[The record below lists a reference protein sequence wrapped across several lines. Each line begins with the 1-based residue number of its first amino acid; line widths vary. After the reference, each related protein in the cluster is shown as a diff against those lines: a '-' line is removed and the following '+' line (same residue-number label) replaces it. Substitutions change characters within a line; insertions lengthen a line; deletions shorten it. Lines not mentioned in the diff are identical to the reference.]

1 MRHQSSAQPEESERA
16 SLEAAGASAGRPKA
30 VVPARDLS
38 ALAWVAPNMRA
49 ALDDAVREFGEYAAD
64 VIANPEVIGARDT
77 TSLRLASQYLHQAAG
92 ALLIVGL
99 RGIDVYCQAAK
110 RLLEAVDAGTVPADV
125 QTLDVFSRAVQAL
138 QEYVA
143 DLMAG
148 MAEEPL
154 RLFQPYQVVLARLGE
169 ERIHPADLWADEL
182 RHLPALLLPSRDL
195 PGLARLRRKFELAL
209 LTALRAPSGAPASN
223 ADSAQADP
231 AAAAAA
237 YAPLE
242 ELLHGIRALEREPR
256 RTGDD
261 LQRDLWLVLAL
272 TFGALRAG
280 LVPADM
286 TAKRLAARVNLLLRQ
301 YSHNN
306 VHLPQGLLTD
316 ALYLLAGMAYS
327 NAPVAPVGDDTLGPD
342 IVACVQA
349 FAIPPTHA
357 PAGALHTRQ
366 YYALLPADATD
377 TLQRVGR
384 TLETLSQQAEPDAEE
399 TDAALQTL
407 ALHTEALGQ
416 PALMDLSQRLAQ
428 AHGRDIAPML
438 QFLSRMLA
446 RPWAL
451 HGESGDLRSAWFA
464 ARCNELAEHARA
476 TQAGDAVP
484 APAWLS
490 LLAEETAHRRTRA
503 EQVRALQTQLASAE
517 THLDA
522 FEREGEQSG
531 GLQEASRLFGDMQGA
546 FAAIDA
552 YEAVHATEAAQST
565 VAALEAAGE
574 DAGADRERYLG
585 ALAANASGLQGFLD
599 ALSAGTEL
607 TGTQIDEIVID
618 GTLTPTERESAWHTF
633 AFDAESGMLARREA
647 QDDAQVAEHTAAADV
662 ASPLQSLLDR
672 LLAKHPVDPTDP
684 LAAELRTALQEA
696 RDAAAIDDDPARRR
710 RLEEALAQF
719 DAWQVGSAGSLER
732 LQAALAAPVATPAEA
747 APAPAIAA
755 RDTQSIDAE
764 LLDIFLSEAEEV
776 LAGVRTDLHA
786 LHAAAEAGSGGLA
799 AGSDL
804 DLLTQLRRAFHT
816 LKGSGRM
823 VGLTRYGEAAWAIE
837 QVMNVWLAESRVPS
851 HDLAALLTRAE
862 SELSMWAAAIAQS
875 PQADHPIE
883 PLVAAAERV
892 RHGGPFVW
900 LETVPETPA
909 PAVEPVVAPV
919 DAAESVNDA
928 SSLVWEDAPVA
939 HAPEAPSVELE
950 VPHVGFE
957 TPSTAF
963 ETPHAESGTSH
974 AEFGTPNIASET
986 PSTEFETSHVESGTA
1001 HAAFG
1006 TSNIESGTPLAEFE
1020 TPNIEFETP
1029 HAESQAPSVEL
1040 ETPHAE
1046 IETPAHAADTDAKVI
1061 PFPFAQTGAAEEA
1074 PHDDGVKVI
1083 GPVRVSVALYN
1094 VYLQEADDLIRRLG
1108 VDFSEWRHEGRTPPS
1123 ELALRAAHTLQGS
1136 SAVVELEPVRQLADA
1151 LEQVLLN
1158 LNSRP
1163 VAMHPGDFRL
1173 LDQAVERMRGM
1184 LHQFAASVW
1193 PETDEPLRR
1202 GLEELCERVLVRP
1215 RLPLEPAP
1223 QALIEAA
1230 QAENETAGLADEPA
1244 FALPQDVAQL
1254 APAYQAPVAEPAV
1267 GELVRQA
1274 PSDALDPALLE
1285 IFLEEAHV
1293 ALPELGQHLRAW
1305 EAAPQDRAASG
1316 LLLRNLHTVKGSA
1329 RMAGAMT
1336 LGQAAHEMESAIESG
1351 LRQNRVD
1358 DALFRKLYVWF
1369 DRIQAHVDALGSGK
1383 VLPLDAGLAEA
1394 AEASQAQDEIQA
1406 APGTSMLPAVAATT
1420 NVDLT
1425 GTRSAEA
1432 EALEVAERQRAMVRV
1447 QARAL
1452 DSLIN
1457 DAGEVG
1463 AARARLESEVDALKT
1478 YLSELNDNVA
1488 RLRSQVREI
1497 EIQAETQMES
1507 RIADAQA
1514 HAEAFDP
1521 LEFDRFTRLQELTRM
1536 MAESVNDVATVQQ
1549 NLFRGFDQAS
1559 LDLETQARLTRGLQR
1574 SLMRARMVQFDTVA
1588 DRLYRVAR
1596 QAASETGKEVRL
1608 FIKGG
1613 TVELDRSV
1621 LDRMGGPLE
1630 HMIRNAVAHGIESAD
1645 ERRAKGKTP
1654 AGELTLEVQQEGNE
1668 VVLNF
1673 VDDGGGLNLDRIRAR
1688 ALERQLLAPDEEASD
1703 ARLTEMIF
1711 TPGFS
1716 TADQVSEL
1724 AGRGVGMDVVRAET
1738 VALGGRISLQTTPEV
1753 GTRFTIHLPLTT
1765 AITQV
1770 LLVRVGERVYAIP
1783 SGMID
1788 HVQQLRPQALAE
1800 AYNAAALQLPTGPV
1814 PFHYFGALLEEAQA
1828 VTGGRKYSPAV
1839 VVRSGAERA
1848 AVHVD
1853 EVIGN
1858 REVVVKHIGPHLA
1871 RLEGI
1876 AGATTLG
1883 DGEIVLI
1890 YNPVVLTQRFER
1902 EAAALGLPHGDQ
1914 ETTGAVAELSRNGST
1929 DAVPGLATQPIVMV
1943 VDDSLTVR
1951 KVTQRLLTRSG
1962 YQAVLARDGV
1972 DALRQ
1977 LQEITPDAMLVDI
1990 EMPHMDGFDLTRN
2003 VRADERIGAT
2013 PIIMITS
2020 RTADKHRRY
2029 AAEIGVNVYLGKP
2042 YNEEELLQHL
2052 RNLIGARAPAANAG

>member
-1 MRHQSSAQPEESERA
+1 MHHQSSAQPAQPDAA
-16 SLEAAGASAGRPKA
+16 SFEATGASVVRPKSA
-30 VVPARDLS
+30 VPARDLS
-38 ALAWVAPNMRA
+38 VLAWVAPNMRA
-49 ALDDAVREFGEYAAD
+49 ALDDAVREFGEYVAD
-64 VIANPEVIGARDT
+64 VSANPEVIGARDT
-77 TSLRLASQYLHQAAG
+77 TSLRLAGQYLHQAAG

-99 RGIDVYCQAAK
+99 RGVEVYCQAAK
-110 RLLEAVDAGTVPADV
+110 RLLEAVDGGTVAADA

-154 RLFQPYQVVLARLGE
+154 RLFQPYQAVLARLGE

-209 LTALRAPSGAPASN
+209 LTALRAPSSAPASN
-223 ADSAQADP
+223 ADGAQADP

-256 RTGDD
+256 RAGDD

-280 LVPADM
+280 LVPADL

-306 VHLPQGLLTD
+306 IHLPQGLLID
-316 ALYLLAGMAYS
+316 ALYLLAGMAYGS
-327 NAPVAPVGDDTLGPD
+327 APAAPVGDDTLGPD
-342 IVACVQA
+342 IVACVHA

-366 YYALLPADATD
+366 YYALLPADASD

-384 TLETLSQQAEPDAEE
+384 TLETLSQQSAPDAEE
-399 TDAALQTL
+399 IDAALQTL
-407 ALHTEALGQ
+407 AMHTHTLGQ
-416 PALMDLSQRLAQ
+416 PALMDLSQRLAE
-428 AHGRDIAPML
+428 ARGHDVVPSL

-464 ARCNELAEHARA
+464 ARCSELAEHARA
-476 TQAGDAVP
+476 TQDGSVVP
-484 APAWLS
+484 APAWLT
-490 LLAEETAHRRTRA
+490 LLAEETGQRRTRA

-522 FEREGEQSG
+522 FEREGVESG
-531 GLQEASRLFGDMQGA
+531 GLQEAARLFGEMQSTFIA
-546 FAAIDA
+546 LDA
-552 YEAVHATEAAQST
+552 TEAVRATAAAQST
-565 VAALEAAGE
+565 IDALHAAGG
-574 DAGADRERYLG
+574 GATVDRERYLA
-585 ALAANASGLQGFLD
+585 ALAANVSGLQGLLD

-607 TGTQIDEIVID
+607 TGGQVDEIVIESQ
-618 GTLTPTERESAWHTF
+618 LTPTGRETAWREF
-633 AFDAESGMLARREA
+633 AFDTETGMLARREPESNA
-647 QDDAQVAEHTAAADV
+647 QANADTARADA

-672 LLAKHPVDPTDP
+672 LLAKQPVDPADP

-696 RDAAAIDDDPARRR
+696 RDAATIDDDPARRR

-719 DAWQVGSAGSLER
+719 DAWQVGSVGSLER
-732 LQAALAAPVATPAEA
+732 LQAALAAPAAVPSAV
-747 APAPAIAA
+747 APAPAAA

-764 LLDIFLSEAEEV
+764 LLDIFLSEAGEV

-786 LHAAAEAGSGGLA
+786 LHAATDMGTGGVA

-862 SELSMWAAAIAQS
+862 AELSAWAAAIAQS
-875 PQADHPIE
+875 PEADHPIE

-900 LETVPETPA
+900 LETAPEVHEAQETPEA
-909 PAVEPVVAPV
+909 AAAEPVAPL
-919 DAAESVNDA
+919 ALPEPANDA
-928 SSLVWEDAPVA
+928 SSLVWDDEPAPA
-939 HAPEAPSVELE
+939 EPETLHAAFQTPSTE
-950 VPHVGFE
+950 FE
-957 TPSTAF
+957 TPPAEFGTSNAESGTANAEF
-963 ETPHAESGTSH
+963 ETPAAEFVTRNVELETPHAESGTSND
-974 AEFGTPNIASET
+974 AFET
-986 PSTEFETSHVESGTA
+986 PSAESETS
-1001 HAAFG
+1001 
-1006 TSNIESGTPLAEFE
+1006 
-1020 TPNIEFETP
+1020 
-1029 HAESQAPSVEL
+1029 
-1040 ETPHAE
+1040 HAE
-1046 IETPAHAADTDAKVI
+1046 IETSAHAAEADAKVI
-1061 PFPFAQTGAAEEA
+1061 PFPFAQTGEPEEV
-1074 PHDDGVKVI
+1074 PHDDGVKEI
-1083 GPVRVSVALYN
+1083 GPARISVALYN

-1151 LEQVLLN
+1151 LEQLLLN

-1202 GLEELCERVLVRP
+1202 SLEALCERLLVRP

-1223 QALIEAA
+1223 LALTEAE

-1244 FALPQDVAQL
+1244 FAPTEITPTF
-1254 APAYQAPVAEPAV
+1254 APALVPMHEPPVAEPAV

-1274 PSDALDPALLE
+1274 PTDALDPALLE
-1285 IFLEEAHV
+1285 IFLEEAHA
-1293 ALPELGQHLRAW
+1293 ALPELGQQLRTW
-1305 EAAPQDRAASG
+1305 EATPQDRNIPS

-1336 LGQAAHEMESAIESG
+1336 LGQAAHEMESAIEGG

-1369 DRIQAHVDALGSGK
+1369 DRIQAHVDALGAGNL
-1383 VLPLDAGLAEA
+1383 LPLDAGLADA
-1394 AEASQAQDEIQA
+1394 AEAQQA
-1406 APGTSMLPAVAATT
+1406 ATEMQAPSSTSMLPAVATT
-1420 NVDLT
+1420 TSVDLT
-1425 GTRSAEA
+1425 GTRTPEA

-1507 RIADAQA
+1507 RIADAAA
-1514 HAEAFDP
+1514 HDESFDP

-1630 HMIRNAVAHGIESAD
+1630 HMIRNAVAHGIEAAD
-1645 ERRAKGKTP
+1645 ERRAKGKNP

-1668 VVLNF
+1668 VVLHF
-1673 VDDGGGLNLDRIRAR
+1673 VDDGAGLNLDRIRAR
-1688 ALERQLLAPDEEASD
+1688 ALERQLLAPDEDASD

-1800 AYNAAALQLPTGPV
+1800 AYNAAALQLPAASGGPV
-1814 PFHYFGALLEEAQA
+1814 PFHYFGALLEEAA
-1828 VTGGRKYSPAV
+1828 SVTGGRKYSPAV
-1839 VVRSGAERA
+1839 VVRNGADRA

-1902 EAAALGLPHGDQ
+1902 EAAARGLTDQ
-1914 ETTGAVAELSRNGST
+1914 EATGAVAELHRDGST

-1977 LQEITPDAMLVDI
+1977 LQEVTPDAMLVDI

-2052 RNLIGARAPAANAG
+2052 RTLIGERAPAANAG

>member
-1 MRHQSSAQPEESERA
+1 MRHQSAAEPAQSHPASSGAAGVPAARPRSAPSSAQ
-16 SLEAAGASAGRPKA
+16 
-30 VVPARDLS
+30 ARDLS

-49 ALDDAVREFGEYAAD
+49 ALDDAVREFGEYAAE
-64 VIANPEVIGARDT
+64 VTAHPEVIGARDT
-77 TSLRLASQYLHQAAG
+77 TSLRLAGQYLHQAAG

-99 RGIDVYCQAAK
+99 RGVDVYCEAAK
-110 RLLEAVDAGTVPADV
+110 RLLDAVDAGSVPADM

-154 RLFQPYQVVLARLGE
+154 RLFQPYQAVLARLGE

-209 LTALRAPSGAPASN
+209 LTALRAPAS
-223 ADSAQADP
+223 AEGAQADP

-280 LVPADM
+280 LVPADL

-306 VHLPQGLLTD
+306 VQLPQGLLTD
-316 ALYLLAGMAYS
+316 ALYLLAGMAYN
-327 NAPVAPVGDDTLGPD
+327 NAPAAPMGDDTLGPD
-342 IVACVQA
+342 IVACVEA

-366 YYALLPADATD
+366 YYALLPTDASD

-384 TLETLSQQAEPDAEE
+384 TLEALSQQAAPAADEL
-399 TDAALQTL
+399 DAALQTL
-407 ALHTEALGQ
+407 ALHAGALGQ
-416 PALMDLSQRLAQ
+416 PALGELSNRLAD
-428 AHGRDIAPML
+428 AGTGDIAPAL

-464 ARCNELAEHARA
+464 ARCSELAAS
-476 TQAGDAVP
+476 DAHTT
-484 APAWLS
+484 PAWLA
-490 LLAEETAHRRTRA
+490 LLAQEAAQRRARA
-503 EQVRALQTQLASAE
+503 EQVRALQTLLASAE

-522 FEREGEQSG
+522 FEREGEQGG
-531 GLQEASRLFGDMQGA
+531 GLQEAHRLFGEMQGA
-546 FAAIDA
+546 FATLGADA
-552 YEAVHATEAAQST
+552 AVRATEVAQST
-565 VAALEAAGE
+565 IAALQAAGE
-574 DAGADRERYLG
+574 RPAERERCLA
-585 ALAANASGLQGFLD
+585 ALAANVSGLQSLLD
-599 ALSAGTEL
+599 ALSIGAEL
-607 TGTQIDEIVID
+607 TGGQVDEIVIA
-618 GTLTPTERESAWHTF
+618 GRLTPTEREVAWQAF
-633 AFDAESGMLARREA
+633 VFDAESGMLTRREA
-647 QDDAQVAEHTAAADV
+647 HTDAQDVAQAADADTV
-662 ASPLQSLLDR
+662 SPLQSLVDR
-672 LLAKHPVDPTDP
+672 LLARQPADPADP
-684 LAAELRTALQEA
+684 LAAELRTALQQA
-696 RDAAAIDDDPARRR
+696 RDAAAIDDDPVRRR

-719 DAWQVGSAGSLER
+719 DAWQVGSAGALER
-732 LQAALAAPVATPAEA
+732 MQAALAAPAATPSAA
-747 APAPAIAA
+747 APAPAAAA
-755 RDTQSIDAE
+755 RDTQSVDAE

-837 QVMNVWLAESRVPS
+837 QVMNVWLAESRVPTL
-851 HDLAALLTRAE
+851 DLAALLTRAE
-862 SELSMWAAAIAQS
+862 AELSAWAAAIAQM

-900 LETVPETPA
+900 LEAAPEVDSPA
-909 PAVEPVVAPV
+909 ETGAAVADASEPAT
-919 DAAESVNDA
+919 DAA
-928 SSLVWEDAPVA
+928 SLIWEDEPAAAEPHTPGVVSDTPDA
-939 HAPEAPSVELE
+939 EAQ
-950 VPHVGFE
+950 
-957 TPSTAF
+957 TPYSAF
-963 ETPHAESGTSH
+963 ETQDAGSEATTAGFGTGNAESDTPVAAQDEGEPD
-974 AEFGTPNIASET
+974 AESDAL
-986 PSTEFETSHVESGTA
+986 A
-1001 HAAFG
+1001 HAAEG
-1006 TSNIESGTPLAEFE
+1006 
-1020 TPNIEFETP
+1020 
-1029 HAESQAPSVEL
+1029 
-1040 ETPHAE
+1040 
-1046 IETPAHAADTDAKVI
+1046 DAKVI
-1061 PFPFAQTGAAEEA
+1061 PFPFAQTGAPEEA
-1074 PHDDGVKVI
+1074 PHDDGVKAI
-1083 GPVRVSVALYN
+1083 GPVRISVALYN

-1184 LHQFAASVW
+1184 LHQFAAGVW
-1193 PETDEPLRR
+1193 PEADEPVRR
-1202 GLEELCERVLVRP
+1202 SLEELCERLLLRP

-1223 QALIEAA
+1223 QAVIEAE
-1230 QAENETAGLADEPA
+1230 QAENETAGLAGEPA
-1244 FALPQDVAQL
+1244 FAPPAGLVPL
-1254 APAYQAPVAEPAV
+1254 APAYPSPVAEPAV
-1267 GELVRQA
+1267 AELVRQA

-1305 EAAPQDRAASG
+1305 EAAPQDRTGSG
-1316 LLLRNLHTVKGSA
+1316 LLLRNLHTLKGSA

-1336 LGQAAHEMESAIESG
+1336 LGQVAHEMESAIETG

-1358 DALFRKLYVWF
+1358 DTLFRKLYVWF
-1369 DRIQAHVDALGSGK
+1369 DRIQAHVDALGSGTL
-1383 VLPLDAGLAEA
+1383 LPLDAGLADA
-1394 AEASQAQDEIQA
+1394 ADAPQAPAEEQA
-1406 APGTSMLPAVAATT
+1406 ASSPSMLPAVATT
-1420 NVDLT
+1420 SVDLT
-1425 GTRSAEA
+1425 GARSPET

-1507 RIADAQA
+1507 RIANAA
-1514 HAEAFDP
+1514 VHSEAFDP

-1645 ERRAKGKTP
+1645 ERRAKGKNP

-1668 VVLNF
+1668 VVLHF
-1673 VDDGGGLNLDRIRAR
+1673 VDDGAGLNLDRIRAR

-1788 HVQQLRPQALAE
+1788 HVQQLRPQSLAE

-1814 PFHYFGALLEEAQA
+1814 PFHYFGALLEEAQP

-1839 VVRSGAERA
+1839 VVRNGADRA

-1902 EAAALGLPHGDQ
+1902 EAAALGLPQADQ

-2052 RNLIGARAPAANAG
+2052 RNLIGERAPAANVG

>member
-1 MRHQSSAQPEESERA
+1 MRHQSSAQPESA
-16 SLEAAGASAGRPKA
+16 FEATGAPAGSQKPSPKA
-30 VVPARDLS
+30 NVPARDLS

-49 ALDDAVREFGEYAAD
+49 ALDDAVREFGEYVAD
-64 VIANPEVIGARDT
+64 IVANPEVIGARDT
-77 TSLRLASQYLHQAAG
+77 TSLRLAGQYLHQAAG

-110 RLLEAVDAGTVPADV
+110 RLLDAVDAGTVPSDM
-125 QTLDVFSRAVQAL
+125 QTLDVFSRAVQAM

-154 RLFQPYQVVLARLGE
+154 RLFQPYQAVLARLGE

-209 LTALRAPSGAPASN
+209 LTALRAPAGEG
-223 ADSAQADP
+223 AQADP

-242 ELLHGIRALEREPR
+242 QLLHSIRALEREPR

-280 LVPADM
+280 LVPVDL

-306 VHLPQGLLTD
+306 IHLPQGLLTD

-327 NAPVAPVGDDTLGPD
+327 NAPAAPVGDDTLGPD

-384 TLETLSQQAEPDAEE
+384 TLDTLSQQTEPDADEI
-399 TDAALQTL
+399 DATFQTL
-407 ALHTEALGQ
+407 ALQADALGQ
-416 PALMDLSQRLAQ
+416 PALAELSQQLGK
-428 AHGRDIAPML
+428 AHGPNAAAAQ

-464 ARCNELAEHARA
+464 ARCNELSEHARA
-476 TQAGDAVP
+476 AQSGSP
-484 APAWLS
+484 MPPPAWLT
-490 LLAEETAHRRTRA
+490 LLAEETAQRRARA

-531 GLQEASRLFGDMQGA
+531 GLQEAARLFGEMQGT
-546 FAAIDA
+546 FAALGA
-552 YEAVHATEAAQST
+552 YEAVHATEVAQST
-565 VAALEAAGE
+565 IAALQAAGV
-574 DAGADRERYLG
+574 DVAADRERYLA
-585 ALAANASGLQGFLD
+585 ALAANVSGLQGLLD

-607 TGTQIDEIVID
+607 TGGQVDEIVIE
-618 GTLTPTERESAWHTF
+618 GKLTPTERETAWQAF
-633 AFDAESGMLARREA
+633 AFDAEAGMLVRREA
-647 QDDAQVAEHTAAADV
+647 QAAAQADAHAADADT
-662 ASPLQSLLDR
+662 ASPLQAMLDR
-672 LLAKHPVDPTDP
+672 LLAKQPVDPTDP
-684 LAAELRTALQEA
+684 LAVELRAALQEA

-719 DAWQVGSAGSLER
+719 DAWQAGSAGALER
-732 LQAALAAPVATPAEA
+732 MQAALAAPTA
-747 APAPAIAA
+747 APAAESSTAAPAAVA

-764 LLDIFLSEAEEV
+764 LLDIFLSEADEV

-786 LHAAAEAGSGGLA
+786 LHDAAEAGTGGVA
-799 AGSDL
+799 TGSDL

-837 QVMNVWLAESRVPS
+837 QVMNVWLAESRVPTR
-851 HDLAALLTRAE
+851 DLAALLARAE
-862 SELSMWAAAIAQS
+862 SELSTWAAAIAQS

-900 LETVPETPA
+900 LETSHEVQEAHEPAVHVEAVEPQA
-909 PAVEPVVAPV
+909 PAVEAALQEPAVAVEPHEAATLTLDDEPPLPEVEAPMPEATAPV
-919 DAAESVNDA
+919 MESDVT
-928 SSLVWEDAPVA
+928 
-939 HAPEAPSVELE
+939 APEAVMPFVE
-950 VPHVGFE
+950 PM
-957 TPSTAF
+957 
-963 ETPHAESGTSH
+963 AE
-974 AEFGTPNIASET
+974 PV
-986 PSTEFETSHVESGTA
+986 TEPFVEAVAT
-1001 HAAFG
+1001 
-1006 TSNIESGTPLAEFE
+1006 EPLAEPIVE
-1020 TPNIEFETP
+1020 PVAELAEDAVAEP
-1029 HAESQAPSVEL
+1029 VADHAETE
-1040 ETPHAE
+1040 
-1046 IETPAHAADTDAKVI
+1046 AKVI
-1061 PFPFAQTGAAEEA
+1061 PFPFGQTGEHEDA

-1184 LHQFAASVW
+1184 LHQFAASLW

-1202 GLEELCERVLVRP
+1202 SLEELCERVLVRP

-1223 QALIEAA
+1223 QAFVEAE
-1230 QAENETAGLADEPA
+1230 QAENETAGLAGEPA
-1244 FALPQDVAQL
+1244 FAPTF
-1254 APAYQAPVAEPAV
+1254 APAQDLVQLTPVYEPPVAEPAV
-1267 GELVRQA
+1267 AELVRQA
-1274 PSDALDPALLE
+1274 PADALDPALLE
-1285 IFLEEAHV
+1285 IFLEEAHA

-1305 EAAPQDRAASG
+1305 EAAPQDRSASG

-1336 LGQAAHEMESAIESG
+1336 LGQVAHEMESAIEGG

-1383 VLPLDAGLAEA
+1383 VLPMDAGLADATEA
-1394 AEASQAQDEIQA
+1394 PQAPSDTQASS
-1406 APGTSMLPAVAATT
+1406 GTSMLPAVATT
-1420 NVDLT
+1420 TSVDLT
-1425 GTRSAEA
+1425 GARSPEA

-1507 RIADAQA
+1507 RIADAAA
-1514 HAEAFDP
+1514 HSEAFDP

-1630 HMIRNAVAHGIESAD
+1630 HMIRNAVAHGIETAD
-1645 ERRAKGKTP
+1645 ERRAKGKAP

-1738 VALGGRISLQTTPEV
+1738 VALGGRISLQTTPDV

-1814 PFHYFGALLEEAQA
+1814 PFHYFGALLEEAQPVA
-1828 VTGGRKYSPAV
+1828 GARKYSPAV
-1839 VVRSGAERA
+1839 VVRSGADRA

-1902 EAAALGLPHGDQ
+1902 EAAALGLPQADQ
-1914 ETTGAVAELSRNGST
+1914 ETTGAVAELSRSGST

-2052 RNLIGARAPAANAG
+2052 RTLIGERAPAANAG

>member
-1 MRHQSSAQPEESERA
+1 MRHQSAAEPAQSHLA
-16 SLEAAGASAGRPKA
+16 SLEVAGAPAVRSKSA
-30 VVPARDLS
+30 VPARDLS

-77 TSLRLASQYLHQAAG
+77 TSLRLAGQYLHQAAG

-99 RGIDVYCQAAK
+99 RGVDVYCQAAK
-110 RLLEAVDAGTVPADV
+110 RLLEAVDAGTVAADA

-154 RLFQPYQVVLARLGE
+154 RLFQPYQAVLARLGE
-169 ERIHPADLWADEL
+169 ERVHPADLWADEL

-209 LTALRAPSGAPASN
+209 LTALRAPASN
-223 ADSAQADP
+223 ADGAQVDP
-231 AAAAAA
+231 SAAAAA

-242 ELLHGIRALEREPR
+242 DLLHGIRALEREPR
-256 RTGDD
+256 RAGDD

-327 NAPVAPVGDDTLGPD
+327 NAPAAPVGDDTLGPD
-342 IVACVQA
+342 IMACVQA

-366 YYALLPADATD
+366 YYALLPADASD

-384 TLETLSQQAEPDAEE
+384 SLETLSQQSEPAADEL
-399 TDAALQTL
+399 DAALQTL
-407 ALHTEALGQ
+407 ALHADALGQ
-416 PALMDLSQRLAQ
+416 PALTDLSNRLTEAAGQ
-428 AHGRDIAPML
+428 DVAPTL

-464 ARCNELAEHARA
+464 ARCSELAEHARA
-476 TQAGDAVP
+476 TQDGHAVP
-484 APAWLS
+484 APAWLT
-490 LLAEETAHRRTRA
+490 LLAEEAVQRRART
-503 EQVRALQTQLASAE
+503 EQVRALQTLLASAE

-522 FEREGEQSG
+522 FEREGEESG
-531 GLQEASRLFGDMQGA
+531 GLQEAARLFGEMQTA
-546 FAAIDA
+546 FAALDA

-565 VAALEAAGE
+565 INALHAAGE
-574 DAGADRERYLG
+574 GATADRERYLA
-585 ALAANASGLQGFLD
+585 ALAANVSGLQALLD

-607 TGTQIDEIVID
+607 TGGQVDEIVIE
-618 GTLTPTERESAWHTF
+618 GQLTPTERETAWREF
-633 AFDAESGMLARREA
+633 AFDAESGMLNRREPQSETLA
-647 QDDAQVAEHTAAADV
+647 GAGVANADA

-672 LLAKHPVDPTDP
+672 LLAKQPVDPTDP

-719 DAWQVGSAGSLER
+719 DAWQVGSAGALER
-732 LQAALAAPVATPAEA
+732 MQAALAAPAAVPAAAA
-747 APAPAIAA
+747 APALGAV

-776 LAGVRTDLHA
+776 LAGVRADLHG
-786 LHAAAEAGSGGLA
+786 LQAAADMGTGGLA

-837 QVMNVWLAESRVPS
+837 QVMNVWLAESRVPT
-851 HDLAALLTRAE
+851 HDLAALLARAE
-862 SELSMWAAAIAQS
+862 SELSTWAAAIAQS
-875 PQADHPIE
+875 PQADHAIE

-900 LETVPETPA
+900 LEAVPEAQAAPEHVEPQTPEA
-909 PAVEPVVAPV
+909 PAAETASHDVDAVQPMELAAPDVPVAEAEEAVALTWDDEPPLPEVEAPMPEATAPVVEHEAVEPVAEHVEEAHQEA
-919 DAAESVNDA
+919 AAE
-928 SSLVWEDAPVA
+928 PVA
-939 HAPEAPSVELE
+939 
-950 VPHVGFE
+950 
-957 TPSTAF
+957 
-963 ETPHAESGTSH
+963 
-974 AEFGTPNIASET
+974 
-986 PSTEFETSHVESGTA
+986 
-1001 HAAFG
+1001 
-1006 TSNIESGTPLAEFE
+1006 
-1020 TPNIEFETP
+1020 
-1029 HAESQAPSVEL
+1029 
-1040 ETPHAE
+1040 
-1046 IETPAHAADTDAKVI
+1046 ADADAKVI
-1061 PFPFAQTGAAEEA
+1061 PFPFAQTGEPEEA
-1074 PHDDGVKVI
+1074 PHDDGVKEI
-1083 GPVRVSVALYN
+1083 GPVRISVALYN

-1136 SAVVELEPVRQLADA
+1136 SAVVELEPVRQLAGA

-1173 LDQAVERMRGM
+1173 LDQSIERMRGM
-1184 LHQFAASVW
+1184 LHQFAASLW
-1193 PETDEPLRR
+1193 PESDEAMRR
-1202 GLEELCERVLVRP
+1202 SLDELCERLLVRP

-1223 QALIEAA
+1223 AAFTEAE
-1230 QAENETAGLADEPA
+1230 QAENETAGLAGEPEFEPA
-1244 FALPQDVAQL
+1244 EITPTFVPSLVPVHES
-1254 APAYQAPVAEPAV
+1254 PVAEPAV
-1267 GELVRQA
+1267 GELVRSA
-1274 PSDALDPALLE
+1274 PADALDPALLE

-1305 EAAPQDRAASG
+1305 EAAPQDRNAAG

-1336 LGQAAHEMESAIESG
+1336 LGQAAHEMESAIEGG

-1369 DRIQAHVDALGSGK
+1369 DRIQAHVDALGAGNL
-1383 VLPLDAGLAEA
+1383 LPLDAGLADATEA
-1394 AEASQAQDEIQA
+1394 PQTAADAQTSS
-1406 APGTSMLPAVAATT
+1406 GTSMLPAVAVST

-1425 GTRSAEA
+1425 GARSPEA

-1507 RIADAQA
+1507 RIADAAA
-1514 HAEAFDP
+1514 HDESFDP

-1645 ERRAKGKTP
+1645 ERRAKGKNP

-1668 VVLNF
+1668 VVLHF
-1673 VDDGGGLNLDRIRAR
+1673 VDDGAGLNLDRIRAR

-1770 LLVRVGERVYAIP
+1770 LLVRVSERVYAIP

-1814 PFHYFGALLEEAQA
+1814 PFHYFGALLEEAKS

-1839 VVRSGAERA
+1839 VVRNGAERA

-1902 EAAALGLPHGDQ
+1902 EAAARGLSDQ
-1914 ETTGAVAELSRNGST
+1914 EATGAVAELHRDGST

-2052 RNLIGARAPAANAG
+2052 RNLIGERAPAANAG

>member
-1 MRHQSSAQPEESERA
+1 MRHQSSAQPESA
-16 SLEAAGASAGRPKA
+16 SVEAVGAPAGRQKSVPKPA
-30 VVPARDLS
+30 VPARDLS

-64 VIANPEVIGARDT
+64 VIADPEVIGARDT
-77 TSLRLASQYLHQAAG
+77 TSLRLAGQYLHQAAG

-99 RGIDVYCQAAK
+99 RGVDVYCQAAK
-110 RLLEAVDAGTVPADV
+110 RLLEAVDTGTVAADA

-138 QEYVA
+138 QEYVS

-154 RLFQPYQVVLARLGE
+154 RLFQPYQAVLARLGE

-209 LTALRAPSGAPASN
+209 LTALRAPASN
-223 ADSAQADP
+223 ADGAVVDP

-242 ELLHGIRALEREPR
+242 DLLHGIRALEREPR
-256 RTGDD
+256 RAGDD

-327 NAPVAPVGDDTLGPD
+327 NAPAAPVGDDTLGPD

-366 YYALLPADATD
+366 YYALLPTDASD

-384 TLETLSQQAEPDAEE
+384 SLETLSQQSAPAADEL
-399 TDAALQTL
+399 DAALQTL
-407 ALHTEALGQ
+407 ALHADALGQ
-416 PALMDLSQRLAQ
+416 PALSDLSNRLAEAAGQ
-428 AHGRDIAPML
+428 DVSPTL

-464 ARCNELAEHARA
+464 ARCSELAEHARA
-476 TQAGDAVP
+476 TQDGHAVP
-484 APAWLS
+484 APAWLT
-490 LLAEETAHRRTRA
+490 LLAEQAAERRSRA
-503 EQVRALQTQLASAE
+503 DQVRALQTLLASAE

-522 FEREGEQSG
+522 FEREGAESG
-531 GLQEASRLFGDMQGA
+531 GLQEAARLFGEMQSA
-546 FAAIDA
+546 FAALDA

-565 VAALEAAGE
+565 IDALQAAGE
-574 DAGADRERYLG
+574 GATADRERYLA
-585 ALAANASGLQGFLD
+585 ALAANVSGLQALLD
-599 ALSAGTEL
+599 ALSASTEL
-607 TGTQIDEIVID
+607 TGGQVDEIVIE
-618 GTLTPTERESAWHTF
+618 GQLTPTERETAWREF
-633 AFDAESGMLARREA
+633 AFDTEAGMLARREPQSETQA
-647 QDDAQVAEHTAAADV
+647 GADIANADA

-672 LLAKHPVDPTDP
+672 LLAKQPVDPTDP

-719 DAWQVGSAGSLER
+719 DAWQVGSAGALER
-732 LQAALAAPVATPAEA
+732 MQAALAAPAAVPAAA
-747 APAPAIAA
+747 APAPAAA

-776 LAGVRTDLHA
+776 LAGVRADLQG
-786 LHAAAEAGSGGLA
+786 LQAAADMGTGGLA

-837 QVMNVWLAESRVPS
+837 QVMNVWLAESRVPT

-862 SELSMWAAAIAQS
+862 SELSTWAAAIAQS
-875 PQADHPIE
+875 PQADHAIE

-900 LETVPETPA
+900 LEAVPASEASEPAEAA
-909 PAVEPVVAPV
+909 PAAEHAEPQPVEAPAADTASHDAVAEPSLEL
-919 DAAESVNDA
+919 AAP
-928 SSLVWEDAPVA
+928 DAPVA
-939 HAPEAPSVELE
+939 ETEAEDAVALTWDDEPALPEVEAPMPEATAPLVEHE
-950 VPHVGFE
+950 AADPV
-957 TPSTAF
+957 
-963 ETPHAESGTSH
+963 AE
-974 AEFGTPNIASET
+974 
-986 PSTEFETSHVESGTA
+986 HVEETIQE
-1001 HAAFG
+1001 AA
-1006 TSNIESGTPLAEFE
+1006 AE
-1020 TPNIEFETP
+1020 P
-1029 HAESQAPSVEL
+1029 V
-1040 ETPHAE
+1040 
-1046 IETPAHAADTDAKVI
+1046 AADADAKVI
-1061 PFPFAQTGAAEEA
+1061 PFPFAQTGEPEEA
-1074 PHDDGVKVI
+1074 PHDDGVKEI
-1083 GPVRVSVALYN
+1083 GPVRISVALYN

-1136 SAVVELEPVRQLADA
+1136 SAVVELEPVRQLAAA

-1184 LHQFAASVW
+1184 LHQFAASLW
-1193 PETDEPLRR
+1193 PDTDEPLRR
-1202 GLEELCERVLVRP
+1202 SLDELCERLLVRP

-1223 QALIEAA
+1223 AAFTEAE
-1230 QAENETAGLADEPA
+1230 QAENETAGLAGEPDFEPA
-1244 FALPQDVAQL
+1244 QVTSTFV
-1254 APAYQAPVAEPAV
+1254 PAHESPVAEPAV

-1274 PSDALDPALLE
+1274 PTDALDPALLE

-1305 EAAPQDRAASG
+1305 EAAPQDRNAAG

-1336 LGQAAHEMESAIESG
+1336 LGQAAHEMESAIEGG

-1369 DRIQAHVDALGSGK
+1369 DRIQAHVDALGAGNL
-1383 VLPLDAGLAEA
+1383 LPLDAGLADA
-1394 AEASQAQDEIQA
+1394 ADVQQTADAQASSSA
-1406 APGTSMLPAVAATT
+1406 SMLPAVAVSTS
-1420 NVDLT
+1420 VDLT
-1425 GTRSAEA
+1425 GTRSPEA

-1507 RIADAQA
+1507 RIADAAA
-1514 HAEAFDP
+1514 HSEAFDP

-1596 QAASETGKEVRL
+1596 QAAAETGKEVRL

-1645 ERRAKGKTP
+1645 ERRAKGKAP

-1668 VVLNF
+1668 VVLHF
-1673 VDDGGGLNLDRIRAR
+1673 VDDGAGLNLDRIRAR
-1688 ALERQLLAPDEEASD
+1688 ALERQLLAADEEASD

-1770 LLVRVGERVYAIP
+1770 LLVRVSERVYAIP

-1814 PFHYFGALLEEAQA
+1814 PFHYFGALLEEATS

-1839 VVRSGAERA
+1839 VVRNGADRA

-1902 EAAALGLPHGDQ
+1902 EAAARSLTDQ
-1914 ETTGAVAELSRNGST
+1914 ETTGAVAELHRDGST

-2052 RNLIGARAPAANAG
+2052 RNLIGERAPAANAG

>member
-1 MRHQSSAQPEESERA
+1 MHHPSSAQPESA
-16 SLEAAGASAGRPKA
+16 SLEAVGDVSAARPASS
-30 VVPARDLS
+30 VPARDLS

-49 ALDDAVREFGEYAAD
+49 ALDDAVREFSEYVAD
-64 VIANPEVIGARDT
+64 VVANPEVLGARDT
-77 TSLRLASQYLHQAAG
+77 TSLRLAGQYLHQAAG

-110 RLLEAVDAGTVPADV
+110 RLLEAVDAGTLVADA
-125 QTLDVFSRAVQAL
+125 QTLDIFSRAVQAL
-138 QEYVA
+138 QEYVT

-154 RLFQPYQVVLARLGE
+154 RLFQPYQAVLARLGE

-195 PGLARLRRKFELAL
+195 VGLSRLRRKFELAL
-209 LTALRAPSGAPASN
+209 LAALRLPNAAGAEH
-223 ADSAQADP
+223 DP
-231 AAAAAA
+231 AVAAA
-237 YAPLE
+237 YAPME
-242 ELLHGIRALEREPR
+242 KLLHAIRALEREPR

-280 LVPADM
+280 LVPADL
-286 TAKRLAARVNLLLRQ
+286 TGKRLAARVNLLLRQ

-306 VHLPQGLLTD
+306 IHLPQGLVTD
-316 ALYLLAGMAYS
+316 ALYLLAGMAYG
-327 NAPVAPVGDDTLGPD
+327 NAPVEPVGDDTLGPD

-349 FAIPPTHA
+349 FSIPATHA
-357 PAGALHTRQ
+357 PAGALHTRH
-366 YYALLPADATD
+366 YYALLPAETAD
-377 TLQRVGR
+377 TLQQVGR
-384 TLETLSQQAEPDAEE
+384 SLETLSQQSAPAADELA
-399 TDAALQTL
+399 AALHTL
-407 ALHTEALGQ
+407 ALHADALGQ
-416 PALMDLSQRLAQ
+416 PALSALASRLGEPTDAS
-428 AHGRDIAPML
+428 GYDTAPTL
-438 QFLSRMLA
+438 LFLSRMLA

-464 ARCNELAEHARA
+464 ARCHELAEHARV
-476 TQAGDAVP
+476 QRAGEGTP
-484 APAWLS
+484 APIWLS
-490 LLAEETAHRRTRA
+490 RLTDEITQRRTRG
-503 EQVRALQTQLASAE
+503 EQVRALQTRLASAE

-522 FEREGEQSG
+522 FEREGEVSG
-531 GLQEASRLFGDMQGA
+531 GLKEASRLFAEMQAAFVALGA
-546 FAAIDA
+546 T
-552 YEAVHATEAAQST
+552 EAVRATEAAQAT
-565 VAALEAAGE
+565 IGALEAIGSHA
-574 DAGADRERYLG
+574 AADREHYLA
-585 ALAANASGLQGFLD
+585 ALASNVSGLQGFLD

-607 TGTQIDEIVID
+607 TGAQIDQIVIE
-618 GTLTPTERESAWHTF
+618 GVLTFVERESAWRAF
-633 AFDAESGMLARREA
+633 VFDAETGMLVRREPQVDLDAGADAA
-647 QDDAQVAEHTAAADV
+647 QADADV
-662 ASPLQSLLDR
+662 SHLQSMLDR
-672 LLAKHPVDPTDP
+672 LLARQPVDLADP
-684 LAAELRTALQEA
+684 LAAELRAALQEA

-719 DAWQVGSAGSLER
+719 DAWQAGSPAALER
-732 LQAALAAPVATPAEA
+732 MQAALAAPAAEAAVVA
-747 APAPAIAA
+747 APAPAASDA
-755 RDTQSIDAE
+755 QSIDAE
-764 LLDIFLSEAEEV
+764 LLEIFLFEAEEV
-776 LAGVRTDLHA
+776 LGGVRTDLQS
-786 LHAAAEAGSGGLA
+786 LHAAAQAGAGGA
-799 AGSDL
+799 ATGTDL

-837 QVMNVWLAESRVPS
+837 QVMNVWLAESRVPTP
-851 HDLAALLTRAE
+851 DLAALLTRAE
-862 SELSMWAAAIAQS
+862 ADLSAWTTAIAQA
-875 PQADHPIE
+875 PHADHPIE
-883 PLVAAAERV
+883 PLVAAADRV

-900 LETVPETPA
+900 LEVVATPA
-909 PAVEPVVAPV
+909 PQAPQVSVEPVAALEPVALAPAPAPQLHHAPEPVVALAEVPV
-919 DAAESVNDA
+919 APEVPFAPVEPTVTVNDA
-928 SSLVWEDAPVA
+928 ATLSWDDAPA
-939 HAPEAPSVELE
+939 LPEAETSAAEAEAIAEPVTAFVAEPAGESVDEPIAEPFVEPVAEAFAAEPASVE
-950 VPHVGFE
+950 
-957 TPSTAF
+957 
-963 ETPHAESGTSH
+963 
-974 AEFGTPNIASET
+974 
-986 PSTEFETSHVESGTA
+986 
-1001 HAAFG
+1001 
-1006 TSNIESGTPLAEFE
+1006 
-1020 TPNIEFETP
+1020 
-1029 HAESQAPSVEL
+1029 
-1040 ETPHAE
+1040 
-1046 IETPAHAADTDAKVI
+1046 TDAKVI
-1061 PFPFAQTGAAEEA
+1061 PFPFEQTGAPEDAS
-1074 PHDDGVKVI
+1074 HDDGIKII
-1083 GPVRVSVALYN
+1083 GPVYISVALYN
-1094 VYLQEADDLIRRLG
+1094 VYLQEADALIRRLG
-1108 VDFSEWRHEGRTPPS
+1108 VDFSEWHHEGRAQPS

-1136 SAVVELEPVRQLADA
+1136 SAVVGLEPVRLIADG

-1158 LNSRP
+1158 LDSRP
-1163 VAMHPGDFRL
+1163 VVMHPGDFRL

-1193 PETDEPLRR
+1193 PDADDALCRS
-1202 GLEELCERVLVRP
+1202 LAELCERVLVRP
-1215 RLPLEPAP
+1215 RLQLESESQERSGA
-1223 QALIEAA
+1223 EAV
-1230 QAENETAGLADEPA
+1230 ESP
-1244 FALPQDVAQL
+1244 VASEDDTPEIVVPE
-1254 APAYQAPVAEPAV
+1254 AVPEAIVPIAPVYEAPVVAGPAV
-1267 GELVRQA
+1267 AELVRQA

-1293 ALPELGQHLRAW
+1293 ALPELGQQLREW
-1305 EAAPQDRAASG
+1305 ETAPQDRTVSG

-1336 LGQAAHEMESAIESG
+1336 LGQAAHEMESAVDNG
-1351 LRQNRVD
+1351 LRHNRVD
-1358 DALFRKLYVWF
+1358 DTLFRKLYVWL
-1369 DRIQAHVDALGSGK
+1369 DRIQAHVDALGAGK
-1383 VLPLDAGLAEA
+1383 LLPLDAGVRDAPDAPSA
-1394 AEASQAQDEIQA
+1394 AGGDPA
-1406 APGTSMLPAVAATT
+1406 AAGSMLPAVAGATS
-1420 NVDLT
+1420 VDLAGARGPDT
-1425 GTRSAEA
+1425 D
-1432 EALEVAERQRAMVRV
+1432 ALEAAERQRAMVRV

-1452 DSLIN
+1452 DALIN

-1463 AARARLESEVDALKT
+1463 AARARLEAEVQALKS

-1488 RLRSQVREI
+1488 RLRAQVREI
-1497 EIQAETQMES
+1497 EIQAESQMES
-1507 RIADAQA
+1507 RIADAAA
-1514 HAEAFDP
+1514 HSEAFDP

-1596 QAASETGKEVRL
+1596 QAAAETGKEVRL

-1630 HMIRNAVAHGIESAD
+1630 HMIRNAVAHGIELAE
-1645 ERRAKGKTP
+1645 ERRTKGKSP

-1668 VVLNF
+1668 VVLHF
-1673 VDDGGGLNLDRIRAR
+1673 VDDGAGLNLERIRAR
-1688 ALERQLLAPDEEASD
+1688 ALERQLLAPDEEASE

-1711 TPGFS
+1711 SPGFS
-1716 TADQVSEL
+1716 TAQQVSEL

-1738 VALGGRISLQTTPEV
+1738 VALGGRISLQTTLNV
-1753 GTRFTIHLPLTT
+1753 GTHFTIHLPLTT

-1788 HVQQLRPQALAE
+1788 HVQQLRPQSLAE
-1800 AYNAAALQLPTGPV
+1800 AYNAASLELPGGAV
-1814 PFHYFGALLEEAQA
+1814 PFHYFGALLEEARP
-1828 VTGGRKYSPAV
+1828 VMGGRKYSPAV
-1839 VVRSGAERA
+1839 VVRSGNDRA

-1883 DGEIVLI
+1883 DGEVVLI

-1902 EAAALGLPHGDQ
+1902 EAAAQGQLQADQ
-1914 ETTGAVAELSRNGST
+1914 GTTGAVAELSRNGSI

-1977 LQEITPDAMLVDI
+1977 LQEVTPDAMLVDI

-2003 VRADERIGAT
+2003 VRADERIGAM

-2020 RTADKHRRY
+2020 RAADKHRRY

-2042 YNEEELLQHL
+2042 YNEDELLRHL

>member
-1 MRHQSSAQPEESERA
+1 MRHQSSAQPEASERA
-16 SLEAAGASAGRPKA
+16 SLEAAGASAGGPKFGPKSVA
-30 VVPARDLS
+30 PARDLS

-49 ALDDAVREFGEYAAD
+49 ALDDAVREFGEYAAE

-77 TSLRLASQYLHQAAG
+77 TSLRLAGQYLHQAAG

-99 RGIDVYCQAAK
+99 RGIDVYSQAAK
-110 RLLEAVDAGTVPADV
+110 RLLEAVDAGTMQADAH
-125 QTLDVFSRAVQAL
+125 TLDVFSRAVQAL

-154 RLFQPYQVVLARLGE
+154 RLFQPYQAVLARLGE

-209 LTALRAPSGAPASN
+209 LTALRAPSGAPAST

-256 RTGDD
+256 RAGDD

-306 VHLPQGLLTD
+306 IHLPQGLLTD
-316 ALYLLAGMAYS
+316 ALYLLAGMAYN
-327 NAPVAPVGDDTLGPD
+327 NAPAAPVGDDTLGPD

-384 TLETLSQQAEPDAEE
+384 TLETLSQQPAPDAEE

-407 ALHTEALGQ
+407 ALHTDALGQ
-416 PALMDLSQRLAQ
+416 PALLDLSQHLAQ
-428 AHGRDIAPML
+428 AHGQGVAPTL

-476 TQAGDAVP
+476 TQAGDTVP
-484 APAWLS
+484 APAWLH
-490 LLAEETAHRRTRA
+490 LLAEETAYRRTRA

-531 GLQEASRLFGDMQGA
+531 GLQEASRLFGEMQGA
-546 FAAIDA
+546 FAAIGA
-552 YEAVHATEAAQST
+552 HEAVHATEAAQST
-565 VAALEAAGE
+565 IAALEAAGE
-574 DAGADRERYLG
+574 GAGADRERYLG

-607 TGTQIDEIVID
+607 TSTQIDEIVIA
-618 GTLTPTERESAWHTF
+618 GTLTPTERETAWHEF
-633 AFDAESGMLARREA
+633 AFDAESGMLARRETQA
-647 QDDAQVAEHTAAADV
+647 DAYAAEHAAAADI

-696 RDAAAIDDDPARRR
+696 RDAATIDDDPARRR

-732 LQAALAAPVATPAEA
+732 LQAALAAPVAAPAEA
-747 APAPAIAA
+747 APAPATAA

-786 LHAAAEAGSGGLA
+786 LHAAAEAGTGGVA

-862 SELSMWAAAIAQS
+862 SELSTWAAAIAQS

-900 LETVPETPA
+900 LEAVPESEPLA
-909 PAVEPVVAPV
+909 PAAVVEPELSELE
-919 DAAESVNDA
+919 AAEPANDA
-928 SSLVWEDAPVA
+928 SSLVWEDEPKALE
-939 HAPEAPSVELE
+939 PETPSVELE
-950 VPHVGFE
+950 
-957 TPSTAF
+957 A
-963 ETPHAESGTSH
+963 PHAESGTPYV
-974 AEFGTPNIASET
+974 ESET
-986 PSTEFETSHVESGTA
+986 PPTEFEAASVESETPHVESD
-1001 HAAFG
+1001 
-1006 TSNIESGTPLAEFE
+1006 TPQTE
-1020 TPNIEFETP
+1020 
-1029 HAESQAPSVEL
+1029 V
-1040 ETPHAE
+1040 
-1046 IETPAHAADTDAKVI
+1046 ETPAHAADGDAKVI
-1061 PFPFAQTGAAEEA
+1061 PFPFAQTGDAEEA
-1074 PHDDGVKVI
+1074 PHDDGMKVV

-1151 LEQVLLN
+1151 LEHVLLN

-1193 PETDEPLRR
+1193 PDADEPLRR

-1223 QALIEAA
+1223 QAFVEIA
-1230 QAENETAGLADEPA
+1230 QAENETAGLADAPVLTQLQQA
-1244 FALPQDVAQL
+1244 QDLVQL

-1274 PSDALDPALLE
+1274 PADALDPALLE

-1305 EAAPQDRAASG
+1305 EATPQDRAASG

-1358 DALFRKLYVWF
+1358 DALFRKLYMWF

-1383 VLPLDAGLAEA
+1383 VLSLDAGLAEA
-1394 AEASQAQDEIQA
+1394 AEALQTQDETQA
-1406 APGTSMLPAVAATT
+1406 VPGASMLPAVAATT
-1420 NVDLT
+1420 NIDLT

-1645 ERRAKGKTP
+1645 ERRAKGKSP

-1668 VVLNF
+1668 VVLHF
-1673 VDDGGGLNLDRIRAR
+1673 VDDGAGLNLDRIRAR
-1688 ALERQLLAPDEEASD
+1688 ALERQLLGPDEEASD

-1788 HVQQLRPQALAE
+1788 HVQQLRSQALAE

-1814 PFHYFGALLEEAQA
+1814 PFHYFGALLEEAQP
-1828 VTGGRKYSPAV
+1828 VTGARKYSPAV
-1839 VVRSGAERA
+1839 VVRSGADRA

-1902 EAAALGLPHGDQ
+1902 EVAALGLPQADQ
-1914 ETTGAVAELSRNGST
+1914 ETTGAVAELSRNGNT

-1977 LQEITPDAMLVDI
+1977 LQEVTPDAMLVDI

-2052 RNLIGARAPAANAG
+2052 RNLIGARAPAGNAG

>member
-1 MRHQSSAQPEESERA
+1 MRHQSAAEPAQSHPA
-16 SLEAAGASAGRPKA
+16 SLEATGAPAVRPKA
-30 VVPARDLS
+30 AVPARDLS

-64 VIANPEVIGARDT
+64 VIADPEVIGARDT
-77 TSLRLASQYLHQAAG
+77 TSLRLAGQYLHQAAG

-99 RGIDVYCQAAK
+99 RGVDVYCQAAK
-110 RLLEAVDAGTVPADV
+110 RLLEAVDAGTVAADA

-148 MAEEPL
+148 MGEEPL
-154 RLFQPYQVVLARLGE
+154 RLFQPYQAVLTRLGE

-209 LTALRAPSGAPASN
+209 LTALRAPASN
-223 ADSAQADP
+223 ADGAVVDP
-231 AAAAAA
+231 SAAAAA

-242 ELLHGIRALEREPR
+242 DILHGIRALEREPR
-256 RTGDD
+256 RAGDD
-261 LQRDLWLVLAL
+261 LHRDLWLVLAL

-327 NAPVAPVGDDTLGPD
+327 NAPATPVGDDTLGPD

-366 YYALLPADATD
+366 YYALLPTDASD

-384 TLETLSQQAEPDAEE
+384 SLETLSQQPAPAADEL
-399 TDAALQTL
+399 DAALQTL
-407 ALHTEALGQ
+407 ALHADALGQ
-416 PALMDLSQRLAQ
+416 PALSELSNRLTEAAGQ
-428 AHGRDIAPML
+428 DVAPTL

-464 ARCNELAEHARA
+464 ARCSELAEHARVA
-476 TQAGDAVP
+476 QDGQAVP
-484 APAWLS
+484 APAWLT
-490 LLAEETAHRRTRA
+490 LLAGEAAQRRTRA

-522 FEREGEQSG
+522 FEREGEESG
-531 GLQEASRLFGDMQGA
+531 GLQEAARLFGEMQNA
-546 FAAIDA
+546 FAALDA

-565 VAALEAAGE
+565 INALQAAGE
-574 DAGADRERYLG
+574 GATADRERYLA
-585 ALAANASGLQGFLD
+585 ALAANVSGLQALLD

-607 TGTQIDEIVID
+607 TGGQVDEIVIE
-618 GTLTPTERESAWHTF
+618 GRLTPNARETAWREF
-633 AFDAESGMLARREA
+633 VFDTESGMLARREPQSETQSGA
-647 QDDAQVAEHTAAADV
+647 DAANADA

-672 LLAKHPVDPTDP
+672 LLAKQPVDPTDP

-719 DAWQVGSAGSLER
+719 DAWQVGSPGALER
-732 LQAALAAPVATPAEA
+732 MQAALAAPVAAPAAA
-747 APAPAIAA
+747 APAPTAA

-776 LAGVRTDLHA
+776 LAGVRADLQG
-786 LHAAAEAGSGGLA
+786 LQAAADMGTGGLA

-837 QVMNVWLAESRVPS
+837 QVMNVWLAESRVPTP
-851 HDLAALLTRAE
+851 DLAALLTRAE
-862 SELSMWAAAIAQS
+862 SELSTWAAAIAQS
-875 PQADHPIE
+875 PQADHAIE

-900 LETVPETPA
+900 LEAVPASEPAKGAPAAEYAEPHPVEAPAAETASHDAVAEPSLELAAPDAPVAEAADPVALTWDDEPA
-909 PAVEPVVAPV
+909 EPEAEAPVSDATAPVVEHDAVEPVAEHVEEAHQEA
-919 DAAESVNDA
+919 AAE
-928 SSLVWEDAPVA
+928 PVA
-939 HAPEAPSVELE
+939 
-950 VPHVGFE
+950 
-957 TPSTAF
+957 
-963 ETPHAESGTSH
+963 
-974 AEFGTPNIASET
+974 
-986 PSTEFETSHVESGTA
+986 
-1001 HAAFG
+1001 
-1006 TSNIESGTPLAEFE
+1006 
-1020 TPNIEFETP
+1020 
-1029 HAESQAPSVEL
+1029 
-1040 ETPHAE
+1040 
-1046 IETPAHAADTDAKVI
+1046 ADSDAKVI
-1061 PFPFAQTGAAEEA
+1061 PFPFAQTGEPEEV
-1074 PHDDGVKVI
+1074 PHDDGVKEI
-1083 GPVRVSVALYN
+1083 GPVRISVALYN

-1136 SAVVELEPVRQLADA
+1136 SAVVELEPVRQLAGA

-1184 LHQFAASVW
+1184 LHQFAASLW
-1193 PETDEPLRR
+1193 PDTDEPLRR
-1202 GLEELCERVLVRP
+1202 SLDELCERLLVRP

-1223 QALIEAA
+1223 AAFSEAEP
-1230 QAENETAGLADEPA
+1230 AENETAGSAGEPE
-1244 FALPQDVAQL
+1244 FDP
-1254 APAYQAPVAEPAV
+1254 APVAPTFVPVHESPVVEPAV

-1274 PSDALDPALLE
+1274 PADALDPALLE

-1305 EAAPQDRAASG
+1305 EAAPQDRNAAG

-1336 LGQAAHEMESAIESG
+1336 LGQAAHEMESAIEGG

-1369 DRIQAHVDALGSGK
+1369 DRIQAHVDALGAGNL
-1383 VLPLDAGLAEA
+1383 LPLDAGLADA
-1394 AEASQAQDEIQA
+1394 ADATQASSETQT
-1406 APGTSMLPAVAATT
+1406 PSGTSMLPAMATT
-1420 NVDLT
+1420 SVDLA
-1425 GTRSAEA
+1425 GTRSPEA

-1507 RIADAQA
+1507 RIADAAA
-1514 HAEAFDP
+1514 HDESFDP

-1596 QAASETGKEVRL
+1596 QAAAETGKEVRL

-1645 ERRAKGKTP
+1645 ERRAKGKAP

-1668 VVLNF
+1668 VVLHF
-1673 VDDGGGLNLDRIRAR
+1673 VDDGAGLNLDRIRAR
-1688 ALERQLLAPDEEASD
+1688 ALERQLLAADEEASD

-1770 LLVRVGERVYAIP
+1770 LLVRVSERVYAIP

-1814 PFHYFGALLEEAQA
+1814 PFHYFGALLEEATS
-1828 VTGGRKYSPAV
+1828 VTSGRKYSPAV
-1839 VVRSGAERA
+1839 VVRNGADRA

-1902 EAAALGLPHGDQ
+1902 EAVARSLSDPEA
-1914 ETTGAVAELSRNGST
+1914 TGAVAELQRDGST

-2052 RNLIGARAPAANAG
+2052 RNLIGERAPAAKAG

>member
-1 MRHQSSAQPEESERA
+1 MV
-16 SLEAAGASAGRPKA
+16 RPKS

-49 ALDDAVREFGEYAAD
+49 ALDDAVREFGEYTAD

-77 TSLRLASQYLHQAAG
+77 TSLRLAGQYLHQAAG

-99 RGIDVYCQAAK
+99 RGVDVYCQAAK
-110 RLLEAVDAGTVPADV
+110 RLLEAVDAGTVAADV
-125 QTLDVFSRAVQAL
+125 QTLDVLSRAVQAL
-138 QEYVA
+138 QEYVV

-154 RLFQPYQVVLARLGE
+154 RLFQPYQTVLARLGE

-209 LTALRAPSGAPASN
+209 LTALRAPSSAPASN
-223 ADSAQADP
+223 ADGAQVDP
-231 AAAAAA
+231 SAAAAA

-242 ELLHGIRALEREPR
+242 KLLHGIRALEREPR

-327 NAPVAPVGDDTLGPD
+327 NAPAVPVGDDTLGPD

-366 YYALLPADATD
+366 YYALLPTDTSD

-384 TLETLSQQAEPDAEE
+384 ALEALSQQPAPAADEL
-399 TDAALQTL
+399 DAALQTL
-407 ALHTEALGQ
+407 ALHADALGQ
-416 PALMDLSQRLAQ
+416 PALSDLSNRLTEAGVQ
-428 AHGRDIAPML
+428 DVAPTL

-464 ARCNELAEHARA
+464 ARCSELAEHARA
-476 TQAGDAVP
+476 TQDGHAVP
-484 APAWLS
+484 APAWLM
-490 LLAEETAHRRTRA
+490 LLAEETAQRRTRA
-503 EQVRALQTQLASAE
+503 EQVRALQTLLASAE

-522 FEREGEQSG
+522 FEREGEESG
-531 GLQEASRLFGDMQGA
+531 GLHEAARLFGEMQSA
-546 FAAIDA
+546 FAALDT

-565 VAALEAAGE
+565 IAALQAA
-574 DAGADRERYLG
+574 DAGAAADRERYLA
-585 ALAANASGLQGFLD
+585 ALAANVSGLQALLD

-607 TGTQIDEIVID
+607 TGGQVDEIIIEAQ
-618 GTLTPTERESAWHTF
+618 LTPTERETAWREF
-633 AFDAESGMLARREA
+633 AFDSESGMLARREPQSEA
-647 QDDAQVAEHTAAADV
+647 QAGADIANADA

-672 LLAKHPVDPTDP
+672 LLAKQPVDSTDP
-684 LAAELRTALQEA
+684 LAAELRTTLQEA

-719 DAWQVGSAGSLER
+719 DAWQVGSPGALER
-732 LQAALAAPVATPAEA
+732 MQAALAAPAAVPAA
-747 APAPAIAA
+747 AIAPVPA
-755 RDTQSIDAE
+755 AVRDTQSIDAE

-776 LAGVRTDLHA
+776 LAGVRADLHG
-786 LHAAAEAGSGGLA
+786 LQAAADMGTGGLA

-837 QVMNVWLAESRVPS
+837 QVMNVWLAESRVPT
-851 HDLAALLTRAE
+851 HDLAALLARAE
-862 SELSMWAAAIAQS
+862 SELSTWAAAIAQS
-875 PQADHPIE
+875 PQADHAIE

-900 LETVPETPA
+900 LEAMAEVPA
-909 PAVEPVVAPV
+909 PAEHAEQDAP
-919 DAAESVNDA
+919 AAETTSHDA
-928 SSLVWEDAPVA
+928 SAVQPMALAATDGPVAETEQAVALTWDDEPALPEVEAPMPEAIAPVA
-939 HAPEAPSVELE
+939 EPAAVE
-950 VPHVGFE
+950 
-957 TPSTAF
+957 
-963 ETPHAESGTSH
+963 
-974 AEFGTPNIASET
+974 
-986 PSTEFETSHVESGTA
+986 
-1001 HAAFG
+1001 
-1006 TSNIESGTPLAEFE
+1006 PLAE
-1020 TPNIEFETP
+1020 PIEEVIAQTA
-1029 HAESQAPSVEL
+1029 AELVGDDA
-1040 ETPHAE
+1040 
-1046 IETPAHAADTDAKVI
+1046 DAKVI
-1061 PFPFAQTGAAEEA
+1061 PFPFAQTGEPEEA
-1074 PHDDGVKVI
+1074 PHDDGVKEI
-1083 GPVRVSVALYN
+1083 GPVRISVALYN

-1136 SAVVELEPVRQLADA
+1136 SAVVELEPVRQLAAA

-1173 LDQAVERMRGM
+1173 LDQAIERMRGM
-1184 LHQFAASVW
+1184 LHQFAASLW
-1193 PETDEPLRR
+1193 PDADEPLRR
-1202 GLEELCERVLVRP
+1202 SLDELCERLLVRP

-1223 QALIEAA
+1223 AA
-1230 QAENETAGLADEPA
+1230 FTDAERAENQPAGVAGEPGFEPTAITPTFVPA
-1244 FALPQDVAQL
+1244 L
-1254 APAYQAPVAEPAV
+1254 APVHASPIAEPAV

-1274 PSDALDPALLE
+1274 PADALDPALLE

-1305 EAAPQDRAASG
+1305 EAAPQDRNAAG

-1336 LGQAAHEMESAIESG
+1336 LGQAAHEMESAIEGG

-1358 DALFRKLYVWF
+1358 DVLFRKLYVWF
-1369 DRIQAHVDALGSGK
+1369 DRIQAHVDALGAGNL
-1383 VLPLDAGLAEA
+1383 LPLDAGLADA
-1394 AEASQAQDEIQA
+1394 ADAQQA
-1406 APGTSMLPAVAATT
+1406 ATDVQASSGASMLPAVAASAG
-1420 NVDLT
+1420 VDLT
-1425 GTRSAEA
+1425 GTRSPEA

-1507 RIADAQA
+1507 RIADAAA
-1514 HAEAFDP
+1514 HDESFDP

-1645 ERRAKGKTP
+1645 DRRAKGKAP

-1668 VVLNF
+1668 VVLHF
-1673 VDDGGGLNLDRIRAR
+1673 VDDGAGLNLDRIRAR
-1688 ALERQLLAPDEEASD
+1688 ALERQLLAADEDASD

-1770 LLVRVGERVYAIP
+1770 LLVRVSERVYAIP

-1814 PFHYFGALLEEAQA
+1814 PFHYFGVLLEEAA
-1828 VTGGRKYSPAV
+1828 SVTGGRKYSPAV
-1839 VVRSGAERA
+1839 VVRNGADRA

-1902 EAAALGLPHGDQ
+1902 EAAARGLSDQ
-1914 ETTGAVAELSRNGST
+1914 EATGAVAELHRDGST

-1977 LQEITPDAMLVDI
+1977 LQEVTPDAMLVDI

-2042 YNEEELLQHL
+2042 YNEEELLRHL
-2052 RNLIGARAPAANAG
+2052 RNLIGERAPAAANAG

>member
-1 MRHQSSAQPEESERA
+1 MRHQSSAQPESA
-16 SLEAAGASAGRPKA
+16 SFEAAGAAPA
-30 VVPARDLS
+30 VRAASTMPARDLS

-49 ALDDAVREFGEYAAD
+49 ALDDAVREFGEYVAD
-64 VIANPEVIGARDT
+64 IVANPEVIGARDT
-77 TSLRLASQYLHQAAG
+77 TSLRLAGQYLHQAAG

-99 RGIDVYCQAAK
+99 RGVDVYSQAAK
-110 RLLEAVDAGTVPADV
+110 RLLEAVDAGTLAADAL
-125 QTLDVFSRAVQAL
+125 TLDVFSRAVQAL

-148 MAEEPL
+148 MPEEPL
-154 RLFQPYQVVLARLGE
+154 RLFQPYQAVLARLGE
-169 ERIHPADLWADEL
+169 ERVHPADLWADEL

-209 LTALRAPSGAPASN
+209 LTALRAPQAA
-223 ADSAQADP
+223 ADAADP
-231 AAAAAA
+231 SAAAAA

-242 ELLHGIRALEREPR
+242 QLLHGIRALEREPR

-306 VHLPQGLLTD
+306 IHLPQGLLTD

-327 NAPVAPVGDDTLGPD
+327 NAPAAPVGDDTLGPD

-349 FAIPPTHA
+349 FAIPATHA

-384 TLETLSQQAEPDAEE
+384 SLETLSQQPSPAADEL
-399 TDAALQTL
+399 DAALQTL
-407 ALHTEALGQ
+407 TLHADTLGQ
-416 PALMDLSQRLAQ
+416 PALSALANRLSETPDAPDAP
-428 AHGRDIAPML
+428 AHDVAPTL
-438 QFLSRMLA
+438 LFLSRMLA

-464 ARCNELAEHARA
+464 ARCNELSEHARA
-476 TQAGDAVP
+476 TQAGEAVP

-490 LLAEETAHRRTRA
+490 CLAEETTRRRA
-503 EQVRALQTQLASAE
+503 LGEQVRALQTKLASAE

-522 FEREGEQSG
+522 FEREGAVSG
-531 GLQEASRLFGDMQGA
+531 GLAEASRLFGEMQGT
-546 FAAIDA
+546 FAALDA
-552 YEAVHATEAAQST
+552 HEAVHATESAQST
-565 VAALEAAGE
+565 VAALESIGAGAA
-574 DAGADRERYLG
+574 ADRERYLS

-607 TGTQIDEIVID
+607 SGAQIDQIVIE
-618 GTLTPTERESAWHTF
+618 GKLTPTARESAWREF
-633 AFDAESGMLARREA
+633 AFDAETGMLARREPQADETDAAEAA
-647 QDDAQVAEHTAAADV
+647 QADAPG
-662 ASPLQSLLDR
+662 ASPLQSVLDR
-672 LLAKHPVDPTDP
+672 LLAKQPVDPADP

-719 DAWQVGSAGSLER
+719 DAWQVGSAGALER
-732 LQAALAAPVATPAEA
+732 MQAALAAPVAAPSPAA
-747 APAPAIAA
+747 APAATAAA
-755 RDTQSIDAE
+755 RDTQSVDAE
-764 LLDIFLSEAEEV
+764 LLDIFLSEADEV
-776 LAGVRTDLHA
+776 LAGVRTDLQA
-786 LHAAAEAGSGGLA
+786 LHAAAQIGSGGVA
-799 AGSDL
+799 VGSDL

-823 VGLTRYGEAAWAIE
+823 VGLTRFGEAAWAIE
-837 QVMNVWLAESRVPS
+837 QVMNVWLAESRVPTP
-851 HDLAALLTRAE
+851 DLAALLSRAE
-862 SELSMWAAAIAQS
+862 AELSAWAAVIAQS
-875 PQADHPIE
+875 PSADHPIE

-900 LETVPETPA
+900 LEAVPEA
-909 PAVEPVVAPV
+909 QAPVVAESV
-919 DAAESVNDA
+919 AQAVAAEPANDA
-928 SSLVWEDAPVA
+928 SSLVWEDEPVA
-939 HAPEAPSVELE
+939 AEPQAPNVEFQTPSAESEAPSVELE
-950 VPHVGFE
+950 
-957 TPSTAF
+957 TLS
-963 ETPHAESGTSH
+963 
-974 AEFGTPNIASET
+974 
-986 PSTEFETSHVESGTA
+986 
-1001 HAAFG
+1001 
-1006 TSNIESGTPLAEFE
+1006 AEFE
-1020 TPNIEFETP
+1020 TPSVAFQTPAAESETPIAESETSTVEFETP
-1029 HAESQAPSVEL
+1029 IAESVTPGVESETPIAEFETPSVES
-1040 ETPHAE
+1040 EAPHAD
-1046 IETPAHAADTDAKVI
+1046 TDAPAHDAEADAKVI
-1061 PFPFAQTGAAEEA
+1061 PFPFAQTGTPEEL
-1074 PHDDGVKVI
+1074 PHDDGVKAI
-1083 GPVRVSVALYN
+1083 GPVRISVALYN

-1108 VDFSEWRHEGRTPPS
+1108 VDFSEWRHEGRAQPS

-1136 SAVVELEPVRQLADA
+1136 SAAVELEPVRQVADA

-1158 LNSRP
+1158 LHGRP

-1173 LDQAVERMRGM
+1173 LDQSVERMRGM

-1193 PETDEPLRR
+1193 PDADEPLCR
-1202 GLEELCERVLVRP
+1202 GLAELCERVLVRP
-1215 RLPLEPAP
+1215 RLPLDAAP
-1223 QALIEAA
+1223 QALEEATGVEQTTAA
-1230 QAENETAGLADEPA
+1230 QDDAPA
-1244 FALPQDVAQL
+1244 YAVPQDLATL
-1254 APAYQAPVAEPAV
+1254 APAYEPPVAEPAV
-1267 GELVRQA
+1267 AELVRQA
-1274 PSDALDPALLE
+1274 PADALDPALLE

-1305 EAAPQDRAASG
+1305 EAAPQDRTASG

-1336 LGQAAHEMESAIESG
+1336 LGQAAHEMESAIETG
-1351 LRQNRVD
+1351 LRHNRVD
-1358 DALFRKLYVWF
+1358 DTLFRKLYVWF
-1369 DRIQAHVDALGSGK
+1369 DRIQAHVDALGAGK
-1383 VLPLDAGLAEA
+1383 SLPLDAGLADA
-1394 AEASQAQDEIQA
+1394 AEAPQA
-1406 APGTSMLPAVAATT
+1406 AAEAEAPAGTSMLPAVAAATS
-1420 NVDLT
+1420 VDLSAA
-1425 GTRSAEA
+1425 RSAAVEA
-1432 EALEVAERQRAMVRV
+1432 QEAAERQRAMVRV

-1452 DSLIN
+1452 DALIN

-1514 HAEAFDP
+1514 HSEAFDP

-1630 HMIRNAVAHGIESAD
+1630 HMIRNSVAHGIELAD
-1645 ERRAKGKTP
+1645 ERRAKGKSP

-1668 VVLNF
+1668 VVLHF
-1673 VDDGGGLNLDRIRAR
+1673 VDDGAGLNLERIRAR

-1716 TADQVSEL
+1716 TAEQVSEL
-1724 AGRGVGMDVVRAET
+1724 AGRGVGMDVVCAET
-1738 VALGGRISLQTTPEV
+1738 VALGGRISLQTTPDV

-1770 LLVRVGERVYAIP
+1770 LLVRVSERVYAIP

-1788 HVQQLRPQALAE
+1788 HVQQLRPQSLAE
-1800 AYNAAALQLPTGPV
+1800 AYNAAQLQLPAGPV
-1814 PFHYFGALLEEAQA
+1814 PFHYFGALLEEGKVVA
-1828 VTGGRKYSPAV
+1828 GGRKYSPAV
-1839 VVRSGAERA
+1839 VVRNGAERA

-1902 EAAALGLPHGDQ
+1902 EAAALGLPQNAQ
-1914 ETTGAVAELSRNGST
+1914 ETTGAVAELQRNGST
-1929 DAVPGLATQPIVMV
+1929 DAVPGLATQPIIMV

-1962 YQAVLARDGV
+1962 YQVVLARDGV

-1977 LQEITPDAMLVDI
+1977 LQEVTPDAMLVDI

-2029 AAEIGVNVYLGKP
+2029 AADIGVNVYLGKP

>member
-1 MRHQSSAQPEESERA
+1 MRHQSSAQPEQPEGA
-16 SLEAAGASAGRPKA
+16 SFEAAGAPAVRTRSAA
-30 VVPARDLS
+30 PARDLS
-38 ALAWVAPNMRA
+38 VLAWVAPNMRA
-49 ALDDAVREFGEYAAD
+49 ALDDAVREFGEYVAD

-77 TSLRLASQYLHQAAG
+77 TSLRLAGQYLHQAAG

-99 RGIDVYCQAAK
+99 RGVDVYCQAAK
-110 RLLEAVDAGTVPADV
+110 RLLDAVDAGTVAADA
-125 QTLDVFSRAVQAL
+125 QTLDVLSRAVQAL

-154 RLFQPYQVVLARLGE
+154 RLFQPYQAVLARLGE

-209 LTALRAPSGAPASN
+209 LTALRAPASS
-223 ADSAQADP
+223 ADGVHVDP
-231 AAAAAA
+231 VAAAAA

-256 RTGDD
+256 RAGDD

-306 VHLPQGLLTD
+306 VQLPQGLLTD
-316 ALYLLAGMAYS
+316 ALYLLAGMAYN
-327 NAPVAPVGDDTLGPD
+327 NAPAAPVGDDTLGPD

-366 YYALLPADATD
+366 YYALLPADASD
-377 TLQRVGR
+377 ALQRVGR
-384 TLETLSQQAEPDAEE
+384 TLETLSQQSAPDAEDI
-399 TDAALQTL
+399 DAALQTL
-407 ALHTEALGQ
+407 AMHTHTLGQ
-416 PALMDLSQRLAQ
+416 PALLDLSQSLAQ
-428 AHGRDIAPML
+428 ARGHDVAPAL
-438 QFLSRMLA
+438 QFLSRMLT
-446 RPWAL
+446 RPWAV

-464 ARCNELAEHARA
+464 ARCGELAEHARA
-476 TQAGDAVP
+476 TQEGHTRP
-484 APAWLS
+484 APAWLA
-490 LLAEETAHRRTRA
+490 LLAEETAQRRMRA
-503 EQVRALQTQLASAE
+503 EQVRTLQTLLASAE

-522 FEREGEQSG
+522 FEREGAESG
-531 GLQEASRLFGDMQGA
+531 GLQEADRLFGEMQGA
-546 FAAIDA
+546 FAALDA
-552 YEAVHATEAAQST
+552 YEAVHATQAAQST
-565 VAALEAAGE
+565 IGALHAAGE
-574 DAGADRERYLG
+574 GAPVDRERYLA
-585 ALAANASGLQGFLD
+585 ALAANVSGLQGLLD

-607 TGTQIDEIVID
+607 SGGQVDEIVIE
-618 GTLTPTERESAWHTF
+618 GRLTPTERETAWREF
-633 AFDAESGMLARREA
+633 AFDTETGMLARREPQA
-647 QDDAQVAEHTAAADV
+647 DAQADAHTAQTDA
-662 ASPLQSLLDR
+662 ASPVQALLDR
-672 LLAKHPVDPTDP
+672 LLAKYPADPADP

-696 RDAAAIDDDPARRR
+696 RDAATIDDDPARRR

-732 LQAALAAPVATPAEA
+732 LQAALAAPVAMPSA
-747 APAPAIAA
+747 APAPAAA

-764 LLDIFLSEAEEV
+764 LLDIFLSEADEV

-786 LHAAAEAGSGGLA
+786 LHAAADMGSGGLA

-837 QVMNVWLAESRVPS
+837 QVMNVWLAESRVPT

-862 SELSMWAAAIAQS
+862 SELSAWAAAIAQS
-875 PQADHPIE
+875 PDADHPIE

-900 LETVPETPA
+900 LETVPQAQEVSEAHVPAAAEPLAPLDLPA
-909 PAVEPVVAPV
+909 PA
-919 DAAESVNDA
+919 NDA
-928 SSLVWEDAPVA
+928 SSLVWDDEPAHVA
-939 HAPEAPSVELE
+939 SETSHMAFETPSA
-950 VPHVGFE
+950 GFE
-957 TPSTAF
+957 TPHTESVTSSAES
-963 ETPHAESGTSH
+963 ETPHAE
-974 AEFGTPNIASET
+974 
-986 PSTEFETSHVESGTA
+986 
-1001 HAAFG
+1001 FG
-1006 TSNIESGTPLAEFE
+1006 TSNAESGTPGVEFVPSTESETPHAGFE
-1020 TPNIEFETP
+1020 TPN
-1029 HAESQAPSVEL
+1029 AESGAASAES
-1040 ETPHAE
+1040 ETSPAE
-1046 IETPAHAADTDAKVI
+1046 IETPAVDVDAKVI
-1061 PFPFAQTGAAEEA
+1061 PFPFAQTGEPEEVV
-1074 PHDDGVKVI
+1074 HDDGVKEI
-1083 GPVRVSVALYN
+1083 GPARISVALYN

-1202 GLEELCERVLVRP
+1202 SLDELCERLLVRP

-1223 QALIEAA
+1223 LALTEAE
-1230 QAENETAGLADEPA
+1230 QAENETAGLAGEPA
-1244 FALPQDVAQL
+1244 FAPSEIAPTLSPLYEPPVAQ
-1254 APAYQAPVAEPAV
+1254 PAEPAV

-1274 PSDALDPALLE
+1274 PADALDPALLE
-1285 IFLEEAHV
+1285 IFLEEAHA
-1293 ALPELGQHLRAW
+1293 ALPELGQQLRTW
-1305 EAAPQDRAASG
+1305 EAAPQDRNIAS

-1336 LGQAAHEMESAIESG
+1336 LGQAAHEMESAIEGG

-1369 DRIQAHVDALGSGK
+1369 DRIQAHVDALGAGNL
-1383 VLPLDAGLAEA
+1383 LPLDAGLTDA
-1394 AEASQAQDEIQA
+1394 AEAPQTAAEAQASS
-1406 APGTSMLPAVAATT
+1406 GTAMLPAVAATT
-1420 NVDLT
+1420 SVDLT
-1425 GTRSAEA
+1425 GARSPEA

-1452 DSLIN
+1452 DALIN

-1507 RIADAQA
+1507 RIADAAA
-1514 HAEAFDP
+1514 HDESFDP

-1613 TVELDRSV
+1613 TVEVDRSV

-1645 ERRAKGKTP
+1645 ERRAKGKAA

-1668 VVLNF
+1668 VVLHF
-1673 VDDGGGLNLDRIRAR
+1673 VDDGAGLNLDRIRAR

-1753 GTRFTIHLPLTT
+1753 GARFTIHLPLTT

-1814 PFHYFGALLEEAQA
+1814 PFHYFGALLEEAA
-1828 VTGGRKYSPAV
+1828 PVTGGRKYSPAV
-1839 VVRSGAERA
+1839 VVRNGADRA

-1902 EAAALGLPHGDQ
+1902 EAAARGLSDQ
-1914 ETTGAVAELSRNGST
+1914 EPTGAVAELLRDGST

-2052 RNLIGARAPAANAG
+2052 RTLIGERAPAANAG

>member
-1 MRHQSSAQPEESERA
+1 MRHQSSAQPESA
-16 SLEAAGASAGRPKA
+16 SLEATGAPAVRPKA
-30 VVPARDLS
+30 NVPARDLS

-64 VIANPEVIGARDT
+64 VMASPEVIGARDT
-77 TSLRLASQYLHQAAG
+77 TSLRLAGQYLHQAAG

-99 RGIDVYCQAAK
+99 RGVDVYCQAAK
-110 RLLEAVDAGTVPADV
+110 RLLEAVDAGTVPADA

-154 RLFQPYQVVLARLGE
+154 RLFQPYQTVLARLGE

-209 LTALRAPSGAPASN
+209 LTALRTPAPTAEGT
-223 ADSAQADP
+223 QADP

-242 ELLHGIRALEREPR
+242 QLLHGIRAIEREPR
-256 RTGDD
+256 RAGDD
-261 LQRDLWLVLAL
+261 LQRDLWRVLAL

-306 VHLPQGLLTD
+306 IHLPQGLLTD

-327 NAPVAPVGDDTLGPD
+327 NAPATPVGDDTLGPD
-342 IVACVQA
+342 IVACVEA

-366 YYALLPADATD
+366 YYALLPADASD

-384 TLETLSQQAEPDAEE
+384 TLETLSQQAEPAADEL
-399 TDAALQTL
+399 DAALQTL
-407 ALHTEALGQ
+407 TLHAESLGQ
-416 PALMDLSQRLAQ
+416 PALSELSNRLAQ
-428 AHGRDIAPML
+428 AGGTPVAPTL
-438 QFLSRMLA
+438 QFLARMLA

-451 HGESGDLRSAWFA
+451 HGESGDLRSTWFA
-464 ARCNELAEHARA
+464 ARCAQLAEHARA
-476 TQAGDAVP
+476 TQEGNAVP

-490 LLAEETAHRRTRA
+490 LLADETAQRNTRA
-503 EQVRALQTQLASAE
+503 EQVRALQTLLASAE

-531 GLQEASRLFGDMQGA
+531 GLQEASRLFGEMQGA
-546 FAAIDA
+546 FAALDA

-565 VAALEAAGE
+565 IAALQAAGE
-574 DAGADRERYLG
+574 GAGADRERYLA
-585 ALAANASGLQGFLD
+585 ALAANVSGLQGLLD

-607 TGTQIDEIVID
+607 TGAQIDEIIIE
-618 GTLTPTERESAWHTF
+618 GKLTPTERETAWRAF
-633 AFDAESGMLARREA
+633 AFDTESGMLARREA
-647 QDDAQVAEHTAAADV
+647 QAETHADAHAADAEA

-672 LLAKHPVDPTDP
+672 LLAKQPVDPSDP
-684 LAAELRTALQEA
+684 LAAELRAALQEA

-719 DAWQVGSAGSLER
+719 DAWQVGSAGALER
-732 LQAALAAPVATPAEA
+732 MQAALAAPAAVPPTPAPGPATTA
-747 APAPAIAA
+747 AAA

-786 LHAAAEAGSGGLA
+786 LQAAAEAGSGGLA

-837 QVMNVWLAESRVPS
+837 QVMNVWLAESRVPT

-862 SELSMWAAAIAQS
+862 SELSTWAAAIAQS

-900 LETVPETPA
+900 LETVPEAQEASA
-909 PAVEPVVAPV
+909 PSAPVTLVEP
-919 DAAESVNDA
+919 AEPANDA
-928 SSLVWEDAPVA
+928 SSLVWEDEPAAAELQTPSVESETPDVELLAP
-939 HAPEAPSVELE
+939 HAEFEAPSAES
-950 VPHVGFE
+950 E
-957 TPSTAF
+957 TPSAEF
-963 ETPHAESGTSH
+963 EAPIGEFQTPHAESE
-974 AEFGTPNIASET
+974 A
-986 PSTEFETSHVESGTA
+986 
-1001 HAAFG
+1001 
-1006 TSNIESGTPLAEFE
+1006 
-1020 TPNIEFETP
+1020 
-1029 HAESQAPSVEL
+1029 
-1040 ETPHAE
+1040 
-1046 IETPAHAADTDAKVI
+1046 PAHAVDADAKVI
-1061 PFPFAQTGAAEEA
+1061 PFPFAQTGAPEE
-1074 PHDDGVKVI
+1074 PSHDDGVKVI
-1083 GPVRVSVALYN
+1083 GPVRISVALYN

-1173 LDQAVERMRGM
+1173 LDQTVERMRGM

-1193 PETDEPLRR
+1193 PETDETLRR

-1215 RLPLEPAP
+1215 RLPLEPVEPLEPVQQAITEAEPEQSEAGEPVFTSADIAP
-1223 QALIEAA
+1223 VE
-1230 QAENETAGLADEPA
+1230 EPVQ
-1244 FALPQDVAQL
+1244 FTPVYE
-1254 APAYQAPVAEPAV
+1254 PPVAEPAV
-1267 GELVRQA
+1267 AELVRQA

-1336 LGQAAHEMESAIESG
+1336 LGQAGHEMESAIETG
-1351 LRQNRVD
+1351 LRHNRVD

-1383 VLPLDAGLAEA
+1383 VLPLDAGLADA
-1394 AEASQAQDEIQA
+1394 AEAPQAPVDAQA
-1406 APGTSMLPAVAATT
+1406 ASGTSMLPAVAAATS
-1420 NVDLT
+1420 VDLT
-1425 GTRSAEA
+1425 GTRSPEA

-1452 DSLIN
+1452 DALIN

-1507 RIADAQA
+1507 RIADAAA
-1514 HAEAFDP
+1514 HSEAFDP

-1645 ERRAKGKTP
+1645 ERRAKGKSP

-1668 VVLNF
+1668 VVLHF
-1673 VDDGGGLNLDRIRAR
+1673 VDDGAGLNLDRIRAR

-1711 TPGFS
+1711 SPGFS

-1738 VALGGRISLQTTPEV
+1738 VALGGRISLQTTPDV

-1788 HVQQLRPQALAE
+1788 HVQQLRPAALAE
-1800 AYNAAALQLPTGPV
+1800 AYNAAALQLPSGPV
-1814 PFHYFGALLEEAQA
+1814 PFHYFGALLEEAQP

-1839 VVRSGAERA
+1839 VVRNGADRA

-1902 EAAALGLPHGDQ
+1902 EAAALGMPQGDQ
-1914 ETTGAVAELSRNGST
+1914 EATGAVAELQRNGST

-2042 YNEEELLQHL
+2042 YNEEELLGHL
-2052 RNLIGARAPAANAG
+2052 RNLIGERAPAANAG

>member
-1 MRHQSSAQPEESERA
+1 MRHQSSAQPESA
-16 SLEAAGASAGRPKA
+16 AFEAAGAPAGRQKSA
-30 VVPARDLS
+30 APARDLS

-64 VIANPEVIGARDT
+64 VIASPEVIGARDT
-77 TSLRLASQYLHQAAG
+77 TSLRLAGQYLHQAAG

-99 RGIDVYCQAAK
+99 RGVDVYCQAAK
-110 RLLEAVDAGTVPADV
+110 RLLEAVDAGTVAADA

-154 RLFQPYQVVLARLGE
+154 RLFQPYQAVLARLGE

-209 LTALRAPSGAPASN
+209 LTALRAPGSN
-223 ADSAQADP
+223 ADGAQVDP
-231 AAAAAA
+231 SAAAAA

-242 ELLHGIRALEREPR
+242 DLLHSIRALEREPR
-256 RTGDD
+256 RAGDD

-327 NAPVAPVGDDTLGPD
+327 NAPAAPAAGETGDDTLGPD

-366 YYALLPADATD
+366 YYALLPTDATD

-384 TLETLSQQAEPDAEE
+384 TLETLSQQSEPDAEE

-407 ALHTEALGQ
+407 AMHTHALGQ
-416 PALMDLSQRLAQ
+416 PALFDLSQRLAV
-428 AHGRDIAPML
+428 ARGNDVAPTL

-464 ARCNELAEHARA
+464 ARCGELVEHARA
-476 TQAGDAVP
+476 TQDGHVVP
-484 APAWLS
+484 APAWLT
-490 LLAEETAHRRTRA
+490 LLAEETAQRRTRA
-503 EQVRALQTQLASAE
+503 EQVRALQTLLASAE

-522 FEREGEQSG
+522 FEREGHESG
-531 GLQEASRLFGDMQGA
+531 GLQEANRLFGEMQSA
-546 FAAIDA
+546 FAALDA
-552 YEAVHATEAAQST
+552 NEAVHATEVAQST
-565 VAALEAAGE
+565 IAALETAGE
-574 DAGADRERYLG
+574 GAAADRERYLA
-585 ALAANASGLQGFLD
+585 ALAANVSGLQALLD
-599 ALSAGTEL
+599 ALSTGTEL
-607 TGTQIDEIVID
+607 TGGQVDEIVIESK
-618 GTLTPTERESAWHTF
+618 LTPTERESAWREF
-633 AFDAESGMLARREA
+633 AFDAESGMLARREPQSEA
-647 QDDAQVAEHTAAADV
+647 PAGADTAESDA
-662 ASPLQSLLDR
+662 ASPLQALLDR
-672 LLAKHPVDPTDP
+672 LLAKQPVDPADP

-696 RDAAAIDDDPARRR
+696 RDAAAIDDEPARRR

-719 DAWQVGSAGSLER
+719 DAWQVGSAAALER
-732 LQAALAAPVATPAEA
+732 MQAALAAPAAVPSAVAH
-747 APAPAIAA
+747 APAAA
-755 RDTQSIDAE
+755 RDSQSVDAE
-764 LLDIFLSEAEEV
+764 LLDIFLSEADEV
-776 LAGVRTDLHA
+776 LAGVRADLQA
-786 LHAAAEAGSGGLA
+786 LRAAADMGTGGLA

-823 VGLTRYGEAAWAIE
+823 VGLTRYGDAAWAIE
-837 QVMNVWLAESRVPS
+837 QVMNVWLAESRVPT
-851 HDLAALLTRAE
+851 HDLAELLARAE
-862 SELSMWAAAIAQS
+862 SELSAWAAAIAQS

-900 LETVPETPA
+900 LEVVQEASAAEPASDPAAVQPTELAAPEALEASTA
-909 PAVEPVVAPV
+909 PAEP
-919 DAAESVNDA
+919 AAESHEAVGLTWDDEPA
-928 SSLVWEDAPVA
+928 LPEVEAPMPEATAPVIEPEAAAFFTEPVGEPAEMAPVA
-939 HAPEAPSVELE
+939 EPVDEAALE
-950 VPHVGFE
+950 
-957 TPSTAF
+957 AA
-963 ETPHAESGTSH
+963 AE
-974 AEFGTPNIASET
+974 P
-986 PSTEFETSHVESGTA
+986 V
-1001 HAAFG
+1001 
-1006 TSNIESGTPLAEFE
+1006 
-1020 TPNIEFETP
+1020 
-1029 HAESQAPSVEL
+1029 
-1040 ETPHAE
+1040 
-1046 IETPAHAADTDAKVI
+1046 AADVDAKVI
-1061 PFPFAQTGAAEEA
+1061 PFPFAQTGEPEEM
-1074 PHDDGVKVI
+1074 PHDDGVKEI
-1083 GPVRVSVALYN
+1083 GPTRISVALYN

-1173 LDQAVERMRGM
+1173 LDQTVERMRGM

-1193 PETDEPLRR
+1193 PETDEPLCR
-1202 GLEELCERVLVRP
+1202 GLNELCERLLVRP

-1223 QALIEAA
+1223 AA
-1230 QAENETAGLADEPA
+1230 FTDAEQAENETAGLAGEPEFEPA
-1244 FALPQDVAQL
+1244 EITPTFEPALVPMHESA
-1254 APAYQAPVAEPAV
+1254 VAEPAV

-1274 PSDALDPALLE
+1274 PADALDPALLE

-1305 EAAPQDRAASG
+1305 EAAPQDRTNSG

-1351 LRQNRVD
+1351 LRLNRVD

-1383 VLPLDAGLAEA
+1383 VLSLDAGLADA
-1394 AEASQAQDEIQA
+1394 AQAPQAQNETQA
-1406 APGTSMLPAVAATT
+1406 ASGTSMLPAVTT
-1420 NVDLT
+1420 SVDLT
-1425 GTRSAEA
+1425 GTRSPEA
-1432 EALEVAERQRAMVRV
+1432 EALEVAERQRAVVRV

-1507 RIADAQA
+1507 RIADAAA
-1514 HAEAFDP
+1514 HDESFDP

-1630 HMIRNAVAHGIESAD
+1630 HMIRNAVAHGIEAAD
-1645 ERRAKGKTP
+1645 ERRAKGKAP

-1668 VVLNF
+1668 VVLHF
-1673 VDDGGGLNLDRIRAR
+1673 VDDGAGLNLDRIRAR
-1688 ALERQLLAPDEEASD
+1688 ALERQLLTADEDASD

-1788 HVQQLRPQALAE
+1788 HVQQLRAQALAE
-1800 AYNAAALQLPTGPV
+1800 AYNAAALQLPTGSV
-1814 PFHYFGALLEEAQA
+1814 PFHYFGALLEEAVP

-1839 VVRSGAERA
+1839 VVRNGADRA

-1902 EAAALGLPHGDQ
+1902 EAAARGLTDQ
-1914 ETTGAVAELSRNGST
+1914 EATGAVAELHRDGST

-1951 KVTQRLLTRSG
+1951 KVTQRLLMRSG

-1977 LQEITPDAMLVDI
+1977 LQEVTPDAMLVDI

-2042 YNEEELLQHL
+2042 YNEEELLAHL
-2052 RNLIGARAPAANAG
+2052 RNLIGERAPAANAG

>member
-1 MRHQSSAQPEESERA
+1 
-16 SLEAAGASAGRPKA
+16 
-30 VVPARDLS
+30 
-38 ALAWVAPNMRA
+38 MRA

-77 TSLRLASQYLHQAAG
+77 TSLRLAGQYLHQAAG

-99 RGIDVYCQAAK
+99 RGVEVYCQAAK
-110 RLLEAVDAGTVPADV
+110 RLLEAVDAGTVPADA

-154 RLFQPYQVVLARLGE
+154 RLFQPYQAVLARLGE

-195 PGLARLRRKFELAL
+195 AGLARLRRKFELAL
-209 LTALRAPSGAPASN
+209 LTALRAPASV
-223 ADSAQADP
+223 DGTDADP

-242 ELLHGIRALEREPR
+242 DLLHNIRALEREPR
-256 RTGDD
+256 RAGDD

-280 LVPADM
+280 LVPADL

-301 YSHNN
+301 YSQNN
-306 VHLPQGLLTD
+306 IHLPQGLLTD
-316 ALYLLAGMAYS
+316 ALYLLAGMAYG
-327 NAPVAPVGDDTLGPD
+327 NAPAVPVADDTLGPD
-342 IVACVQA
+342 IVACVEA

-366 YYALLPADATD
+366 YYALLPADASE
-377 TLQRVGR
+377 TLQRAGR
-384 TLETLSQQAEPDAEE
+384 TLDALSQQPTPDAEE
-399 TDAALQTL
+399 LDAALQTL
-407 ALHTEALGQ
+407 ALHTETLGQ
-416 PALMDLSQRLAQ
+416 PALLDLSQRLAQ
-428 AHGRDIAPML
+428 ARGHDVVPVL

-464 ARCNELAEHARA
+464 ARCGELAEHARA
-476 TQAGDAVP
+476 VENGHAES
-484 APAWLS
+484 APAWLT
-490 LLAEETAHRRTRA
+490 LLAQETTQRRARA
-503 EQVRALQTQLASAE
+503 EQVRALQTLLASAE

-522 FEREGEQSG
+522 FEREGDESG
-531 GLQEASRLFGDMQGA
+531 SLNEATRLFGEMQTA
-546 FAAIDA
+546 FAALEA
-552 YEAVHATEAAQST
+552 NEAVHATVAAQST
-565 VAALEAAGE
+565 IAALQAAHG
-574 DAGADRERYLG
+574 DAAADREHHLA
-585 ALAANASGLQGFLD
+585 ALAANVSGLQSLLD

-607 TGTQIDEIVID
+607 SGTQIDEIVIE
-618 GTLTPTERESAWHTF
+618 GRLTPTERETAWR
-633 AFDAESGMLARREA
+633 AFVFDTEAGMLARRETHT
-647 QDDAQVAEHTAAADV
+647 DAQPGNTVEAEA
-662 ASPLQSLLDR
+662 ASPLHALLDR
-672 LLAKHPVDPTDP
+672 LLAKQPADPADP
-684 LAAELRTALQEA
+684 LAAELRTALQQA

-719 DAWQVGSAGSLER
+719 DAWQVGSAGALER
-732 LQAALAAPVATPAEA
+732 LQAALAAPAAAPSANA
-747 APAPAIAA
+747 APAAPA
-755 RDTQSIDAE
+755 RDAQSVDAE
-764 LLDIFLSEAEEV
+764 LLDIFLSEAEDV
-776 LAGVRTDLHA
+776 LAGVRTDLQA
-786 LHAAAEAGSGGLA
+786 LHAAADAGTGGVA
-799 AGSDL
+799 AGPDL

-837 QVMNVWLAESRVPS
+837 QVMNVWLAESRVPT

-862 SELSMWAAAIAQS
+862 SELSTWAAAIAQS

-900 LETVPETPA
+900 LETAPQPQETA
-909 PAVEPVVAPV
+909 PAAP
-919 DAAESVNDA
+919 VNDA
-928 SSLVWEDAPVA
+928 SSLVWDDEPAAAEPEGLNPQSEDADGA
-939 HAPEAPSVELE
+939 SGASIAAFTAPP
-950 VPHVGFE
+950 
-957 TPSTAF
+957 
-963 ETPHAESGTSH
+963 AESD
-974 AEFGTPNIASET
+974 A
-986 PSTEFETSHVESGTA
+986 V
-1001 HAAFG
+1001 
-1006 TSNIESGTPLAEFE
+1006 
-1020 TPNIEFETP
+1020 
-1029 HAESQAPSVEL
+1029 
-1040 ETPHAE
+1040 
-1046 IETPAHAADTDAKVI
+1046 PATDGDAKVI
-1061 PFPFAQTGAAEEA
+1061 PFPFAQTGEPEEA
-1074 PHDDGVKVI
+1074 PHDDGVKEI
-1083 GPVRVSVALYN
+1083 GPVRISVALYN

-1158 LNSRP
+1158 LHTRP

-1193 PETDEPLRR
+1193 PEADEPLRR
-1202 GLEELCERVLVRP
+1202 SLEELCERVLVRP

-1223 QALIEAA
+1223 LALTDAE
-1230 QAENETAGLADEPA
+1230 QAENETAGLAGEPA
-1244 FALPQDVAQL
+1244 FE
-1254 APAYQAPVAEPAV
+1254 PADITPTLVPVYEPPAAEPAV

-1274 PSDALDPALLE
+1274 PADALDPALLE

-1293 ALPELGQHLRAW
+1293 ALPELGQQLRAW
-1305 EAAPQDRAASG
+1305 EAAPQDRTTAG

-1336 LGQAAHEMESAIESG
+1336 LGQAAHEMESAIEGG

-1369 DRIQAHVDALGSGK
+1369 DRIQAHVDALGAGN
-1383 VLPLDAGLAEA
+1383 VLPLDAGLADA
-1394 AEASQAQDEIQA
+1394 AEPQQAGADAQA
-1406 APGTSMLPAVAATT
+1406 PSGNAMLPAVATT
-1420 NVDLT
+1420 TSVDLA

-1452 DSLIN
+1452 DALIN

-1488 RLRSQVREI
+1488 RLRAQVREI

-1507 RIADAQA
+1507 RIADAAA
-1514 HAEAFDP
+1514 HSEAFDP

-1630 HMIRNAVAHGIESAD
+1630 HMIRNAVAHGIEPAD
-1645 ERRAKGKTP
+1645 ERRAKGKP
-1654 AGELTLEVQQEGNE
+1654 AAGELTLEVQQEGNE
-1668 VVLNF
+1668 VVLHF
-1673 VDDGGGLNLDRIRAR
+1673 VDDGAGLNLDRIRAR

-1839 VVRSGAERA
+1839 VVRSGADRA

-1902 EAAALGLPHGDQ
+1902 EAAALGLPQADQ
-1914 ETTGAVAELSRNGST
+1914 ETTGAVAELQRNGST

-2003 VRADERIGAT
+2003 VRADERIGRT

-2052 RNLIGARAPAANAG
+2052 RTLIGERAPAANVG

>member
-1 MRHQSSAQPEESERA
+1 MEALMHHPSSAQPESA
-16 SLEAAGASAGRPKA
+16 SLEAAGAVSAARPVSSA
-30 VVPARDLS
+30 PARDLS

-49 ALDDAVREFGEYAAD
+49 ALDDAVREFSEYVAD
-64 VIANPEVIGARDT
+64 VVASPEVIGARDT
-77 TSLRLASQYLHQAAG
+77 TSLRLAGQYLHQAAG

-99 RGIDVYCQAAK
+99 RGVDVYSQAAK
-110 RLLEAVDAGTVPADV
+110 RLLEAVDAGTLAADA
-125 QTLDVFSRAVQAL
+125 QTLDIFSRAVQAL

-154 RLFQPYQVVLARLGE
+154 RLFQPYQAVLARLGE

-195 PGLARLRRKFELAL
+195 VGLSRLRRKFELAL
-209 LTALRAPSGAPASN
+209 LAALRLPNTAGAEH
-223 ADSAQADP
+223 DP
-231 AAAAAA
+231 VVAAAA
-237 YAPLE
+237 YAPME
-242 ELLHGIRALEREPR
+242 KLLHGIRALEREPR

-280 LVPADM
+280 LVPVDI
-286 TAKRLAARVNLLLRQ
+286 TGKRLAARVNLLLRQ

-316 ALYLLAGMAYS
+316 ALYLLAGMAYG
-327 NAPVAPVGDDTLGPD
+327 NAPAMPVGDDTLGPD
-342 IVACVQA
+342 IIACVQA
-349 FAIPPTHA
+349 FSIPVTHA
-357 PAGALHTRQ
+357 PAGALHTRH
-366 YYALLPADATD
+366 YYALLPAETTD
-377 TLQRVGR
+377 MLQRVGR
-384 TLETLSQQAEPDAEE
+384 TLETLSQQPAPAADEF
-399 TDAALQTL
+399 DAALQTL
-407 ALHTEALGQ
+407 ALHADALGQ
-416 PALMDLSQRLAQ
+416 PALSALTNRLGEPA
-428 AHGRDIAPML
+428 DVPYDDVAPTL
-438 QFLSRMLA
+438 LFLSRMLA

-476 TQAGDAVP
+476 QRAGEGAP
-484 APAWLS
+484 APIWLS
-490 LLAEETAHRRTRA
+490 RLTDEITQHRARG

-522 FEREGEQSG
+522 FEREGDASG
-531 GLQEASRLFGDMQGA
+531 GLKEASRLFAEMQGM
-546 FAAIDA
+546 FASLGAS
-552 YEAVHATEAAQST
+552 EAVRATEAAQST
-565 VAALEAAGE
+565 IAALEAPGQHA
-574 DAGADRERYLG
+574 AADREHYLA
-585 ALAANASGLQGFLD
+585 ALASNVSGLQGFLD

-607 TGTQIDEIVID
+607 TGAQIDQIVIE
-618 GTLTPTERESAWHTF
+618 GVLTSVERESAWRAF
-633 AFDAESGMLARREA
+633 AFDAETGMLVRREPQVDLDASADAA
-647 QDDAQVAEHTAAADV
+647 QADADV
-662 ASPLQSLLDR
+662 SHLQSLLDR
-672 LLAKHPVDPTDP
+672 LLAKHPVDLADP
-684 LAAELRTALQEA
+684 LAVELRAALQEA

-719 DAWQVGSAGSLER
+719 DAWQAGS
-732 LQAALAAPVATPAEA
+732 QAALERMQAALVAPAAGAAVVAAHPPVASDA
-747 APAPAIAA
+747 
-755 RDTQSIDAE
+755 QSIDAE
-764 LLDIFLSEAEEV
+764 LLEIFLSEADEV
-776 LAGVRTDLHA
+776 LAGVRTDLQA
-786 LHAAAEAGSGGLA
+786 LHAGAQAGSGGA
-799 AGSDL
+799 ATGTDL

-837 QVMNVWLAESRVPS
+837 QVMNVWLAESRVPTP
-851 HDLAALLTRAE
+851 DLAALLKRAE
-862 SELSMWAAAIAQS
+862 ADLSAWTAAIAQA
-875 PQADHPIE
+875 PHADHAIE
-883 PLVAAAERV
+883 PLVAAADRV

-900 LETVPETPA
+900 LEAVADTPA
-909 PAVEPVVAPV
+909 PQASEAPAEPAVSLEPVAPAPEPRLHV
-919 DAAESVNDA
+919 LE
-928 SSLVWEDAPVA
+928 PVA
-939 HAPEAPSVELE
+939 TLAEVPVAPEAPLAPVEPAAQANDAASLSWDDVPALPE
-950 VPHVGFE
+950 V
-957 TPSTAF
+957 
-963 ETPHAESGTSH
+963 
-974 AEFGTPNIASET
+974 
-986 PSTEFETSHVESGTA
+986 
-1001 HAAFG
+1001 
-1006 TSNIESGTPLAEFE
+1006 
-1020 TPNIEFETP
+1020 
-1029 HAESQAPSVEL
+1029 
-1040 ETPHAE
+1040 
-1046 IETPAHAADTDAKVI
+1046 ETPAAEEPIAEAVAEPEPISEPLAGSVIEPVAEAPAAEPAPAEADAKVI
-1061 PFPFAQTGAAEEA
+1061 PFPFEQTGALEEA
-1074 PHDDGVKVI
+1074 SHDDGIKAI
-1083 GPVRVSVALYN
+1083 GPVHISVALYN
-1094 VYLQEADDLIRRLG
+1094 VYLQEADALIRRLG
-1108 VDFSEWRHEGRTPPS
+1108 VDFSEWRHEGRAQPG
-1123 ELALRAAHTLQGS
+1123 ELALRGAHTLQGS
-1136 SAVVELEPVRQLADA
+1136 SAVVGLEPVRLIADG

-1158 LNSRP
+1158 LDSHP

-1193 PETDEPLRR
+1193 PDADDALCRS
-1202 GLEELCERVLVRP
+1202 LAELCERVLVRP
-1215 RLPLEPAP
+1215 RLQLESASQEFAGVETVELPTASEDVAP
-1223 QALIEAA
+1223 EIEAPEA
-1230 QAENETAGLADEPA
+1230 IVPI
-1244 FALPQDVAQL
+1244 
-1254 APAYQAPVAEPAV
+1254 APVYEAPVAGPAV
-1267 GELVRQA
+1267 AELVRQA

-1293 ALPELGQHLRAW
+1293 ALPELGQQLREW
-1305 EAAPQDRAASG
+1305 EAAPQDRTVSG

-1336 LGQAAHEMESAIESG
+1336 LGQAAHEMESAVDNG
-1351 LRQNRVD
+1351 LRHNRVD
-1358 DALFRKLYVWF
+1358 DALFRKLYVWL
-1369 DRIQAHVDALGSGK
+1369 DRIQAHVDALGAGK
-1383 VLPLDAGLAEA
+1383 LLPLDAGVRDA
-1394 AEASQAQDEIQA
+1394 ADAPSAAGGDPASAGA
-1406 APGTSMLPAVAATT
+1406 MLPAVAGAT
-1420 NVDLT
+1420 NVGLT
-1425 GTRSAEA
+1425 DARSSEA
-1432 EALEVAERQRAMVRV
+1432 EALEAAERQRAMVRV

-1452 DSLIN
+1452 DALIN

-1463 AARARLESEVDALKT
+1463 AARARLESEVQALKS

-1488 RLRSQVREI
+1488 RLRAQVREI
-1497 EIQAETQMES
+1497 EIQAESQMES
-1507 RIADAQA
+1507 RIADAAA
-1514 HAEAFDP
+1514 HAATFDP

-1596 QAASETGKEVRL
+1596 QAAAETGKEVRL

-1630 HMIRNAVAHGIESAD
+1630 HMIRNAVAHGIELAE
-1645 ERRAKGKTP
+1645 ERRTKGKSP

-1668 VVLNF
+1668 VVLHF
-1673 VDDGGGLNLDRIRAR
+1673 VDDGAGLNLERIRAR
-1688 ALERQLLAPDEEASD
+1688 ALERQLLAPDEEASE

-1716 TADQVSEL
+1716 TAQQVSEL

-1738 VALGGRISLQTTPEV
+1738 VALGGRISLQTTPGA

-1788 HVQQLRPQALAE
+1788 HVQQLRPPSLAE
-1800 AYNAAALQLPTGPV
+1800 AYNAAALELPGGPV
-1814 PFHYFGALLEEAQA
+1814 PFHYFGALLEEARP
-1828 VTGGRKYSPAV
+1828 VMGGRKYSSAV

-1902 EAAALGLPHGDQ
+1902 EAAALGQLQAEQG
-1914 ETTGAVAELSRNGST
+1914 TKGAVGELLRNGSI

-1977 LQEITPDAMLVDI
+1977 LQEVTPDAMLVDI

-2003 VRADERIGAT
+2003 VRADERIGAM

-2020 RTADKHRRY
+2020 RSADKHRRY

-2042 YNEEELLQHL
+2042 YNEDELLRHL
-2052 RNLIGARAPAANAG
+2052 RNLIGSRAPAANAS

>member
-1 MRHQSSAQPEESERA
+1 MRHQSSAQPEASERA
-16 SLEAAGASAGRPKA
+16 SLEAAGASAGGQTFGPKPVA
-30 VVPARDLS
+30 PARDLS

-77 TSLRLASQYLHQAAG
+77 TSLRLAGQYLHQAAG

-110 RLLEAVDAGTVPADV
+110 RLLEAVDAGTVQADAH
-125 QTLDVFSRAVQAL
+125 TLDVFSRAVQAL

-154 RLFQPYQVVLARLGE
+154 RLFQPYQAVLARLGE

-209 LTALRAPSGAPASN
+209 LTALRAPTSN

-256 RTGDD
+256 RAGDD

-327 NAPVAPVGDDTLGPD
+327 NAPATPVGDDTLGPD

-384 TLETLSQQAEPDAEE
+384 TLETLSQQSAPDAEE
-399 TDAALQTL
+399 ADAALQTL

-416 PALMDLSQRLAQ
+416 PALQDLSQRLAQ
-428 AHGRDIAPML
+428 AHGHDVAPTL

-476 TQAGDAVP
+476 TQAGDTVP

-490 LLAEETAHRRTRA
+490 LLAEETAHRRARA

-531 GLQEASRLFGDMQGA
+531 GLQEASRLFGEMQGA

-565 VAALEAAGE
+565 IAALEAAGE
-574 DAGADRERYLG
+574 GAGADRERYLG

-607 TGTQIDEIVID
+607 TSTQIDEIVIA
-618 GTLTPTERESAWHTF
+618 GTLTPTERETAWHEF
-633 AFDAESGMLARREA
+633 AFDAESGMLARRETQA
-647 QDDAQVAEHTAAADV
+647 DAHAAEHAATADV

-732 LQAALAAPVATPAEA
+732 LQAALAAPVAAPAEA
-747 APAPAIAA
+747 APAPATAA

-786 LHAAAEAGSGGLA
+786 LNAAAEAGTGGLA

-862 SELSMWAAAIAQS
+862 SELSTWAAAIAQS

-900 LETVPETPA
+900 LETVPETHEPAEHAAPPVPAVEAAASLDLAAEPVGLVEPVETPAAPVEPVAESHNAITLTWDDEPTLPEVDAPMPEATAPLVSEPVIEPVAELAAELVEPTA
-909 PAVEPVVAPV
+909 PAVEPV
-919 DAAESVNDA
+919 AAE
-928 SSLVWEDAPVA
+928 
-939 HAPEAPSVELE
+939 
-950 VPHVGFE
+950 G
-957 TPSTAF
+957 
-963 ETPHAESGTSH
+963 
-974 AEFGTPNIASET
+974 
-986 PSTEFETSHVESGTA
+986 
-1001 HAAFG
+1001 
-1006 TSNIESGTPLAEFE
+1006 
-1020 TPNIEFETP
+1020 
-1029 HAESQAPSVEL
+1029 
-1040 ETPHAE
+1040 
-1046 IETPAHAADTDAKVI
+1046 DAKVI

-1193 PETDEPLRR
+1193 PEADEPLRR

-1215 RLPLEPAP
+1215 RLPMEPAP
-1223 QALIEAA
+1223 QAFVEIA
-1230 QAENETAGLADEPA
+1230 QAGDETAGLAEVPVFTQLQQPA
-1244 FALPQDVAQL
+1244 DLVQL

-1274 PSDALDPALLE
+1274 PADALDPALLE

-1358 DALFRKLYVWF
+1358 DALFRKLYMWF

-1383 VLPLDAGLAEA
+1383 VLSLDAGLAEA
-1394 AEASQAQDEIQA
+1394 AEAPQTQDETQV

-1645 ERRAKGKTP
+1645 ERRAKGKSP

-1724 AGRGVGMDVVRAET
+1724 AGGATATRA
-1738 VALGGRISLQTTPEV
+1738 
-1753 GTRFTIHLPLTT
+1753 TRP
-1765 AITQV
+1765 
-1770 LLVRVGERVYAIP
+1770 
-1783 SGMID
+1783 
-1788 HVQQLRPQALAE
+1788 
-1800 AYNAAALQLPTGPV
+1800 
-1814 PFHYFGALLEEAQA
+1814 
-1828 VTGGRKYSPAV
+1828 SPA
-1839 VVRSGAERA
+1839 SS
-1848 AVHVD
+1848 
-1853 EVIGN
+1853 
-1858 REVVVKHIGPHLA
+1858 LA
-1871 RLEGI
+1871 
-1876 AGATTLG
+1876 
-1883 DGEIVLI
+1883 
-1890 YNPVVLTQRFER
+1890 
-1902 EAAALGLPHGDQ
+1902 
-1914 ETTGAVAELSRNGST
+1914 S
-1929 DAVPGLATQPIVMV
+1929 
-1943 VDDSLTVR
+1943 
-1951 KVTQRLLTRSG
+1951 
-1962 YQAVLARDGV
+1962 AR
-1972 DALRQ
+1972 R
-1977 LQEITPDAMLVDI
+1977 
-1990 EMPHMDGFDLTRN
+1990 
-2003 VRADERIGAT
+2003 
-2013 PIIMITS
+2013 
-2020 RTADKHRRY
+2020 
-2029 AAEIGVNVYLGKP
+2029 
-2042 YNEEELLQHL
+2042 
-2052 RNLIGARAPAANAG
+2052 

>member
-1 MRHQSSAQPEESERA
+1 MRHQSAAEPAQSHPA
-16 SLEAAGASAGRPKA
+16 SLEATGAPAVRPKA
-30 VVPARDLS
+30 AVPARDLS

-64 VIANPEVIGARDT
+64 VIADPEVIGARDT
-77 TSLRLASQYLHQAAG
+77 TSLRLAGQYLHQAAG

-99 RGIDVYCQAAK
+99 RGVDVYCQAAK
-110 RLLEAVDAGTVPADV
+110 RLLEAVDAGTVAADA

-148 MAEEPL
+148 MGEEPL
-154 RLFQPYQVVLARLGE
+154 RLFQPYQAVLTRLGE

-209 LTALRAPSGAPASN
+209 LTALRAPASN
-223 ADSAQADP
+223 TDGAVVDP
-231 AAAAAA
+231 SAAAAA

-242 ELLHGIRALEREPR
+242 DLLHGIRALEREPR
-256 RTGDD
+256 RAGDD
-261 LQRDLWLVLAL
+261 LHRDLWLVLAL

-327 NAPVAPVGDDTLGPD
+327 NAPATPVGDDTLGPD
-342 IVACVQA
+342 IVACVEA

-366 YYALLPADATD
+366 YYALLPTDASD

-384 TLETLSQQAEPDAEE
+384 SLETLSQQPAPAADEL
-399 TDAALQTL
+399 DAALQTL
-407 ALHTEALGQ
+407 ALHADALGQ
-416 PALMDLSQRLAQ
+416 PALSELSNRLTEAAGQ
-428 AHGRDIAPML
+428 DVAPTL

-464 ARCNELAEHARA
+464 ARCSELAEHARVA
-476 TQAGDAVP
+476 QDGQAVP
-484 APAWLS
+484 APAWLT
-490 LLAEETAHRRTRA
+490 LLAGEAAQRRTRA

-522 FEREGEQSG
+522 FEREGEESG
-531 GLQEASRLFGDMQGA
+531 GLQEAARLFGEMQNA
-546 FAAIDA
+546 FAALDA

-565 VAALEAAGE
+565 INALQAAGE
-574 DAGADRERYLG
+574 GATADRERYLA
-585 ALAANASGLQGFLD
+585 ALAANVSGLQALLD

-607 TGTQIDEIVID
+607 TGGQVDEIVIE
-618 GTLTPTERESAWHTF
+618 GRLTPNARETAWREF
-633 AFDAESGMLARREA
+633 VFDTESGMLARREPQSETQSGA
-647 QDDAQVAEHTAAADV
+647 DAANADA

-672 LLAKHPVDPTDP
+672 LLAKQPVDPTDP

-719 DAWQVGSAGSLER
+719 DAWQVGSPGALER
-732 LQAALAAPVATPAEA
+732 MQAALAAPVAAPAAA
-747 APAPAIAA
+747 APAPTAA

-776 LAGVRTDLHA
+776 LAGVRADLQG
-786 LHAAAEAGSGGLA
+786 LQAAADMGTGGLA

-837 QVMNVWLAESRVPS
+837 QVMNVWLAESRVPTP
-851 HDLAALLTRAE
+851 DLAALLTRAE
-862 SELSMWAAAIAQS
+862 SELSTWAAAIAQS
-875 PQADHPIE
+875 PQADHAIE

-900 LETVPETPA
+900 LEAVPEAQTA
-909 PAVEPVVAPV
+909 SEHVEPQ
-919 DAAESVNDA
+919 AAEVPAGEIASHEIDA
-928 SSLVWEDAPVA
+928 VQPMELAAPDAPVA
-939 HAPEAPSVELE
+939 EAEEAVALIWDDEPALPEVEAPMSEATAPVVEHE
-950 VPHVGFE
+950 GVEPV
-957 TPSTAF
+957 
-963 ETPHAESGTSH
+963 
-974 AEFGTPNIASET
+974 
-986 PSTEFETSHVESGTA
+986 TEHVEEA
-1001 HAAFG
+1001 HQEAA
-1006 TSNIESGTPLAEFE
+1006 AE
-1020 TPNIEFETP
+1020 P
-1029 HAESQAPSVEL
+1029 V
-1040 ETPHAE
+1040 
-1046 IETPAHAADTDAKVI
+1046 AADADAKVI
-1061 PFPFAQTGAAEEA
+1061 PFPFAQTGEPEEV
-1074 PHDDGVKVI
+1074 PHDDGVKEI
-1083 GPVRVSVALYN
+1083 GPVRISVALYN

-1136 SAVVELEPVRQLADA
+1136 SAVVELEPVRQLAGA

-1184 LHQFAASVW
+1184 LHQFAASLW
-1193 PETDEPLRR
+1193 PDTDEPLRR
-1202 GLEELCERVLVRP
+1202 SLDELCERLLVRP

-1223 QALIEAA
+1223 AAFSEAEP
-1230 QAENETAGLADEPA
+1230 AENETAGLSGEPEFDPA
-1244 FALPQDVAQL
+1244 PVA
-1254 APAYQAPVAEPAV
+1254 PTFVPVHESPVAEPAV

-1274 PSDALDPALLE
+1274 PADALDPALLE

-1305 EAAPQDRAASG
+1305 EAAPQDRNAAG

-1336 LGQAAHEMESAIESG
+1336 LGQAAHEMESAIEGG

-1369 DRIQAHVDALGSGK
+1369 DRIQAHVDALGAGNL
-1383 VLPLDAGLAEA
+1383 LPLDAGLADA
-1394 AEASQAQDEIQA
+1394 DVAQASSETQT
-1406 APGTSMLPAVAATT
+1406 PSGTSMLPAMATT
-1420 NVDLT
+1420 SVDLA
-1425 GTRSAEA
+1425 GTRSPEA

-1507 RIADAQA
+1507 RIADAAA
-1514 HAEAFDP
+1514 HSESFDP

-1596 QAASETGKEVRL
+1596 QAAAETGKEVRL

-1645 ERRAKGKTP
+1645 ERRAKGKAP

-1668 VVLNF
+1668 VVLHF
-1673 VDDGGGLNLDRIRAR
+1673 VDDGAGLNLDRIRAR
-1688 ALERQLLAPDEEASD
+1688 ALERQLLAADEEASD

-1753 GTRFTIHLPLTT
+1753 GTRFTMHLPLTT

-1770 LLVRVGERVYAIP
+1770 LLVRVSERVYAIP

-1814 PFHYFGALLEEAQA
+1814 PFHYFGALLEEATS
-1828 VTGGRKYSPAV
+1828 VTSGRKYSPAV
-1839 VVRSGAERA
+1839 VVRNGADRA

-1902 EAAALGLPHGDQ
+1902 EAVARSLSDPEA
-1914 ETTGAVAELSRNGST
+1914 TGAVAELQRDGST

-2052 RNLIGARAPAANAG
+2052 RNLIGERAPAAKAG

>member
-1 MRHQSSAQPEESERA
+1 MRHQSAAEPAQSHPV
-16 SLEAAGASAGRPKA
+16 SLEAIGAPAVRPKA
-30 VVPARDLS
+30 AVPARDLS

-49 ALDDAVREFGEYAAD
+49 ALDDAVREFGEYAAE

-77 TSLRLASQYLHQAAG
+77 TSLRLAGQYLHQAAG

-99 RGIDVYCQAAK
+99 RGVDVYCQAAK
-110 RLLEAVDAGTVPADV
+110 RLLEAVDAGTVAADA

-154 RLFQPYQVVLARLGE
+154 RLFQPYQAVLGRLGE

-209 LTALRAPSGAPASN
+209 LTALRAPASN
-223 ADSAQADP
+223 ADGAQVDP
-231 AAAAAA
+231 SAAAAA

-316 ALYLLAGMAYS
+316 ALYLLAGMAYG
-327 NAPVAPVGDDTLGPD
+327 NAPAIPVGDDTLGPD
-342 IVACVQA
+342 IVACVDA

-366 YYALLPADATD
+366 YYALLPTDACD

-384 TLETLSQQAEPDAEE
+384 SLETLSQQPVPAADEL
-399 TDAALQTL
+399 DAALQTL
-407 ALHTEALGQ
+407 ALHADALGQ
-416 PALMDLSQRLAQ
+416 PALSDLSNRLTEAAGQ
-428 AHGRDIAPML
+428 DVAPTL

-446 RPWAL
+446 RPWAV

-464 ARCNELAEHARA
+464 ARCSELAERTRA
-476 TQAGDAVP
+476 TQDGHAVP
-484 APAWLS
+484 APAWLT
-490 LLAEETAHRRTRA
+490 LLAEEAAQRRART
-503 EQVRALQTQLASAE
+503 EQVRTLQTQLASAE

-522 FEREGEQSG
+522 FEREGAESG
-531 GLQEASRLFGDMQGA
+531 GLQEAARLFGEMQST
-546 FAAIDA
+546 FAALDA

-565 VAALEAAGE
+565 INALQAAGE
-574 DAGADRERYLG
+574 GATADRERYLA
-585 ALAANASGLQGFLD
+585 ALAANVSGLQALLD

-607 TGTQIDEIVID
+607 TGGQVDEIVIE
-618 GTLTPTERESAWHTF
+618 GQLTPTGRETAWREF
-633 AFDAESGMLARREA
+633 AFDTESGMLTRREPQSETLA
-647 QDDAQVAEHTAAADV
+647 VAGVANADA

-672 LLAKHPVDPTDP
+672 LLAKQPIDPTDP
-684 LAAELRTALQEA
+684 LAAELRTALQAA

-719 DAWQVGSAGSLER
+719 DAWQVGSAGALER
-732 LQAALAAPVATPAEA
+732 MQAALAAPAAVPAAAA
-747 APAPAIAA
+747 APAPAAV

-776 LAGVRTDLHA
+776 LAGVRADLHG
-786 LHAAAEAGSGGLA
+786 LQAAADMGTGGLA
-799 AGSDL
+799 AGPDL

-837 QVMNVWLAESRVPS
+837 QVMNVWLAESRVPT
-851 HDLAALLTRAE
+851 HDLVALLTRAE
-862 SELSMWAAAIAQS
+862 SELSTWAAAIAQS
-875 PQADHPIE
+875 PQADHAIE

-900 LETVPETPA
+900 LEAVPEAQAAPEHVEPQTPEA
-909 PAVEPVVAPV
+909 PAAEPALHDTDAVQPMELAASDAPVAEAEETVALTRDDEPALPEVEAPMPEATAPVVEHEAVEPVAEHVEEAYQET
-919 DAAESVNDA
+919 AAESV
-928 SSLVWEDAPVA
+928 
-939 HAPEAPSVELE
+939 
-950 VPHVGFE
+950 
-957 TPSTAF
+957 
-963 ETPHAESGTSH
+963 
-974 AEFGTPNIASET
+974 
-986 PSTEFETSHVESGTA
+986 
-1001 HAAFG
+1001 
-1006 TSNIESGTPLAEFE
+1006 
-1020 TPNIEFETP
+1020 
-1029 HAESQAPSVEL
+1029 
-1040 ETPHAE
+1040 
-1046 IETPAHAADTDAKVI
+1046 AADADAKVI
-1061 PFPFAQTGAAEEA
+1061 PFPFAQTGEPEEV
-1074 PHDDGVKVI
+1074 PHDDGVKEI
-1083 GPVRVSVALYN
+1083 GPVRISVALYN

-1136 SAVVELEPVRQLADA
+1136 SAVVELEPVRQLAGA

-1173 LDQAVERMRGM
+1173 LDQSIERMRGM
-1184 LHQFAASVW
+1184 LHQFAASLW
-1193 PETDEPLRR
+1193 PEADEAMRR
-1202 GLEELCERVLVRP
+1202 SLDELCERLLVRP

-1223 QALIEAA
+1223 AAFIEAE
-1230 QAENETAGLADEPA
+1230 QAENETAGLAGEPGFEPA
-1244 FALPQDVAQL
+1244 EIT
-1254 APAYQAPVAEPAV
+1254 PAFVPSLVPVHESPVAEPAV

-1305 EAAPQDRAASG
+1305 EAAPQDRNAAG

-1336 LGQAAHEMESAIESG
+1336 LGQAAHEMESAIEGG

-1369 DRIQAHVDALGSGK
+1369 DRIQAHVDALGAGNL
-1383 VLPLDAGLAEA
+1383 LPLDAGLADA
-1394 AEASQAQDEIQA
+1394 ADAQQTAADAQASSGA
-1406 APGTSMLPAVAATT
+1406 SMLPAVAVST

-1425 GTRSAEA
+1425 GARSPEA

-1507 RIADAQA
+1507 RIADAAA
-1514 HAEAFDP
+1514 HDESFDP

-1645 ERRAKGKTP
+1645 ERRAKGKNP

-1668 VVLNF
+1668 VVLHF
-1673 VDDGGGLNLDRIRAR
+1673 VDDGAGLNLDRIRAR

-1770 LLVRVGERVYAIP
+1770 LLVRVSERVYAIP

-1814 PFHYFGALLEEAQA
+1814 PFHYFGVLLEEAKS

-1839 VVRSGAERA
+1839 VVRNGAERA

-1902 EAAALGLPHGDQ
+1902 EAAARGLSDQ
-1914 ETTGAVAELSRNGST
+1914 EATGAVAELHRDGST

-1977 LQEITPDAMLVDI
+1977 LQEVTPDAMLVDI

-2042 YNEEELLQHL
+2042 YNEEELLRHL
-2052 RNLIGARAPAANAG
+2052 RNLIGERAPAANAG

>member
-1 MRHQSSAQPEESERA
+1 MHHQSSAQPAPPDAA
-16 SLEAAGASAGRPKA
+16 SFEAVGAPVARQKSA
-30 VVPARDLS
+30 VPARDLS

-49 ALDDAVREFGEYAAD
+49 ALDDAVREFGEYVAD
-64 VIANPEVIGARDT
+64 IVANPEVIGARDT
-77 TSLRLASQYLHQAAG
+77 TSLRLAGQYLHQAAG

-110 RLLEAVDAGTVPADV
+110 RLLDAVDAGTVPSDM
-125 QTLDVFSRAVQAL
+125 QTLDVFSRAVQAV

-154 RLFQPYQVVLARLGE
+154 RLFQPYQAVLARLGE

-209 LTALRAPSGAPASN
+209 LTALRAPAGEGA
-223 ADSAQADP
+223 QIDP

-242 ELLHGIRALEREPR
+242 QLLHSIRALEREPR

-280 LVPADM
+280 LVPVDM

-306 VHLPQGLLTD
+306 IHLPQGLLTD
-316 ALYLLAGMAYS
+316 ALYLLAGMAYH
-327 NAPVAPVGDDTLGPD
+327 NAPAAPVGDDTLGPD

-366 YYALLPADATD
+366 YYALLPADASD
-377 TLQRVGR
+377 MLQRVGR
-384 TLETLSQQAEPDAEE
+384 TLETLSQQPAPDAEE
-399 TDAALQTL
+399 IDAALQTL
-407 ALHTEALGQ
+407 AMHAHALGQ
-416 PALMDLSQRLAQ
+416 PALAELSSRLTET
-428 AHGRDIAPML
+428 RDHDVAPTL
-438 QFLSRMLA
+438 QFLARMLA

-464 ARCNELAEHARA
+464 ARCSELAAH
-476 TQAGDAVP
+476 DP
-484 APAWLS
+484 DNDSAPAWLA
-490 LLAEETAHRRTRA
+490 LLADETAQRRARA
-503 EQVRALQTQLASAE
+503 EQVRTLQTQLASAE

-531 GLQEASRLFGDMQGA
+531 GLQEAARLFGEMQGT
-546 FAAIDA
+546 FAALDA
-552 YEAVHATEAAQST
+552 YEAVHATEVAQST
-565 VAALEAAGE
+565 IAALQAAGV
-574 DAGADRERYLG
+574 DAAADRERYLA
-585 ALAANASGLQGFLD
+585 ALAANVSGLQGLLD

-607 TGTQIDEIVID
+607 TGGQVDEIVIE
-618 GTLTPTERESAWHTF
+618 GKLTPTERETAWQAF
-633 AFDAESGMLARREA
+633 AFDAETGMLVRREA
-647 QDDAQVAEHTAAADV
+647 QAATETDTHAADADA
-662 ASPLQSLLDR
+662 ASPLQAMLDR
-672 LLAKHPVDPTDP
+672 LLAKQPVDPTDP
-684 LAAELRTALQEA
+684 LAVELRTALQEA

-719 DAWQVGSAGSLER
+719 DAWQAGSAGALER
-732 LQAALAAPVATPAEA
+732 MQAALAAPAA
-747 APAPAIAA
+747 APAAESNAAAPAAVA

-776 LAGVRTDLHA
+776 LAGVRTDLDA
-786 LHAAAEAGSGGLA
+786 LHAAAEAGSGGVA
-799 AGSDL
+799 TGSDL

-837 QVMNVWLAESRVPS
+837 QVMNVWLAESRVPNR
-851 HDLAALLTRAE
+851 DLAALLTRAE
-862 SELSMWAAAIAQS
+862 SELSTWAAAIAQS

-900 LETVPETPA
+900 LETSHDVQEAHAPA
-909 PAVEPVVAPV
+909 EHVAPAEPQALAVESAPQEPAVEPHEAATLTWDDEPPLPEVEAPMPEATAPAIEPEVSEPEVVVPFVEPV
-919 DAAESVNDA
+919 VEPLVELASEPIMEAAAIEPVA
-928 SSLVWEDAPVA
+928 EPITETAEAVELAEDAVVEPVA
-939 HAPEAPSVELE
+939 SEAE
-950 VPHVGFE
+950 
-957 TPSTAF
+957 A
-963 ETPHAESGTSH
+963 
-974 AEFGTPNIASET
+974 
-986 PSTEFETSHVESGTA
+986 
-1001 HAAFG
+1001 
-1006 TSNIESGTPLAEFE
+1006 
-1020 TPNIEFETP
+1020 
-1029 HAESQAPSVEL
+1029 
-1040 ETPHAE
+1040 
-1046 IETPAHAADTDAKVI
+1046 DAKVI
-1061 PFPFAQTGAAEEA
+1061 PFPFAQTGEQEEV

-1202 GLEELCERVLVRP
+1202 SLEELCERVLVRP

-1223 QALIEAA
+1223 QAFAEAD
-1230 QAENETAGLADEPA
+1230 QAESETAGLADEPA
-1244 FALPQDVAQL
+1244 FAPAQDLAQL
-1254 APAYQAPVAEPAV
+1254 TPVYEPPVVEPAV
-1267 GELVRQA
+1267 AELVRQA
-1274 PSDALDPALLE
+1274 PTDALDPALLE
-1285 IFLEEAHV
+1285 IFLEEAHA

-1305 EAAPQDRAASG
+1305 EAAPQDRSASG

-1336 LGQAAHEMESAIESG
+1336 LGQVAHEMESAIEGG

-1383 VLPLDAGLAEA
+1383 VLPLDAGLADA
-1394 AEASQAQDEIQA
+1394 ADAPQMSADTQASGA
-1406 APGTSMLPAVAATT
+1406 SMLPAVATT
-1420 NVDLT
+1420 TSVNLT
-1425 GTRSAEA
+1425 GARSPEA

-1630 HMIRNAVAHGIESAD
+1630 HMIRNAVAHGIETAD
-1645 ERRAKGKTP
+1645 ERRAKGKAP

-1738 VALGGRISLQTTPEV
+1738 VALGGRISLQTTPDV

-1800 AYNAAALQLPTGPV
+1800 AYNAAALQLPSTSGGPV
-1814 PFHYFGALLEEAQA
+1814 PFHYFGALLEEAQPVMGA
-1828 VTGGRKYSPAV
+1828 RKYSPAV
-1839 VVRSGAERA
+1839 VVRSGADRA

-1902 EAAALGLPHGDQ
+1902 EAAALGLPQGDQ
-1914 ETTGAVAELSRNGST
+1914 ETTGAVAELSRSGNT

-1977 LQEITPDAMLVDI
+1977 LQEVTPDAMLVDI

-2052 RNLIGARAPAANAG
+2052 RTLIGERAPAAKAG

>member
-16 SLEAAGASAGRPKA
+16 SLEATGAAAGRPKS

-77 TSLRLASQYLHQAAG
+77 TSLRLAGQYLHQAAG

-110 RLLEAVDAGTVPADV
+110 RLLEAVDAGTVQADA

-154 RLFQPYQVVLARLGE
+154 RLFQPYQAVLVRLGE

-209 LTALRAPSGAPASN
+209 LTALRAPASN

-237 YAPLE
+237 YSPLE

-256 RTGDD
+256 RAGDD

-327 NAPVAPVGDDTLGPD
+327 NVPATPVGDDTLGPD

-416 PALMDLSQRLAQ
+416 PALLDLSQRLTEARG
-428 AHGRDIAPML
+428 HDVAPTL

-531 GLQEASRLFGDMQGA
+531 GLQEASRLFGEMQGA
-546 FAAIDA
+546 FAVIDA

-565 VAALEAAGE
+565 IAALEAAGE
-574 DAGADRERYLG
+574 GAAADRERYLG

-607 TGTQIDEIVID
+607 TGTQIDEIVIE
-618 GTLTPTERESAWHTF
+618 GTLTPTERETAWHAF
-633 AFDAESGMLARREA
+633 AFDAESGMLARRETP
-647 QDDAQVAEHTAAADV
+647 DDAQAADHTATADV

-672 LLAKHPVDPTDP
+672 LLAKHPVDPNDP

-732 LQAALAAPVATPAEA
+732 LQAALAAPVAVAAEA
-747 APAPAIAA
+747 APAPAVAA

-862 SELSMWAAAIAQS
+862 SELSTWAAAIAQS

-900 LETVPETPA
+900 LETVPEAHEPA
-909 PAVEPVVAPV
+909 EHAESQVPTAEAAAPLHLITAEPVELVVPEASVEPVVESHEAITLTWDDEPALPEVEAPMPEATAPLIEPEAIEPEAV
-919 DAAESVNDA
+919 EPLVSEPVIEPVEVEPAAE
-928 SSLVWEDAPVA
+928 LVEPLVQVEPAAEPV
-939 HAPEAPSVELE
+939 V
-950 VPHVGFE
+950 
-957 TPSTAF
+957 
-963 ETPHAESGTSH
+963 
-974 AEFGTPNIASET
+974 
-986 PSTEFETSHVESGTA
+986 
-1001 HAAFG
+1001 
-1006 TSNIESGTPLAEFE
+1006 
-1020 TPNIEFETP
+1020 
-1029 HAESQAPSVEL
+1029 
-1040 ETPHAE
+1040 
-1046 IETPAHAADTDAKVI
+1046 ADGDAKVI
-1061 PFPFAQTGAAEEA
+1061 PFPFAQTGGAEEA

-1223 QALIEAA
+1223 QAFVEAA

-1244 FALPQDVAQL
+1244 FALPQDLVQL
-1254 APAYQAPVAEPAV
+1254 APAYQAPAAEPAV

-1358 DALFRKLYVWF
+1358 DVLFRKLYVWF

-1394 AEASQAQDEIQA
+1394 AEASQGQDETRA

-1645 ERRAKGKTP
+1645 ERRAKGKSP

-1668 VVLNF
+1668 VVLHF
-1673 VDDGGGLNLDRIRAR
+1673 VDDGAGLNLDRIRAR

-1902 EAAALGLPHGDQ
+1902 EVAALGLPHGDQ
-1914 ETTGAVAELSRNGST
+1914 ETTGAVAELSRSGST

-2042 YNEEELLQHL
+2042 YNEDELLQHL

>member
-1 MRHQSSAQPEESERA
+1 MRHQSSAQPESA
-16 SLEAAGASAGRPKA
+16 SVEAVGAPAGRQKSGPKPA
-30 VVPARDLS
+30 VPARDLS

-64 VIANPEVIGARDT
+64 VIADPEVIGARDT
-77 TSLRLASQYLHQAAG
+77 TSLRLAGQYLHQAAG

-99 RGIDVYCQAAK
+99 RGVDVYCQAAK
-110 RLLEAVDAGTVPADV
+110 RLLEAVDAGSVAADA

-138 QEYVA
+138 QEYVS

-154 RLFQPYQVVLARLGE
+154 RLFQPYQAVLSRLGE

-209 LTALRAPSGAPASN
+209 LTALRAPASN
-223 ADSAQADP
+223 ADGAVVDP
-231 AAAAAA
+231 SAAAAA

-242 ELLHGIRALEREPR
+242 DLLHGIRALEREPR
-256 RTGDD
+256 RAGDD

-327 NAPVAPVGDDTLGPD
+327 NAPAVPVGDDTLGPD

-366 YYALLPADATD
+366 YYALLPTDASD

-384 TLETLSQQAEPDAEE
+384 SLETLSQQPAPAADEL
-399 TDAALQTL
+399 DAALQTL
-407 ALHTEALGQ
+407 ALHADALGQ
-416 PALMDLSQRLAQ
+416 PALSDLSNRLTEAAGQ
-428 AHGRDIAPML
+428 DVAPTL

-446 RPWAL
+446 RPWAV

-464 ARCNELAEHARA
+464 ARCSELAEHARA
-476 TQAGDAVP
+476 TQDGHAVP
-484 APAWLS
+484 APAWLT
-490 LLAEETAHRRTRA
+490 LLAEEAAQRRAHA
-503 EQVRALQTQLASAE
+503 EQVRALQTLLASAE

-522 FEREGEQSG
+522 FEREGVESG
-531 GLQEASRLFGDMQGA
+531 GLQEAARLFGEMQTA
-546 FAAIDA
+546 FAALDA

-565 VAALEAAGE
+565 INALQAAGE
-574 DAGADRERYLG
+574 GATADRERYLA
-585 ALAANASGLQGFLD
+585 ALAANVSGLQALLD

-607 TGTQIDEIVID
+607 AGGQVDEIVIE
-618 GTLTPTERESAWHTF
+618 GQLTPTERETAWREF
-633 AFDAESGMLARREA
+633 AFDTESGMLARREPQSETLVGA
-647 QDDAQVAEHTAAADV
+647 DIANADA

-672 LLAKHPVDPTDP
+672 LLAKQPVDPSDP

-719 DAWQVGSAGSLER
+719 DAWQVGSPGALER
-732 LQAALAAPVATPAEA
+732 MQAALAAPVAAPAAA
-747 APAPAIAA
+747 APAPTAA

-776 LAGVRTDLHA
+776 LAGVRADLQG
-786 LHAAAEAGSGGLA
+786 LQAAADMGTGGLA

-837 QVMNVWLAESRVPS
+837 QVMNVWLAENRVPT

-862 SELSMWAAAIAQS
+862 SELSTWAAAIAQS
-875 PQADHPIE
+875 PQADHAIE

-900 LETVPETPA
+900 LEAVPETQAAPEHAEPQVPEAPA
-909 PAVEPVVAPV
+909 AEPALHDIDAMQPMELTAPDVPVAEAEEAVALQWEDEPALPDVEAPMPEATAPLVEHEAVEPAAEHVEETIQ
-919 DAAESVNDA
+919 DAAAE
-928 SSLVWEDAPVA
+928 PVA
-939 HAPEAPSVELE
+939 
-950 VPHVGFE
+950 
-957 TPSTAF
+957 
-963 ETPHAESGTSH
+963 
-974 AEFGTPNIASET
+974 
-986 PSTEFETSHVESGTA
+986 
-1001 HAAFG
+1001 
-1006 TSNIESGTPLAEFE
+1006 
-1020 TPNIEFETP
+1020 
-1029 HAESQAPSVEL
+1029 
-1040 ETPHAE
+1040 
-1046 IETPAHAADTDAKVI
+1046 ADADAKVI
-1061 PFPFAQTGAAEEA
+1061 PFPFAQTGELEEA
-1074 PHDDGVKVI
+1074 PHDDGVKEI
-1083 GPVRVSVALYN
+1083 GPVRISVALYN

-1136 SAVVELEPVRQLADA
+1136 SAVVELEPVRQLAGA

-1173 LDQAVERMRGM
+1173 LDQSIERMRGM
-1184 LHQFAASVW
+1184 LHQFAASLW
-1193 PETDEPLRR
+1193 PDADEPLRR
-1202 GLEELCERVLVRP
+1202 SLDELCERLLVRP

-1223 QALIEAA
+1223 TAFTEAE
-1230 QAENETAGLADEPA
+1230 QAENETPSQAGEPEFEPA
-1244 FALPQDVAQL
+1244 QVA
-1254 APAYQAPVAEPAV
+1254 PTFVPVHESPVAEPAV

-1274 PSDALDPALLE
+1274 PADALDPALLE

-1305 EAAPQDRAASG
+1305 EAAPQDRNAAG

-1336 LGQAAHEMESAIESG
+1336 LGQAAHEMESAIEGG

-1358 DALFRKLYVWF
+1358 GALFRKLYVWF
-1369 DRIQAHVDALGSGK
+1369 DRIQAHVDALGAGNL
-1383 VLPLDAGLAEA
+1383 LPLDAGLADA
-1394 AEASQAQDEIQA
+1394 ADTQQTAADAHASSGA
-1406 APGTSMLPAVAATT
+1406 SMLPAVAVST

-1425 GTRSAEA
+1425 GTRSPEA

-1507 RIADAQA
+1507 RIADAAA
-1514 HAEAFDP
+1514 HSESFDP

-1596 QAASETGKEVRL
+1596 QAAAETGKEVRL

-1645 ERRAKGKTP
+1645 ERRAKGKNP

-1668 VVLNF
+1668 VVLHF
-1673 VDDGGGLNLDRIRAR
+1673 VDDGAGLNLDRIRAR
-1688 ALERQLLAPDEEASD
+1688 ALERQLLAADEEASD

-1770 LLVRVGERVYAIP
+1770 LLVRVNERIYAIP

-1814 PFHYFGALLEEAQA
+1814 PFHYFGALLEEATS
-1828 VTGGRKYSPAV
+1828 VTGARKYSPAV
-1839 VVRSGAERA
+1839 VVRNGAERA

-1902 EAAALGLPHGDQ
+1902 EAAARGPSDQ
-1914 ETTGAVAELSRNGST
+1914 EATGAVAELHRDGSI

-1977 LQEITPDAMLVDI
+1977 LQEVTPDAMLVDI

-2052 RNLIGARAPAANAG
+2052 RNLIGERAPAARAG

>member
-1 MRHQSSAQPEESERA
+1 MRHQSSAQPEQPE
-16 SLEAAGASAGRPKA
+16 GASFEAIGAPAARPRPA
-30 VVPARDLS
+30 MSTAQARDLS
-38 ALAWVAPNMRA
+38 VLAWVAPNMRA
-49 ALDDAVREFGEYAAD
+49 ALDDAVREFGEYVAD
-64 VIANPEVIGARDT
+64 VVANPEVIGARDT
-77 TSLRLASQYLHQAAG
+77 TSLRLAGQYLHQAAG

-99 RGIDVYCQAAK
+99 RGVDVYCQAAK
-110 RLLEAVDAGTVPADV
+110 RLLEAVDAGTVVADM
-125 QTLDVFSRAVQAL
+125 QTLDVLSRAVQAL

-154 RLFQPYQVVLARLGE
+154 RLFQPYQAVLARLGE

-182 RHLPALLLPSRDL
+182 RYLPALLLPSRDL

-209 LTALRAPSGAPASN
+209 LTALRAPASN
-223 ADSAQADP
+223 ADGVHSDP
-231 AAAAAA
+231 VAAAAA

-256 RTGDD
+256 RAGDD

-306 VHLPQGLLTD
+306 IHLPQGLLTD
-316 ALYLLAGMAYS
+316 ALYLLAGMAYN
-327 NAPVAPVGDDTLGPD
+327 NAPAAPVGDDTLGPD

-366 YYALLPADATD
+366 YYALLPADASD

-384 TLETLSQQAEPDAEE
+384 TLETLSQQPAPGAEDI
-399 TDAALQTL
+399 DAALQTL
-407 ALHTEALGQ
+407 AMHTHTLGQ
-416 PALMDLSQRLAQ
+416 PVLLDLSQRLAQ
-428 AHGRDIAPML
+428 ARGHDVAPSL

-446 RPWAL
+446 RPWAV

-464 ARCNELAEHARA
+464 ARCGELAEHARA
-476 TQAGDAVP
+476 TQEGHALP
-484 APAWLS
+484 APAWLT
-490 LLAEETAHRRTRA
+490 LLAEETAQRRARA
-503 EQVRALQTQLASAE
+503 EQVRALQTLLASAE

-522 FEREGEQSG
+522 FEREGAESG
-531 GLQEASRLFGDMQGA
+531 GLQEAARLFGEMQGA
-546 FAAIDA
+546 FAALDT

-565 VAALEAAGE
+565 IAALQTAGE
-574 DAGADRERYLG
+574 GAPADRERYLA
-585 ALAANASGLQGFLD
+585 ALATNVSGLQGLLD

-607 TGTQIDEIVID
+607 TGGQVDEIVIESR
-618 GTLTPTERESAWHTF
+618 LTPIARETAWREF
-633 AFDAESGMLARREA
+633 AFDTETGMLARREPEA
-647 QDDAQVAEHTAAADV
+647 DAQANADTAHADAV
-662 ASPLQSLLDR
+662 SPVQSLLDR
-672 LLAKHPVDPTDP
+672 LLAKHPADPTDP

-696 RDAAAIDDDPARRR
+696 RDAATIDDDPARRR

-732 LQAALAAPVATPAEA
+732 LQAALAAPVAVPAAA
-747 APAPAIAA
+747 APAPATA

-776 LAGVRTDLHA
+776 LAGVRTDLPM
-786 LHAAAEAGSGGLA
+786 LQAAADMGTGGLA
-799 AGSDL
+799 ASSDL

-837 QVMNVWLAESRVPS
+837 QVMNVWLAESRVPT

-862 SELSMWAAAIAQS
+862 SDLSAWAAAIAQS
-875 PQADHPIE
+875 PAADHPIE

-900 LETVPETPA
+900 LETAPETPDTQAPHAAAAAEPVASLDLAA
-909 PAVEPVVAPV
+909 PAN
-919 DAAESVNDA
+919 DAA
-928 SSLVWEDAPVA
+928 SLVWDDGPVSA
-939 HAPEAPSVELE
+939 ELE
-950 VPHVGFE
+950 TPHAAFQ
-957 TPSTAF
+957 TPGIEF
-963 ETPHAESGTSH
+963 ETPHAESGTSSGELGTPSAEFAARHVESETPDVEFATRKAEPETPH
-974 AEFGTPNIASET
+974 AEFGTS
-986 PSTEFETSHVESGTA
+986 
-1001 HAAFG
+1001 
-1006 TSNIESGTPLAEFE
+1006 
-1020 TPNIEFETP
+1020 
-1029 HAESQAPSVEL
+1029 HAESETANAEP

-1046 IETPAHAADTDAKVI
+1046 IETLAAADGDAKVI
-1061 PFPFAQTGAAEEA
+1061 PFPFAQTGEPEEVV
-1074 PHDDGVKVI
+1074 HDDGVKEI
-1083 GPVRVSVALYN
+1083 GPARISVALYN

-1151 LEQVLLN
+1151 LEQLLLN
-1158 LNSRP
+1158 LHSRP

-1193 PETDEPLRR
+1193 PEADEPLRR
-1202 GLEELCERVLVRP
+1202 GLDELCERLLVRP

-1223 QALIEAA
+1223 LALTEVEAA
-1230 QAENETAGLADEPA
+1230 EAAVNETAGLAGEPA
-1244 FALPQDVAQL
+1244 FAPSEITPVL
-1254 APAYQAPVAEPAV
+1254 APVYAAPVVQPAEPAV

-1274 PSDALDPALLE
+1274 PTDALDPALLE
-1285 IFLEEAHV
+1285 IFLEEAHA
-1293 ALPELGQHLRAW
+1293 ALPELGQQLRTW
-1305 EAAPQDRAASG
+1305 EAAQQDRNIAG

-1336 LGQAAHEMESAIESG
+1336 LGQAAHEMESAIEGG

-1369 DRIQAHVDALGSGK
+1369 DRIQAHVDALGAGNL
-1383 VLPLDAGLAEA
+1383 LPLDAGLADA
-1394 AEASQAQDEIQA
+1394 AEAQQTAADAQASS
-1406 APGTSMLPAVAATT
+1406 GMSMLPAVAATT
-1420 NVDLT
+1420 TVDLT
-1425 GTRSAEA
+1425 GDLANTGSPEA

-1514 HAEAFDP
+1514 HSEAFDP

-1596 QAASETGKEVRL
+1596 QAASETAKEVRL

-1645 ERRAKGKTP
+1645 ERRAKGKAA

-1668 VVLNF
+1668 VVLHF
-1673 VDDGGGLNLDRIRAR
+1673 VDDGAGLNLDRIRAR

-1770 LLVRVGERVYAIP
+1770 LLVRVGTRVYAIP

-1814 PFHYFGALLEEAQA
+1814 PFHYFGALLEESVS
-1828 VTGGRKYSPAV
+1828 VTGGRKYSPTV
-1839 VVRSGAERA
+1839 VVRNGADRA

-1902 EAAALGLPHGDQ
+1902 EAAARGLSDQ
-1914 ETTGAVAELSRNGST
+1914 EATGAVAELQRDGST

-1977 LQEITPDAMLVDI
+1977 LQEVTPDAMLVDI

-2052 RNLIGARAPAANAG
+2052 RTLIGERAPAANAG

>member
-1 MRHQSSAQPEESERA
+1 MRHPSSAQPETA
-16 SLEAAGASAGRPKA
+16 SFEAAGAPARAPS

-38 ALAWVAPNMRA
+38 ALAWVVPNMRA

-77 TSLRLASQYLHQAAG
+77 TSLRLAGQYLHQAAG

-99 RGIDVYCQAAK
+99 RGVEVYCQAAK

-154 RLFQPYQVVLARLGE
+154 RLFQPYQAVLTRLGE

-195 PGLARLRRKFELAL
+195 AGLARLRRKFELGL
-209 LTALRAPSGAPASN
+209 LTALRAPAGADGP
-223 ADSAQADP
+223 DADP

-242 ELLHGIRALEREPR
+242 DLLHNIRALEREPR
-256 RTGDD
+256 RAGDD

-280 LVPADM
+280 LVPADLM
-286 TAKRLAARVNLLLRQ
+286 AKRLAARVNLLLRQ
-301 YSHNN
+301 YSQNN
-306 VHLPQGLLTD
+306 IQLPQGLLND
-316 ALYLLAGMAYS
+316 ALYLLAGMAYG
-327 NAPVAPVGDDTLGPD
+327 NAPAAPVGDDTLGPD

-366 YYALLPADATD
+366 YYALLPADASE

-384 TLETLSQQAEPDAEE
+384 TLDALSQQPTPDAEE
-399 TDAALQTL
+399 LDAALQTL
-407 ALHTEALGQ
+407 ALHTDTLGQ
-416 PALMDLSQRLAQ
+416 PALRELSQRLAE
-428 AHGRDIAPML
+428 ARGHDVVPTL

-464 ARCNELAEHARA
+464 ARCGELSEHARA
-476 TQAGDAVP
+476 AENGHAEP
-484 APAWLS
+484 APAWLT
-490 LLAEETAHRRTRA
+490 LLAHEIAQRRTRA
-503 EQVRALQTQLASAE
+503 EQVRALQTLLASAE

-522 FEREGEQSG
+522 FEREGNESG
-531 GLQEASRLFGDMQGA
+531 SLDEAARLFGEMQNA
-546 FAAIDA
+546 FAALDA
-552 YEAVHATEAAQST
+552 GEALHATAAAQST
-565 VAALEAAGE
+565 IAALQATGSGAA
-574 DAGADRERYLG
+574 ADRESHLA
-585 ALAANASGLQGFLD
+585 ALAANVSGLQSLLD

-607 TGTQIDEIVID
+607 SGTQIDEIVIE
-618 GTLTPTERESAWHTF
+618 GRLTPTERETAWRAF
-633 AFDAESGMLARREA
+633 AFDAESGMLTRREA
-647 QDDAQVAEHTAAADV
+647 HTDAQPSKAVEADT
-662 ASPLQSLLDR
+662 ASPLHALLDR
-672 LLAKHPVDPTDP
+672 LLAKQPADPADP
-684 LAAELRTALQEA
+684 LAAELRTALQQA

-719 DAWQVGSAGSLER
+719 DAWQVGSAGALER
-732 LQAALAAPVATPAEA
+732 LQAALAAPVAVPSAGS
-747 APAPAIAA
+747 APAVPA

-764 LLDIFLSEAEEV
+764 LLDIFLSEAEDV
-776 LAGVRTDLHA
+776 LAGVRTDLQA
-786 LHAAAEAGSGGLA
+786 LHAAADAGTGGVA

-837 QVMNVWLAESRVPS
+837 QVMNVWLAESRVPT

-862 SELSMWAAAIAQS
+862 SELSAWAAAIAQS

-900 LETVPETPA
+900 LETVAQPQEAA
-909 PAVEPVVAPV
+909 PAAP
-919 DAAESVNDA
+919 VNDA
-928 SSLVWEDAPVA
+928 SSLVWDEPAA
-939 HAPEAPSVELE
+939 AEPEAPNVQAEGLQAEPEDADGES
-950 VPHVGFE
+950 GASIAAF
-957 TPSTAF
+957 TA
-963 ETPHAESGTSH
+963 PPAESD
-974 AEFGTPNIASET
+974 AEP
-986 PSTEFETSHVESGTA
+986 
-1001 HAAFG
+1001 
-1006 TSNIESGTPLAEFE
+1006 
-1020 TPNIEFETP
+1020 
-1029 HAESQAPSVEL
+1029 
-1040 ETPHAE
+1040 
-1046 IETPAHAADTDAKVI
+1046 AADGDAKVI
-1061 PFPFAQTGAAEEA
+1061 PFPFGQTGEPEEVL
-1074 PHDDGVKVI
+1074 HDDGVKEI
-1083 GPVRVSVALYN
+1083 GPVRISVALYN

-1158 LNSRP
+1158 LHSRP

-1193 PETDEPLRR
+1193 PDADEPLRR
-1202 GLEELCERVLVRP
+1202 SLEELCERVLVRP

-1223 QALIEAA
+1223 LALSDAE

-1244 FALPQDVAQL
+1244 FEPTEITQTLV
-1254 APAYQAPVAEPAV
+1254 PAYEPPAAEPAV
-1267 GELVRQA
+1267 AELVRQA
-1274 PSDALDPALLE
+1274 PTDALDPALLE

-1293 ALPELGQHLRAW
+1293 ALPELGQQLRTW
-1305 EAAPQDRAASG
+1305 EAAQQDRATAG

-1336 LGQAAHEMESAIESG
+1336 LGQAAHEMESAIEAG

-1358 DALFRKLYVWF
+1358 DALFGKLYVWF
-1369 DRIQAHVDALGSGK
+1369 DRIQAHVDALGAGN
-1383 VLPLDAGLAEA
+1383 VLPLDAGLADA
-1394 AEASQAQDEIQA
+1394 AEPQQA
-1406 APGTSMLPAVAATT
+1406 APDGQAPSGASMLPAVAATT
-1420 NVDLT
+1420 SVDLS

-1452 DSLIN
+1452 DALIN

-1488 RLRSQVREI
+1488 RLRAQVREI
-1497 EIQAETQMES
+1497 EIQAERQMES
-1507 RIADAQA
+1507 RIADAAA

-1596 QAASETGKEVRL
+1596 QAAAETGKEVRL

-1630 HMIRNAVAHGIESAD
+1630 HMIRNAVAHGIEPAD
-1645 ERRAKGKTP
+1645 ERRAKGKAP

-1668 VVLNF
+1668 VVLHF
-1673 VDDGGGLNLDRIRAR
+1673 VDDGAGLNLDRIRAR

-1738 VALGGRISLQTTPEV
+1738 VALGGRISLQTTPDV

-1800 AYNAAALQLPTGPV
+1800 AYNAAALQLPSGPV

-1839 VVRSGAERA
+1839 VVRSGADRA

-1890 YNPVVLTQRFER
+1890 YNPVVLTQRFQR
-1902 EAAALGLPHGDQ
+1902 EAAALGLPQADQ
-1914 ETTGAVAELSRNGST
+1914 ETTGAVAELQRNGST
-1929 DAVPGLATQPIVMV
+1929 DAVPGLATAPIVMV

-2052 RNLIGARAPAANAG
+2052 RTLIGERAPAANVG

>member
-1 MRHQSSAQPEESERA
+1 MRHPSSAQPEQPDSA
-16 SLEAAGASAGRPKA
+16 SLEAAGAPVGRQKSA
-30 VVPARDLS
+30 VPARDLS

-49 ALDDAVREFGEYAAD
+49 ALDDAVREFGEYVAD
-64 VIANPEVIGARDT
+64 VTAHPEVLGARDT
-77 TSLRLASQYLHQAAG
+77 TALRLAGQYLHQAAG

-99 RGIDVYCQAAK
+99 RGVEVYCRAAK
-110 RLLEAVDAGTVPADV
+110 RLLEAVDAGTVPADA
-125 QTLDVFSRAVQAL
+125 QTLDVFGRAVQAL

-154 RLFQPYQVVLARLGE
+154 RLFQPYQAVLARLGE

-209 LTALRAPSGAPASN
+209 LTALRTPASH
-223 ADSAQADP
+223 ADGTHADP

-242 ELLHGIRALEREPR
+242 ELLHHIRALEREPR
-256 RTGDD
+256 RAGDD

-301 YSHNN
+301 YSSNN
-306 VHLPQGLLTD
+306 VQLPQGLLTD

-327 NAPVAPVGDDTLGPD
+327 NAPATPVGDDTLGPD
-342 IVACVQA
+342 IAACVQA

-357 PAGALHTRQ
+357 PAGALHTRH
-366 YYALLPADATD
+366 YYALLPADASD
-377 TLQRVGR
+377 TLQNVGR
-384 TLETLSQQAEPDAEE
+384 TLETLSQQPEPAAEDI
-399 TDAALQTL
+399 DAALQTL
-407 ALHTEALGQ
+407 ALHTPALGQ
-416 PALMDLSQRLAQ
+416 PALMDLAQRLAH
-428 AHGRDIAPML
+428 AHGHEVTPTL

-464 ARCNELAEHARA
+464 ARCTELATDAAA
-476 TQAGDAVP
+476 T
-484 APAWLS
+484 PAWLS
-490 LLAEETAHRRTRA
+490 LLADETAQRRARA

-531 GLQEASRLFGDMQGA
+531 GLHEAHRLFGDMHSA
-546 FAAIDA
+546 FAALDA
-552 YEAVHATEAAQST
+552 TEAMRATEAAQAT
-565 VAALEAAGE
+565 LDALQTSGE
-574 DAGADRERYLG
+574 GADREHHLA
-585 ALAANASGLQGFLD
+585 ALAANVSGLQAVLD
-599 ALSAGTEL
+599 ALSASTEL
-607 TGTQIDEIVID
+607 TGGQIDEIVME
-618 GTLTPTERESAWHTF
+618 GKLTPTERETAWREF
-633 AFDAESGMLARREA
+633 AFDGDTGMLTRRESQA
-647 QDDAQVAEHTAAADV
+647 DMQADAAASGADAASPAQV
-662 ASPLQSLLDR
+662 LLDR
-672 LLAKHPVDPTDP
+672 LLATQPAGSVDPADP

-719 DAWQVGSAGSLER
+719 DAWQAGDTGALVR
-732 LQAALAAPVATPAEA
+732 LQAALAAPV
-747 APAPAIAA
+747 PAPSATVPEPAAA
-755 RDTQSIDAE
+755 RPALDTQSVDAE
-764 LLDIFLSEAEEV
+764 LLDIFLAEAEEV
-776 LAGVRTDLHA
+776 LAGVRTNLHA
-786 LHAAAEAGSGGLA
+786 LHAAADAGTGDTCGVA

-837 QVMNVWLAESRVPS
+837 QVMNVWLAESRVPT

-862 SELSMWAAAIAQS
+862 SELSAWAAAIAQS
-875 PQADHPIE
+875 PQVDHPIE

-900 LETVPETPA
+900 LETPEAEAPAVAAEAEPEAPAPVHDAASLVWDDVPVGFQAPNVTFLTPNIESDTRKVESETPA
-909 PAVEPVVAPV
+909 M
-919 DAAESVNDA
+919 
-928 SSLVWEDAPVA
+928 
-939 HAPEAPSVELE
+939 
-950 VPHVGFE
+950 
-957 TPSTAF
+957 
-963 ETPHAESGTSH
+963 
-974 AEFGTPNIASET
+974 
-986 PSTEFETSHVESGTA
+986 
-1001 HAAFG
+1001 AFG
-1006 TSNIESGTPLAEFE
+1006 TSNVESGTPTAESDTPSIESGTPAVEFE
-1020 TPNIEFETP
+1020 TPSAAFQAPEVEFGRPGLESETP
-1029 HAESQAPSVEL
+1029 NAEFI
-1040 ETPHAE
+1040 TPDVASS
-1046 IETPAHAADTDAKVI
+1046 TPAQAEDAEAKVI
-1061 PFPFAQTGAAEEA
+1061 PFPFAQTVAPEEA
-1074 PHDDGVKVI
+1074 PHDDEVKAI
-1083 GPVRVSVALYN
+1083 GPTRISVALYN
-1094 VYLQEADDLIRRLG
+1094 VYLQEADDLIRRLAT
-1108 VDFSEWRHEGRTPPS
+1108 DFSEWRHEGRTPPS

-1136 SAVVELEPVRQLADA
+1136 SAVVELEPVRQLAEA

-1158 LNSRP
+1158 LSSRP

-1184 LHQFAASVW
+1184 LHQFAASTW
-1193 PETDEPLRR
+1193 PEADEPVRSSLDA
-1202 GLEELCERVLVRP
+1202 LCERLLVRP

-1223 QALIEAA
+1223 QAPDDEALD
-1230 QAENETAGLADEPA
+1230 AEPAASDAIGSASEPAPA
-1244 FALPQDVAQL
+1244 FAPVDNLVPLTPLTPVYT
-1254 APAYQAPVAEPAV
+1254 PPVAEPAV
-1267 GELVRQA
+1267 AELVRQA
-1274 PSDALDPALLE
+1274 PTDALDPALLD

-1293 ALPELGQHLRAW
+1293 ALPELGQQLRAW
-1305 EAAPQDRAASG
+1305 ESAPHDRTVAG

-1336 LGQAAHEMESAIESG
+1336 LGQAAHEMESAIETG
-1351 LRQNRVD
+1351 LRHNRVD

-1369 DRIQAHVDALGSGK
+1369 DRIQAHVDALGAGNL
-1383 VLPLDAGLAEA
+1383 LPLDAGLADA
-1394 AEASQAQDEIQA
+1394 ADTVPAPADA
-1406 APGTSMLPAVAATT
+1406 PATPGTSLLPAAPQTT
-1420 NVDLT
+1420 SVDLT
-1425 GTRSAEA
+1425 GPRSAEA

-1452 DSLIN
+1452 DALIN

-1507 RIADAQA
+1507 RIADAAA
-1514 HAEAFDP
+1514 HDEAFDP

-1596 QAASETGKEVRL
+1596 QAATETGKEVRL
-1608 FIKGG
+1608 LIKGG

-1645 ERRAKGKTP
+1645 ERRAKGKP
-1654 AGELTLEVQQEGNE
+1654 AAGELTLEVQQEGNE
-1668 VVLNF
+1668 VVLHF
-1673 VDDGGGLNLDRIRAR
+1673 VDDGAGLNLDRIRAR

-1738 VALGGRISLQTTPEV
+1738 VALGGRIALQTTPEV

-1814 PFHYFGALLEEAQA
+1814 PFHYFGALLEEAA
-1828 VTGGRKYSPAV
+1828 PVAGGRKYSPTV
-1839 VVRSGAERA
+1839 VVRNGADRA

-1902 EAAALGLPHGDQ
+1902 EAAALGLPQADQ
-1914 ETTGAVAELSRNGST
+1914 ETTGAVAELSRTGST

-2052 RNLIGARAPAANAG
+2052 RNLIGERAPAANAG

>member
-1 MRHQSSAQPEESERA
+1 VARQKSA
-16 SLEAAGASAGRPKA
+16 
-30 VVPARDLS
+30 VPARDLS

-49 ALDDAVREFGEYAAD
+49 ALDDAVREFGEYVAD
-64 VIANPEVIGARDT
+64 IVANPEVIGARDN
-77 TSLRLASQYLHQAAG
+77 TSLRLAGQYLHQAAG

-110 RLLEAVDAGTVPADV
+110 RLLDAVDAGTVASDM
-125 QTLDVFSRAVQAL
+125 QTLDVFSRAVQAM

-154 RLFQPYQVVLARLGE
+154 RLFQPYQAVLARLGE
-169 ERIHPADLWADEL
+169 ERVHPADLWADEL

-209 LTALRAPSGAPASN
+209 LTALRAPAS
-223 ADSAQADP
+223 SEGAQADP

-242 ELLHGIRALEREPR
+242 QLLHSIRALEREPR

-280 LVPADM
+280 LVPVDL

-306 VHLPQGLLTD
+306 IHLPQGLLTD
-316 ALYLLAGMAYS
+316 ALYLLAGMAYH
-327 NAPVAPVGDDTLGPD
+327 NAPAAPVGDDTLGPD

-366 YYALLPADATD
+366 YYALLPADASD
-377 TLQRVGR
+377 MLQRVGR
-384 TLETLSQQAEPDAEE
+384 TLETLSQQPAPDAEE
-399 TDAALQTL
+399 IDAALQTL
-407 ALHTEALGQ
+407 AMHAHALGQ
-416 PALMDLSQRLAQ
+416 PALAELSSRLTETRG
-428 AHGRDIAPML
+428 HDVAPTL
-438 QFLSRMLA
+438 QFLARMLA

-464 ARCNELAEHARA
+464 ARCSELAVRDS
-476 TQAGDAVP
+476 GNDNDS
-484 APAWLS
+484 APAWLA
-490 LLAEETAHRRTRA
+490 LLADETAQRRARA
-503 EQVRALQTQLASAE
+503 DQVRTLQTQLASAE

-531 GLQEASRLFGDMQGA
+531 GLQEAARLFGEMQGT
-546 FAAIDA
+546 FAALGAD
-552 YEAVHATEAAQST
+552 EAVHATEVAQST
-565 VAALEAAGE
+565 IAALQAAGV
-574 DAGADRERYLG
+574 DAVADRERYLA
-585 ALAANASGLQGFLD
+585 ALAANVSGLQGLLD

-607 TGTQIDEIVID
+607 TGGQVDEIVIE
-618 GTLTPTERESAWHTF
+618 GKLTPTERETAWQAF
-633 AFDAESGMLARREA
+633 AFDAETGMLVRREA
-647 QDDAQVAEHTAAADV
+647 QAATQTDTHAAD
-662 ASPLQSLLDR
+662 ADAPSPLHAMLDR
-672 LLAKHPVDPTDP
+672 LLAKQPVDPADP
-684 LAAELRTALQEA
+684 LAVELRTALQEA

-719 DAWQVGSAGSLER
+719 DAWQAGSAGALER
-732 LQAALAAPVATPAEA
+732 MQAALAAPAAAPAAESSAATPAVVT
-747 APAPAIAA
+747 

-776 LAGVRTDLHA
+776 LAGVRTDLDA
-786 LHAAAEAGSGGLA
+786 LHAAAEAGSGGVA
-799 AGSDL
+799 TGSDL

-837 QVMNVWLAESRVPS
+837 QVMNVWLAESRVPTR
-851 HDLAALLTRAE
+851 DLAALLTRAE
-862 SELSMWAAAIAQS
+862 SELSTWAAAIAQS

-900 LETVPETPA
+900 LETSHNVQEAHEPAGHVEPAEPAEPQALAVKAALQEPAVDLHEAATLMWDDEPPLPEVEVPMPEATAPAIEPEVSEPETA
-909 PAVEPVVAPV
+909 ASFVEPVVEPPV
-919 DAAESVNDA
+919 ELVSEPIMEAAAIESVA
-928 SSLVWEDAPVA
+928 EPVA
-939 HAPEAPSVELE
+939 EP
-950 VPHVGFE
+950 
-957 TPSTAF
+957 
-963 ETPHAESGTSH
+963 AEP
-974 AEFGTPNIASET
+974 AEPAE
-986 PSTEFETSHVESGTA
+986 
-1001 HAAFG
+1001 
-1006 TSNIESGTPLAEFE
+1006 LAEE
-1020 TPNIEFETP
+1020 AVVEPVANEVE
-1029 HAESQAPSVEL
+1029 AE
-1040 ETPHAE
+1040 AE
-1046 IETPAHAADTDAKVI
+1046 ADAKVI
-1061 PFPFAQTGAAEEA
+1061 PFPFAQTAEQEEV

-1184 LHQFAASVW
+1184 LHQFAASLW

-1202 GLEELCERVLVRP
+1202 SLEELCERVLVRP

-1223 QALIEAA
+1223 QAVVEAE

-1244 FALPQDVAQL
+1244 FAPAQDLVQL
-1254 APAYQAPVAEPAV
+1254 TPVYEPPVVEPAV
-1267 GELVRQA
+1267 AELVRQA
-1274 PSDALDPALLE
+1274 PTDALDPALLE
-1285 IFLEEAHV
+1285 IFLEEAHA

-1305 EAAPQDRAASG
+1305 EAAPQDRSASG

-1336 LGQAAHEMESAIESG
+1336 LGQVAHEMESAIEGG

-1383 VLPLDAGLAEA
+1383 VLSLDAGLADA
-1394 AEASQAQDEIQA
+1394 ADAPQMSADAQASSGA
-1406 APGTSMLPAVAATT
+1406 SMLPTVATT
-1420 NVDLT
+1420 TSVDLT
-1425 GTRSAEA
+1425 GARSPEA

-1507 RIADAQA
+1507 RIADAAA
-1514 HAEAFDP
+1514 HSEAFDP

-1630 HMIRNAVAHGIESAD
+1630 HMIRNAVAHGIETAD
-1645 ERRAKGKTP
+1645 ERRAKGKAP

-1738 VALGGRISLQTTPEV
+1738 VALGGRISLQTTPDV

-1800 AYNAAALQLPTGPV
+1800 AYNAAALQLPNGQV
-1814 PFHYFGALLEEAQA
+1814 PFHYFGALLEEAQP
-1828 VTGGRKYSPAV
+1828 VTGARKYSPAV
-1839 VVRSGAERA
+1839 VVRSGADRA

-1902 EAAALGLPHGDQ
+1902 EAAALGLPQADQ
-1914 ETTGAVAELSRNGST
+1914 ETTGAVAELSRSGNT

-1977 LQEITPDAMLVDI
+1977 LQEVTPDAMLVDI

-2052 RNLIGARAPAANAG
+2052 RTLIGDRAPAANAS

>member
-1 MRHQSSAQPEESERA
+1 MVHPV
-16 SLEAAGASAGRPKA
+16 RPKSA
-30 VVPARDLS
+30 VPARDLS

-77 TSLRLASQYLHQAAG
+77 TSLRLAGQYLHQAAG

-99 RGIDVYCQAAK
+99 RGVDVYCQAAK
-110 RLLEAVDAGTVPADV
+110 RLLEAVDAGAVAADA

-154 RLFQPYQVVLARLGE
+154 RLFQPYQTVLARLGE

-209 LTALRAPSGAPASN
+209 LTALRAPSSAPSSAPVSNPDGA
-223 ADSAQADP
+223 QFDP
-231 AAAAAA
+231 SAAAAA

-242 ELLHGIRALEREPR
+242 DLLHGIRALEREPR

-327 NAPVAPVGDDTLGPD
+327 NAPAAPVGDDTLGPD

-366 YYALLPADATD
+366 YYALLPTDASD

-384 TLETLSQQAEPDAEE
+384 SLEALSQQPAPAADEL
-399 TDAALQTL
+399 DAALQTL
-407 ALHTEALGQ
+407 ALHADALGQ
-416 PALMDLSQRLAQ
+416 PALSDLSNRLTEAAAQ
-428 AHGRDIAPML
+428 DVAPML

-464 ARCNELAEHARA
+464 ARCSELAEHARA
-476 TQAGDAVP
+476 TQDGHAVP
-484 APAWLS
+484 APAWLV
-490 LLAEETAHRRTRA
+490 LLAEETAQRRMRA
-503 EQVRALQTQLASAE
+503 ERVRTLQTLLASAE

-522 FEREGEQSG
+522 FEREGEESG
-531 GLQEASRLFGDMQGA
+531 GLQEAARLFGEMQRA
-546 FAAIDA
+546 FAGLDA
-552 YEAVHATEAAQST
+552 YEAVRATEAAQST
-565 VAALEAAGE
+565 ITALQAAGAGKVE
-574 DAGADRERYLG
+574 QVGADRERYLG
-585 ALAANASGLQGFLD
+585 ALAANVSGLQALLD

-607 TGTQIDEIVID
+607 TGGQVDEIVIESQ
-618 GTLTPTERESAWHTF
+618 LTPTERETAWREF
-633 AFDAESGMLARREA
+633 AFDTESGMLARREPQSEA
-647 QDDAQVAEHTAAADV
+647 QARADIANADA

-672 LLAKHPVDPTDP
+672 LLANQPVDPADP
-684 LAAELRTALQEA
+684 LAAELRAALQEA

-719 DAWQVGSAGSLER
+719 DAWQVGSPGALER
-732 LQAALAAPVATPAEA
+732 MQAALAAPAAVPAAATAS
-747 APAPAIAA
+747 APAAV

-764 LLDIFLSEAEEV
+764 LLDIFLSEAEDV
-776 LAGVRTDLHA
+776 LAGVRTDLQG
-786 LHAAAEAGSGGLA
+786 LQAAADMGTGGLA

-837 QVMNVWLAESRVPS
+837 QVMNVWLAESRVPT
-851 HDLAALLTRAE
+851 HDLAALLARAE
-862 SELSMWAAAIAQS
+862 SELSTWAAAIAQS
-875 PQADHPIE
+875 PQADRAIE

-900 LETVPETPA
+900 LEAAPEAHA
-909 PAVEPVVAPV
+909 PAEHAEQEAPAGDTASHDASTVQPMALAAPDVPVAEAEQAAALTWDDEPALPEGEAPMPAATAPVAEPAAVAPV
-919 DAAESVNDA
+919 AEPIEEVIPEAAAE
-928 SSLVWEDAPVA
+928 PVA
-939 HAPEAPSVELE
+939 DDA
-950 VPHVGFE
+950 
-957 TPSTAF
+957 
-963 ETPHAESGTSH
+963 
-974 AEFGTPNIASET
+974 
-986 PSTEFETSHVESGTA
+986 
-1001 HAAFG
+1001 
-1006 TSNIESGTPLAEFE
+1006 
-1020 TPNIEFETP
+1020 
-1029 HAESQAPSVEL
+1029 
-1040 ETPHAE
+1040 
-1046 IETPAHAADTDAKVI
+1046 DAKVI
-1061 PFPFAQTGAAEEA
+1061 PFPFAQTGEPEEA
-1074 PHDDGVKVI
+1074 PHDDGVKEI
-1083 GPVRVSVALYN
+1083 GPVRISVALYN

-1136 SAVVELEPVRQLADA
+1136 SAVVELEPVRQLAAA

-1173 LDQAVERMRGM
+1173 LDQAIERMRGM
-1184 LHQFAASVW
+1184 LHQFAASLW
-1193 PETDEPLRR
+1193 PEADEPLRR
-1202 GLEELCERVLVRP
+1202 SLDELCERLLVRP

-1223 QALIEAA
+1223 AA
-1230 QAENETAGLADEPA
+1230 FADAEQAECETAGPAGEPELEPA
-1244 FALPQDVAQL
+1244 AITPTFVPALVPVHES
-1254 APAYQAPVAEPAV
+1254 PVAEPAV

-1274 PSDALDPALLE
+1274 PADALDPALLE

-1305 EAAPQDRAASG
+1305 EAAPQDRNAAG

-1336 LGQAAHEMESAIESG
+1336 LGQAAHEMESAIEG
-1351 LRQNRVD
+1351 GMRQNRVD

-1369 DRIQAHVDALGSGK
+1369 DRIQAHVDALGAGNL
-1383 VLPLDAGLAEA
+1383 LPLDAGLADA
-1394 AEASQAQDEIQA
+1394 ADAQQA
-1406 APGTSMLPAVAATT
+1406 ANDVQASSGASMLPAVAASTS
-1420 NVDLT
+1420 VDLT
-1425 GTRSAEA
+1425 GARSSEA

-1514 HAEAFDP
+1514 HDESFDP

-1645 ERRAKGKTP
+1645 ERRAKGKAA

-1668 VVLNF
+1668 VVLHF
-1673 VDDGGGLNLDRIRAR
+1673 VDDGAGLNLDRIRAR
-1688 ALERQLLAPDEEASD
+1688 ALERQLLTADEDASD

-1814 PFHYFGALLEEAQA
+1814 PFHYFGALLEEAA
-1828 VTGGRKYSPAV
+1828 SVTGGRKYSPAV
-1839 VVRSGAERA
+1839 VVRNGADRA

-1902 EAAALGLPHGDQ
+1902 EAAARGLSDQ
-1914 ETTGAVAELSRNGST
+1914 EATGAVAELHRDGST
-1929 DAVPGLATQPIVMV
+1929 GAVPGLATQPIVMV

-1977 LQEITPDAMLVDI
+1977 LQEVTPDAMLVDI

-2052 RNLIGARAPAANAG
+2052 RNLIGERAPAAANAG

>member
-1 MRHQSSAQPEESERA
+1 MRHQSSAQPEQPE
-16 SLEAAGASAGRPKA
+16 GASFEATGAPAGRQTSGPKSA
-30 VVPARDLS
+30 VPARDLS
-38 ALAWVAPNMRA
+38 VLAWVAPNMRA
-49 ALDDAVREFGEYAAD
+49 ALDDAVREFGEYVAD
-64 VIANPEVIGARDT
+64 VTANPEVLGARDT
-77 TSLRLASQYLHQAAG
+77 TSLRLAGQYLHQAAG

-99 RGIDVYCQAAK
+99 RGVDVYCQAAK
-110 RLLEAVDAGTVPADV
+110 RLLEAVDAGTLAADM

-154 RLFQPYQVVLARLGE
+154 RLFQPYQAVLARLSE

-209 LTALRAPSGAPASN
+209 LTALRAPATS
-223 ADSAQADP
+223 ADGVHADP
-231 AAAAAA
+231 VAAAAA

-256 RTGDD
+256 RAGDD

-306 VHLPQGLLTD
+306 IHLPQGLLID
-316 ALYLLAGMAYS
+316 ALYLLAGMAYN
-327 NAPVAPVGDDTLGPD
+327 NAPAAPVGDDTLGPD

-366 YYALLPADATD
+366 YYALLPADASD

-384 TLETLSQQAEPDAEE
+384 TLEALSQQPAPDAEE
-399 TDAALQTL
+399 IDAALQTL
-407 ALHTEALGQ
+407 ALRTDTLGQ
-416 PALMDLSQRLAQ
+416 PALLDLSQRLAQ
-428 AHGRDIAPML
+428 ARGHDVVPSL
-438 QFLSRMLA
+438 QFLSRMLT
-446 RPWAL
+446 RPWAV

-464 ARCNELAEHARA
+464 ARCGELAEHARA
-476 TQAGDAVP
+476 TQEGHARP
-484 APAWLS
+484 APVWLT
-490 LLAEETAHRRTRA
+490 LLAEETAQRRARA
-503 EQVRALQTQLASAE
+503 EQVRALQTLLASAE

-522 FEREGEQSG
+522 FEREGAESG
-531 GLQEASRLFGDMQGA
+531 GLQEAARLFGEMQGA
-546 FAAIDA
+546 FAALDA
-552 YEAVHATEAAQST
+552 YEAVHATQAAQST
-565 VAALEAAGE
+565 IAALQAAGE
-574 DAGADRERYLG
+574 GAPADRERYLA
-585 ALAANASGLQGFLD
+585 ALAANVSGLQGLLD

-607 TGTQIDEIVID
+607 TGGQVDEIVIE
-618 GTLTPTERESAWHTF
+618 GTLTPTARETAWREF
-633 AFDAESGMLARREA
+633 AFDTETGMLARREP
-647 QDDAQVAEHTAAADV
+647 EADV
-662 ASPLQSLLDR
+662 LADADAAHADMASPVQLLLDR
-672 LLAKHPVDPTDP
+672 LLAKHPVDPADP

-696 RDAAAIDDDPARRR
+696 RDAATIDDDPARRK

-719 DAWQVGSAGSLER
+719 DAWQVGSAGSLQR
-732 LQAALAAPVATPAEA
+732 LQAALAAPAAVPSAAV
-747 APAPAIAA
+747 APAPAAA
-755 RDTQSIDAE
+755 RDTQSLDAE

-776 LAGVRTDLHA
+776 LAGVRTDLHT
-786 LHAAAEAGSGGLA
+786 LHAAADMGAGGLA
-799 AGSDL
+799 TGSDL

-837 QVMNVWLAESRVPS
+837 QVMNVWLAESRVPT

-862 SELSMWAAAIAQS
+862 SELSAWAAAIAQS
-875 PQADHPIE
+875 PEADHPIE

-900 LETVPETPA
+900 LETAPQTQEAPEAHEAAGAEPVATLDLAA
-909 PAVEPVVAPV
+909 PAN
-919 DAAESVNDA
+919 DAA
-928 SSLVWEDAPVA
+928 SLVWDDEPA
-939 HAPEAPSVELE
+939 HAASDTALAA
-950 VPHVGFE
+950 FE
-957 TPSTAF
+957 TPSTEFETPHVEFGAANAESGTPSAEFAARHIESETPDAAF
-963 ETPHAESGTSH
+963 ATRNAEPETPHAESGT
-974 AEFGTPNIASET
+974 
-986 PSTEFETSHVESGTA
+986 PSAEFETSNT
-1001 HAAFG
+1001 
-1006 TSNIESGTPLAEFE
+1006 ESGTP
-1020 TPNIEFETP
+1020 
-1029 HAESQAPSVEL
+1029 HV
-1040 ETPHAE
+1040 E
-1046 IETPAHAADTDAKVI
+1046 IETPAAADGDAKVI
-1061 PFPFAQTGAAEEA
+1061 PFPFAQTGEPEEVV
-1074 PHDDGVKVI
+1074 HDDGVKEI
-1083 GPVRVSVALYN
+1083 GPTRISVALYN

-1158 LNSRP
+1158 LHSRP

-1184 LHQFAASVW
+1184 LHQFAASIW
-1193 PETDEPLRR
+1193 PEADEPVRR
-1202 GLEELCERVLVRP
+1202 SLEELCERVLVRP

-1223 QALIEAA
+1223 LALSDDAEHTEHAEA
-1230 QAENETAGLADEPA
+1230 AENETAGLAGEPA
-1244 FALPQDVAQL
+1244 FPPTEVTPTL
-1254 APAYQAPVAEPAV
+1254 APVYAQPVVQPAEPV

-1274 PSDALDPALLE
+1274 PSDALDPALLD
-1285 IFLEEAHV
+1285 IFLEEAHA
-1293 ALPELGQHLRAW
+1293 ALPELGQQLRAW
-1305 EAAPQDRAASG
+1305 EAAPQDRTTAG

-1336 LGQAAHEMESAIESG
+1336 LGQAAHEMESAIEGG

-1369 DRIQAHVDALGSGK
+1369 DRIQAHVDALGAGNL
-1383 VLPLDAGLAEA
+1383 LPLDAGLADA
-1394 AEASQAQDEIQA
+1394 AEVQHTAADAQAVS
-1406 APGTSMLPAVAATT
+1406 GTSMLPAVAATT
-1420 NVDLT
+1420 SVDLT
-1425 GTRSAEA
+1425 GARSPEA

-1452 DSLIN
+1452 DALIN

-1514 HAEAFDP
+1514 HSEAFDP

-1630 HMIRNAVAHGIESAD
+1630 HMIRNAVAHGIEPAD
-1645 ERRAKGKTP
+1645 ERRAKGKSA

-1668 VVLNF
+1668 VVLHF
-1673 VDDGGGLNLDRIRAR
+1673 VDDGAGLNLDRIRAR

-1738 VALGGRISLQTTPEV
+1738 VALGGRISLQTTAEV

-1814 PFHYFGALLEEAQA
+1814 PFHYFGTLLEESAS

-1839 VVRSGAERA
+1839 VVRNGADRA

-1902 EAAALGLPHGDQ
+1902 EAAARGLSDQ
-1914 ETTGAVAELSRNGST
+1914 EATGAVAELQRDGST

-1977 LQEITPDAMLVDI
+1977 LQDVTPDAMLVDI

-2020 RTADKHRRY
+2020 RSADKHRRY

-2042 YNEEELLQHL
+2042 YNEEELLKHL
-2052 RNLIGARAPAANAG
+2052 RTLIGERAPAANVG

>member
-1 MRHQSSAQPEESERA
+1 MRHQSAAEPAQSHPV
-16 SLEAAGASAGRPKA
+16 SLEAIGAPAVRPKA
-30 VVPARDLS
+30 AVPARDLS

-49 ALDDAVREFGEYAAD
+49 ALDDAVREFGEYAAE

-77 TSLRLASQYLHQAAG
+77 TSLRLAGQYLHQAAG

-99 RGIDVYCQAAK
+99 RGVDVYCQAAK
-110 RLLEAVDAGTVPADV
+110 RLLEAVDAGTVAADA

-154 RLFQPYQVVLARLGE
+154 RLFQPYQAVLGRLGE

-209 LTALRAPSGAPASN
+209 LTALRAPASN
-223 ADSAQADP
+223 ADGAQVDP
-231 AAAAAA
+231 SAAAAA

-327 NAPVAPVGDDTLGPD
+327 NAPATPVGDDTLGPD
-342 IVACVQA
+342 IVACVEA

-366 YYALLPADATD
+366 YYALLPTDTSD

-384 TLETLSQQAEPDAEE
+384 SLEALSQQPAPAADEL
-399 TDAALQTL
+399 DAALQTL
-407 ALHTEALGQ
+407 ALHADALGQ
-416 PALMDLSQRLAQ
+416 PALSDLSNRLTEAAGQ
-428 AHGRDIAPML
+428 DVAPTL

-446 RPWAL
+446 RPWAV

-464 ARCNELAEHARA
+464 ARCSELAERTRA
-476 TQAGDAVP
+476 TQDGHAVP
-484 APAWLS
+484 APAWLT
-490 LLAEETAHRRTRA
+490 LLAEEAAQRRART
-503 EQVRALQTQLASAE
+503 EQVRTLQTQLASAE

-522 FEREGEQSG
+522 FEREGAESG
-531 GLQEASRLFGDMQGA
+531 GLQEAARLFGEMQST
-546 FAAIDA
+546 FAALDA

-565 VAALEAAGE
+565 INALQAAGE
-574 DAGADRERYLG
+574 GATADRERYLA
-585 ALAANASGLQGFLD
+585 ALAANVSGLQALLD

-607 TGTQIDEIVID
+607 TGGQVDEIVIE
-618 GTLTPTERESAWHTF
+618 GQLTPTGRETAWREF
-633 AFDAESGMLARREA
+633 AFDTESGMLTRREPQSEA
-647 QDDAQVAEHTAAADV
+647 LAGAGVANADA
-662 ASPLQSLLDR
+662 ASPLQSLLER
-672 LLAKHPVDPTDP
+672 LLAKQPVDPTDP

-719 DAWQVGSAGSLER
+719 DAWQVGSAGALER
-732 LQAALAAPVATPAEA
+732 MQAALAAPAAVPAAA
-747 APAPAIAA
+747 APAPAAV

-776 LAGVRTDLHA
+776 LAGVRADLHG
-786 LHAAAEAGSGGLA
+786 LQAAADMGTGGLA
-799 AGSDL
+799 AGPDL

-837 QVMNVWLAESRVPS
+837 QVMNVWLAESRVPT
-851 HDLAALLTRAE
+851 HDLVALLTRAE
-862 SELSMWAAAIAQS
+862 SELSTWAAAIAQS
-875 PQADHPIE
+875 PQADHAIE

-900 LETVPETPA
+900 LEAVPEAQAAPEHVEPQTPEA
-909 PAVEPVVAPV
+909 PAAEPALHDTDAVRPMELAAPEAPVAEAEEAVALTWDDEPALPEVEAPMPEATAPVVEHEAVEPVAEHVEEAYQET
-919 DAAESVNDA
+919 AAESV
-928 SSLVWEDAPVA
+928 
-939 HAPEAPSVELE
+939 
-950 VPHVGFE
+950 
-957 TPSTAF
+957 
-963 ETPHAESGTSH
+963 
-974 AEFGTPNIASET
+974 
-986 PSTEFETSHVESGTA
+986 
-1001 HAAFG
+1001 
-1006 TSNIESGTPLAEFE
+1006 
-1020 TPNIEFETP
+1020 
-1029 HAESQAPSVEL
+1029 
-1040 ETPHAE
+1040 
-1046 IETPAHAADTDAKVI
+1046 AADADAKVI
-1061 PFPFAQTGAAEEA
+1061 PFPFAQTGEPEEV
-1074 PHDDGVKVI
+1074 PHDDGVKEI
-1083 GPVRVSVALYN
+1083 GPVRISVALYN

-1136 SAVVELEPVRQLADA
+1136 SAVVELEPVRQLAGA

-1173 LDQAVERMRGM
+1173 LDQSIERMRGM
-1184 LHQFAASVW
+1184 LHQFAASLW
-1193 PETDEPLRR
+1193 PEADEAMRR
-1202 GLEELCERVLVRP
+1202 SLDELCERLLVRP

-1223 QALIEAA
+1223 AAFIEAE
-1230 QAENETAGLADEPA
+1230 QAENETAGLAGEPGFEPA
-1244 FALPQDVAQL
+1244 EIT
-1254 APAYQAPVAEPAV
+1254 PAFVPSLVPVHESPVAEPAV

-1305 EAAPQDRAASG
+1305 EAAPQDRNAAG

-1336 LGQAAHEMESAIESG
+1336 LGQAAHEMESAIEGG

-1369 DRIQAHVDALGSGK
+1369 DRIQAHVDALGAGNL
-1383 VLPLDAGLAEA
+1383 LPLDAGLADA
-1394 AEASQAQDEIQA
+1394 ADAQQTAADAQASSGA
-1406 APGTSMLPAVAATT
+1406 SMLPAVAVST

-1425 GTRSAEA
+1425 GARSPEA

-1507 RIADAQA
+1507 RIADAAA
-1514 HAEAFDP
+1514 HDESFDP

-1645 ERRAKGKTP
+1645 ERRAKGKNP

-1668 VVLNF
+1668 VVLHF
-1673 VDDGGGLNLDRIRAR
+1673 VDDGAGLNLDRIRAR

-1770 LLVRVGERVYAIP
+1770 LLVRVSERVYAIP

-1814 PFHYFGALLEEAQA
+1814 PFHYFGVLLEEAKS

-1839 VVRSGAERA
+1839 VVRNGAERA

-1902 EAAALGLPHGDQ
+1902 EAAARGLSDQ
-1914 ETTGAVAELSRNGST
+1914 EATGAVAELHRDGST

-1977 LQEITPDAMLVDI
+1977 LQEVTPDAMLVDI

-2042 YNEEELLQHL
+2042 YNEEELLRHL
-2052 RNLIGARAPAANAG
+2052 RNLIGERAPAANAG

>member
-1 MRHQSSAQPEESERA
+1 MVHPV
-16 SLEAAGASAGRPKA
+16 RPKSA
-30 VVPARDLS
+30 VPARDLS

-49 ALDDAVREFGEYAAD
+49 ALDDAVREFSEYAAD

-77 TSLRLASQYLHQAAG
+77 TSLRLAGQYLHQAAG

-99 RGIDVYCQAAK
+99 RGVDVYCQAAK
-110 RLLEAVDAGTVPADV
+110 RLLEAVDAGTVAADV

-138 QEYVA
+138 QEYVT

-154 RLFQPYQVVLARLGE
+154 RLFQPYQTVLARLGE

-209 LTALRAPSGAPASN
+209 LTALRAPSSAPSSASASN
-223 ADSAQADP
+223 ADGAQVDP
-231 AAAAAA
+231 SAAAAA

-242 ELLHGIRALEREPR
+242 DLLHGIRALEREPR

-327 NAPVAPVGDDTLGPD
+327 NVPTAPVGDDTLGPD

-357 PAGALHTRQ
+357 PASALHTRQ
-366 YYALLPADATD
+366 YYALLPMDASD

-384 TLETLSQQAEPDAEE
+384 SLEALSQQPAPAADEL
-399 TDAALQTL
+399 DAALQTL
-407 ALHTEALGQ
+407 ALHADALGQ
-416 PALMDLSQRLAQ
+416 PALSDLSNRLTEAGVQ
-428 AHGRDIAPML
+428 DVAPTL

-464 ARCNELAEHARA
+464 ARCSELAEHARA
-476 TQAGDAVP
+476 TQDGHAVP
-484 APAWLS
+484 APAWLT
-490 LLAEETAHRRTRA
+490 LLAEETAQRRTRA
-503 EQVRALQTQLASAE
+503 EQVRALQTLLASAE

-522 FEREGEQSG
+522 FEREGEESG
-531 GLQEASRLFGDMQGA
+531 GLQEAARLFGEMQSA

-552 YEAVHATEAAQST
+552 DEAVHATEAAQST
-565 VAALEAAGE
+565 ITALQAAGVGKVE
-574 DAGADRERYLG
+574 PVGADRERYLA
-585 ALAANASGLQGFLD
+585 ALAANVSGLQALLD

-607 TGTQIDEIVID
+607 TGGQVDEIVIE
-618 GTLTPTERESAWHTF
+618 TQLTPTERETAWREF
-633 AFDAESGMLARREA
+633 AFDAESGMLARREPQSEA
-647 QDDAQVAEHTAAADV
+647 QAGADIADADA

-672 LLAKHPVDPTDP
+672 LLAKQPVDPADP
-684 LAAELRTALQEA
+684 LAAELRTTLQEA

-719 DAWQVGSAGSLER
+719 DAWQVGSPGALER
-732 LQAALAAPVATPAEA
+732 MQAALAAPAAAPAAAT
-747 APAPAIAA
+747 APAPAAV
-755 RDTQSIDAE
+755 RDIQSIDAE
-764 LLDIFLSEAEEV
+764 LLDIFLSEAEDV
-776 LAGVRTDLHA
+776 LAGVRTDLHG
-786 LHAAAEAGSGGLA
+786 LQAAADVGTGGLA

-837 QVMNVWLAESRVPS
+837 QVMNVWLAESRVPT
-851 HDLAALLTRAE
+851 HDLAALLARAE
-862 SELSMWAAAIAQS
+862 SELSTWAAAIAQS
-875 PQADHPIE
+875 PQADHAIE

-900 LETVPETPA
+900 PEAMPEAHAPAEHAEQEAPAAETASHDLAAPETLETPA
-909 PAVEPVVAPV
+909 APAEPI
-919 DAAESVNDA
+919 AESDESVALTWDDEA
-928 SSLVWEDAPVA
+928 ALPEVEAPMHEATAPVA
-939 HAPEAPSVELE
+939 EPIEEAIPEAVAEP
-950 VPHVGFE
+950 VGDD
-957 TPSTAF
+957 A
-963 ETPHAESGTSH
+963 
-974 AEFGTPNIASET
+974 
-986 PSTEFETSHVESGTA
+986 
-1001 HAAFG
+1001 
-1006 TSNIESGTPLAEFE
+1006 
-1020 TPNIEFETP
+1020 
-1029 HAESQAPSVEL
+1029 
-1040 ETPHAE
+1040 
-1046 IETPAHAADTDAKVI
+1046 DAKVI
-1061 PFPFAQTGAAEEA
+1061 PFPFAQTGEPEEA
-1074 PHDDGVKVI
+1074 PHDDGVKEI
-1083 GPVRVSVALYN
+1083 GPVRISVALYN

-1108 VDFSEWRHEGRTPPS
+1108 LDFSEWRHEGRTPPS
-1123 ELALRAAHTLQGS
+1123 ERALRAAHTLQGS
-1136 SAVVELEPVRQLADA
+1136 SAVVELEPVRQLAAA

-1173 LDQAVERMRGM
+1173 LDQAIERMRGM
-1184 LHQFAASVW
+1184 LHQFAAGLW

-1202 GLEELCERVLVRP
+1202 SLDELCERLLVRP

-1223 QALIEAA
+1223 AA
-1230 QAENETAGLADEPA
+1230 FTDAEQAENETAGLAGEPEFEPA
-1244 FALPQDVAQL
+1244 AITPTFVPALVPVHES
-1254 APAYQAPVAEPAV
+1254 PVAEPAV

-1274 PSDALDPALLE
+1274 PADALDPALLE

-1305 EAAPQDRAASG
+1305 EAAPQDRNAAG

-1336 LGQAAHEMESAIESG
+1336 LGQAAHEMESAIEGG

-1369 DRIQAHVDALGSGK
+1369 DRIQAHVDALGAGNL
-1383 VLPLDAGLAEA
+1383 LPLDAGLADA
-1394 AEASQAQDEIQA
+1394 ADAQQA
-1406 APGTSMLPAVAATT
+1406 ATDVQTASGASMLPAVAASTS
-1420 NVDLT
+1420 VDLT
-1425 GTRSAEA
+1425 GTRSSEA

-1507 RIADAQA
+1507 RIADAAA
-1514 HAEAFDP
+1514 HDESFDP

-1645 ERRAKGKTP
+1645 ERRAKGKTA

-1668 VVLNF
+1668 VVLHF
-1673 VDDGGGLNLDRIRAR
+1673 VDDGAGLNLDRIRAR
-1688 ALERQLLAPDEEASD
+1688 ALERQLLAADEDASD

-1814 PFHYFGALLEEAQA
+1814 PFHYFGALLEEAA
-1828 VTGGRKYSPAV
+1828 PVTGGRKYSPAV
-1839 VVRSGAERA
+1839 VVRNGADRA

-1902 EAAALGLPHGDQ
+1902 EAAARGLSDQ
-1914 ETTGAVAELSRNGST
+1914 EATGAVAELQRDGST

-1977 LQEITPDAMLVDI
+1977 LQDVTPDAMLVDI

-2042 YNEEELLQHL
+2042 YNEEELLKHL
-2052 RNLIGARAPAANAG
+2052 RNLIGDRAPAAANAG